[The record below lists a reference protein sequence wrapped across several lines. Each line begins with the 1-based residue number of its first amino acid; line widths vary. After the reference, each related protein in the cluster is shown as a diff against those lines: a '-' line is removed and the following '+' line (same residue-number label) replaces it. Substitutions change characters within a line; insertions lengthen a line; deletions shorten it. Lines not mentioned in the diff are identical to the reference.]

1 MMCIMRK
8 VRASNCSIIFT
19 HGVTSRMKN
28 KFVLVLVALC
38 IAFTTM
44 IAVACP
50 AEVVVPGPETGTYYY
65 GSENEESLLSLYDG
79 NKFTLVNEKGTEY
92 GTYVI
97 ESGTISF
104 TKANEK
110 EPSGTATYN
119 EANKTVTITDGG
131 VSKLYLLK
139 KYFDVTFNVY
149 EGKTEVQKVLNG
161 KTAIKPADPTREGY
175 DFYGWYADD
184 KFVTPYLFEGRTITG
199 DGVNVYA
206 KWELKSSQ
214 TEYVIDFDL
223 GYEGAEIAPVTT
235 RNAKLI
241 DMPADPTREGYEFK
255 GWWISDYETRE
266 KLTVEFSAKKEFDAN
281 TTLFAVW
288 TPSGENAL
296 TAGVN
301 NEGVHWTAS
310 TEVVTVKVKGP
321 QGFTSIEQQVSGK
334 AYTVNFGSAPAGD
347 YEISITSG
355 NKTVSVYYKNKAL
368 TRVSRFRADG
378 SMLFFNKVAN
388 ATDYYL
394 TIECGDERHSHTML
408 HNGNS
413 NVYNFANCKMIDG
426 GIKFVV
432 TASAEGYASSVS
444 EAFVCERK
452 LDKVSGFNYDAAT
465 GYLSWDE
472 VENARGYVIGIDG
485 KEVSQ
490 TANRYSLKSFGIGEI
505 NMEVYA
511 VAKGYA
517 SSSAVSYKVNKTVLA
532 SPTNVRILGT
542 QLSWNGVEGAAGY
555 TVRINGREYD
565 ESTTTFD
572 FAQISLTEG
581 DECSVSVRANAAQAA
596 NNSVW
601 SDELDARYLQ
611 LAASLKYGE
620 NKLSWNSVIGAQTYE
635 VRVNGETQARVTDSY
650 IKLVLNKSGINTV
663 SVRYFDNRGWSEFV
677 SMDVTAYMVMLDS
690 RIGDVSVIYAAV
702 GDKLELPVPEK
713 PGYEF
718 AGWYNVYGGA
728 ARNGAKYEDIVFSDN
743 CDITLYADW
752 TAKKYEVKL
761 FDANDNEV
769 GKANVIYGEDYR
781 IEPIESQSAD
791 EIFAGWY
798 TGKNGAGVQL
808 TDNEGNSVNPWVLT
822 DTYEAY
828 AYFATDV
835 LSFTLREDGTYSV
848 QKGAYFNKFAVVT
861 VPETYN
867 GAKVSVVSAS
877 AFAYASGI
885 KIINIPDTIEI
896 IEVGTAFTGTSK
908 LEEINIYETGNAVSP
923 RYSSHEGVLYSQ
935 DVAGLELAVFPRG
948 KSGEYVVFD
957 GTKLIG
963 SRAFNYASNVTSVTI
978 PGSVAIIMPSAF
990 MGCRN
995 IETLTIL
1002 DSNNPNE
1009 ESELKIADHAFY
1021 NLSSLTTVNLPAR
1034 LSSFS
1039 PAMFSS
1045 TGKLSTINIAKGSS
1059 MYASKNGM
1067 VTNAAGDTLIYC
1079 PSGRTGYVRIPAGI
1093 ATIAAGSFMQ
1103 HYSITE
1109 VYVSYS
1115 VATIENNAF
1124 KLCTNLQTLTFEGSP
1139 SAVGMTIGK
1148 QAFMRCYALKNVIF
1162 EKESAVTEIG
1172 EEAFSSCN
1180 VLGDLTLPAT
1190 LTKIGSLAFKD
1201 CLSIRKVVIAEGNKN
1216 IEVAMDAFEGCVR
1229 LLTIT
1234 IPSTMET
1241 LPIEAIAACP
1251 SVRSIDIAENNPY
1264 FSSDGLII
1272 YNANK
1277 TELLFYSKTN
1287 TPENGEY
1294 TPIDSVVKIRGGA
1307 FRNNDRIKVLNIGKN
1322 VEEIGDYA
1330 FAGMSAL
1337 TTVNFEDSTSALT
1350 LGKGVL
1356 QGTGSLGNIVLPSR
1370 IREIS
1375 EEMFRNSAIAVV
1387 TIGSSVTVIGKN
1399 AFTGCTGLREII
1411 FAEGCNIETIP
1422 ESAFENVAAGTIT
1435 IPKSVK
1441 VIESRAFANVSAS
1454 EIIFEEGSV
1463 LTTIGEGAFTGSGLV
1478 SISLPSSVTTLGK
1491 GVFKGAKKLTSVS
1504 IDGTALVNIPDETF
1518 SDCTKLKSFNV
1529 PNTINDIGYRAFYCC
1544 KGLASVTY
1552 EVGGEGALTIGENAF
1567 HLCSKLTT
1575 LALPSRTESIGVSA
1589 YYAVKVTEAT
1599 FTDSEIGGTDATSG
1613 LKHIGSRAFELSS
1626 LKTIELPEGLL
1637 TIGSYA
1643 FSQCKSLTSAVIP
1656 STVTNLDQKDSSG
1669 AQILGVG
1676 RFAFNST
1683 TLTDITFRPMSG
1695 EKPEGYLGVTLCDT
1709 FSSCKKLTNIVLP
1722 ANMVT
1727 ALDYKNNVIPA
1738 ISADAMDGCPLSQIT
1753 VNEGGNYV
1761 AENNILYLTENG
1773 VKKEII
1779 VAAKSVSGEVVIPYT
1794 VSNIWRGAFDSCELI
1809 TSIKFEATPEGQAT
1823 VPLKISAYPDTF
1835 PLGTFKATKFTS
1847 IELPSRT
1854 VGIGPYAFAYS
1865 GLTSIKIPGAVGD
1878 DGDEFGISRYAFEY
1892 CADLTV
1898 VEFEE
1903 GAENRVLTV
1912 DDYAFRETAITSL
1925 TLPVGTVSIGNSAFQ
1940 GCKNLVTVNI
1950 PDSIKEINKYA
1961 FQGCTSLSSVNF
1973 AEGTHLKMLD
1983 SSIFAGCTSLIEF
1996 KLPKS
2001 DIARDLFGSSSAV
2014 KKFTLAKDALLSD
2027 RVLIGLTSCEEFVVE
2042 EGNTSFVAENGVLYN
2057 KNKSTLIR
2065 YPQSKADT
2073 SFAVPEGVTQIG
2085 DSSTQSAFYGASNLT
2100 SVSIPASVRTIG
2112 FRAFYNCN
2120 ALTNIDFLAA
2130 KDGNNFDLSIG
2141 EDAFGYSGL
2150 TSIVIPARVAAV
2162 GGLSR
2167 GTFRNNTSL
2176 TSVTF
2181 EKGSKITSIPTDAF
2195 NFCSAL
2201 KSIHLPATVTEI
2213 ERNAFIY
2220 CKSLAAVTIEE
2231 GGEILKIGNTAF
2243 KGTKLSVTNINALI
2257 KNVTEIS
2264 EYAYQ
2269 ETTSTVDEDG
2279 TLVIPEGITTIG
2291 REAFKKANGIKKIQ
2305 FPMSLVSIETYA
2317 FSWCSNLTEVVIP
2330 DGVISIGGGAFG
2342 NCASL
2347 KKVVVPSSVVDLGAY
2362 AFAGCAALEEADVA
2376 CDIGY
2381 GMFSDCVILTN
2392 LTLGNTVTAIGE
2404 RAFNECNSL
2413 ERVVLP
2419 SSLTNVGEVPAI
2431 GKGAFYECKKLES
2444 VIFGENYNPI
2454 TIGESAFSGCINLSK
2469 VVFPSNLVN
2478 MDAVNKVNCAI
2489 GAYSFAGCTSLTELI
2504 GLEILEGIGDYAFS
2518 NTGLTSIY
2526 IPATLSVFGASPFLG
2541 CKLRSVEL
2549 MDGNNTLM
2557 QQDGAIYDAAMTT
2570 LMLFPLGYDGDVT
2583 IPESVIALND
2593 GVFAGSMIRSIT
2605 LSAGLREVSANAF
2618 DGCVNLK
2625 KVNCEGGLVSI
2636 GKFAFRGC
2644 TSLESIEFSIALDTI
2659 SSSAFQGSGLKSVT
2673 IGVNV
2678 TLIADRA
2685 FKDCV
2690 NLESVNFDKRGTKT
2704 LRVRDYAFE
2713 GCVSLTGLELPWRL
2727 RDIVEKTTYVKPT
2740 PPHFPI
2746 TADLCDPCIG
2756 VGVFKGCTK
2765 LETVTIE
2772 DEYADGL
2779 VKSFTYGN
2787 EAFMGCTSLKS
2798 IEISKYVKTSTI
2810 PFVAIHNGIGESLF
2824 EGCVALKEVIFPAGC
2839 ENEFRIGKNAFKGC
2853 AALQS
2858 INLPA
2863 TCTQLYESAFD
2874 GCIAIKTL
2882 NMPAVTNIGKNAF
2895 NGCIAIKTL
2904 NVPVTVIGIGTN
2916 AFNGWTAAQTIIMEG
2931 KAAAPTGY
2939 ASDWNAGCNANIVWE
2954 AAQ

>member
-1 MMCIMRK
+1 
-8 VRASNCSIIFT
+8 
-19 HGVTSRMKN
+19 MKN

-44 IAVACP
+44 IVVACP

-131 VSKLYLLK
+131 VSKLYLFK

-223 GYEGAEIAPVTT
+223 GYEGAAIAPVTT

-266 KLTVEFSAKKEFDAN
+266 KLTVEFSANKEFDAN

-310 TEVVTVKVKGP
+310 TEVVTVSVKGP

-388 ATDYYL
+388 ATDYYI

-472 VENARGYVIGIDG
+472 VENARGYVIGIGG
-485 KEVSQ
+485 KEVKT

-532 SPTNVRILGT
+532 SPTNVKILGT

-565 ESTTTFD
+565 ESTTMFD
-572 FAQISLTEG
+572 FAQISLTAG

-620 NKLSWNSVIGAQTYE
+620 NKLSWDSVIGAQMYE
-635 VRVNGETQARVTDSY
+635 VRVNGETQAKVTDSH

-690 RIGDVSVIYAAV
+690 RVGDVSVIYAAV
-702 GDKLELPVPEK
+702 GDKLELPDPEK

-752 TAKKYEVKL
+752 TAKKYEVTL

-769 GKANVIYGEDYR
+769 GTVNITYGEDYR
-781 IEPIESQSAD
+781 IEPIESQNAG
-791 EIFAGWY
+791 ETFAGWY

-808 TDNEGNSVNPWVLT
+808 TDNEGNSVNPWLLT
-822 DTYEAY
+822 DTYEVY

-867 GAKVSVVSAS
+867 GAKVSVISAS

-896 IEVGTAFTGTSK
+896 IEVGTAFTGASK
-908 LEEINIYETGNAVSP
+908 LEEINIYETGNAVSS

-935 DVAGLELAVFPRG
+935 DVAGLELAVFPSG
-948 KSGEYVVFD
+948 KSGEYVIYD

-963 SRAFNYASNVTSVTI
+963 SRAFYNASNVTSVTI

-1002 DSNNPNE
+1002 DSDNPNE
-1009 ESELKIADHAFY
+1009 ESGLKIADHAFY
-1021 NLSSLTTVNLPAR
+1021 NLRNLTTVNLPAR

-1045 TGKLSTINIAKGSS
+1045 TEKLSTINIAKGGS

-1139 SAVGMTIGK
+1139 SAVGMTVGK

-1277 TELLFYSKTN
+1277 TELLFYSKTI

-1399 AFTGCTGLREII
+1399 AFTGCTGLMEII

-1463 LTTIGEGAFTGSGLV
+1463 LTTIGDGAFTGSALV
-1478 SISLPSSVTTLGK
+1478 SISIPSSVTTLGK
-1491 GVFKGAKKLTSVS
+1491 GVFEGAKKLTSVS
-1504 IDGTALVNIPDETF
+1504 LDGTALVNIPERTF
-1518 SDCTKLKSFNV
+1518 TDCRKLKSFNV
-1529 PNTINDIGYRAFYCC
+1529 PNTINAIGYRAFYCC
-1544 KGLASVTY
+1544 YDLASVTY
-1552 EVGGEGALTIGENAF
+1552 EAGGEGALTIGDQAF

-1589 YYAVKVTEAT
+1589 YYNVKATEAT

-1613 LKHIGSRAFELSS
+1613 LKHIGSRAFEQSS

-1656 STVTNLDQKDSSG
+1656 STVTNLEKSGNG

-1676 RFAFNST
+1676 RFAFYST
-1683 TLTDITFRPMSG
+1683 PLTDITFRPMSG

-1709 FSSCKKLTNIVLP
+1709 FSICRKLTNIVLP

-1727 ALDYKNNVIPA
+1727 ALDASNKVIPA
-1738 ISADAMDGCPLSQIT
+1738 ISADAMDDCPLSQIA

-1794 VSNIWRGAFDSCELI
+1794 VSDIWRGAFASCELI
-1809 TSIKFEATPEGQAT
+1809 TSIKFEATPEGQAA

-1878 DGDEFGISRYAFEY
+1878 DGDEFGISRNAFEY

-1912 DDYAFRETAITSL
+1912 DEYAFRETAITSL
-1925 TLPVGTVSIGNSAFQ
+1925 TLPSGTVSIGDSAFYD
-1940 GCKNLVTVNI
+1940 CKKLVTVNI
-1950 PDSIKEINKYA
+1950 PNSIKEIAEYA
-1961 FQGCTSLSSVNF
+1961 FKGCTSLSSVNF

-2001 DIARDLFGSSSAV
+2001 DTAKDLFGSSSAV

-2027 RVLIGLTSCEEFVVE
+2027 GVLVGLTSCEEFVVE

-2085 DSSTQSAFYGASNLT
+2085 DSSKQSAFFGASNLT

-2112 FRAFYNCN
+2112 AAAFYNCN

-2181 EKGSKITSIPTDAF
+2181 EKGSRITSIPTEAF
-2195 NFCSAL
+2195 NFCTAL

-2291 REAFKKANGIKKIQ
+2291 REAFRKANGIKKIQ
-2305 FPMSLVSIETYA
+2305 FPSSLVSIESYA
-2317 FSWCSNLTEVVIP
+2317 FSECSNLTEVVIP
-2330 DGVISIGGGAFG
+2330 DGVISIGDSAFRG
-2342 NCASL
+2342 CASL
-2347 KKVVVPSSVVDLGAY
+2347 KKVVVPSSVVDLGNY
-2362 AFAGCAALEEADVA
+2362 AFISCFALEEADVA

-2381 GMFSDCVILTN
+2381 RMFDGCDKLKN
-2392 LTLGNTVTAIGE
+2392 LTLGNTVTAIGDY
-2404 RAFNECNSL
+2404 AFNGCDSL

-2431 GKGAFYECKKLES
+2431 GREAFRDCKKLES
-2444 VIFGENYNPI
+2444 VAFAENYNQI
-2454 TIGESAFSGCINLSK
+2454 TIGEWAFSGCINLSK

-2541 CKLRSVEL
+2541 CKLQSVEL

-2593 GVFAGSMIRSIT
+2593 GVFAGSMIRSVT

-2704 LRVRDYAFE
+2704 LMVLDYAFE

-2727 RDIVEKTTYVKPT
+2727 RDIVEKRTFVKPT

-2746 TADLCDPCIG
+2746 TADVCDPCIG
-2756 VGVFKGCTK
+2756 VAAFSGCTK

-2787 EAFMGCTSLKS
+2787 KAFMGCTSLKS
-2798 IEISKYVKTSTI
+2798 IEISKYVKTSSI
-2810 PFVAIHNGIGESLF
+2810 PFIAIFYGIGESLF
-2824 EGCVALKEVIFPAGC
+2824 EGCVALKEVIFPDGL
-2839 ENEFRIGKNAFKGC
+2839 ESTFYIGKNAFKGC

-2863 TCTQLYESAFD
+2863 TCTQLCESAFD

-2882 NMPAVTNIGKNAF
+2882 NVPVAVTNIGK
-2895 NGCIAIKTL
+2895 
-2904 NVPVTVIGIGTN
+2904 N

-2939 ASDWNAGCNANIVWE
+2939 VSTWNAGCNANIVWE

>member
-1 MMCIMRK
+1 MCIMRK
-8 VRASNCSIIFT
+8 IWATNLGIIFT
-19 HGVTSRMKN
+19 HGETSRMKN

-44 IAVACP
+44 IVVACP

-131 VSKLYLLK
+131 VSKLYLFK

-149 EGKTEVQKVLNG
+149 EGKTSVQKVLNG

-223 GYEGAEIAPVTT
+223 GYEGAAIAPVTT

-266 KLTVEFSAKKEFDAN
+266 KLTVEFDAKKEFDAN

-288 TPSGENAL
+288 NKAGENAL

-310 TEVVTVKVKGP
+310 TEVVTVSVKGP

-347 YEISITSG
+347 YEINITSG

-378 SMLFFNKVAN
+378 SMLFFNKVAK

-444 EAFVCERK
+444 EVFVCERK

-472 VENARGYVIGIDG
+472 VENARGYVIGIGG
-485 KEVSQ
+485 KEVKT

-532 SPTNVRILGT
+532 SPTNVKILGT

-565 ESTTTFD
+565 ESTTMFD
-572 FAQISLTEG
+572 FAQISLTAG

-620 NKLSWNSVIGAQTYE
+620 NKLSWNSVIGAQMYE
-635 VRVNGETQARVTDSY
+635 VRVNGETQAKVTDSH

-690 RIGDVSVIYAAV
+690 RVGDVSVIYAAV
-702 GDKLELPVPEK
+702 GDKLELPDPEK

-752 TAKKYEVKL
+752 TAKKYEVTL

-769 GKANVIYGEDYR
+769 GTANITYGEDYR
-781 IEPIESQSAD
+781 IEPIESQNAG
-791 EIFAGWY
+791 ETFAGWY

-808 TDNEGNSVNPWVLT
+808 TDNEGNSVNPWLLT

-828 AYFATDV
+828 AYFATNV

-867 GAKVSVVSAS
+867 GAKVSVISAS

-896 IEVGTAFTGTSK
+896 IEVGTAFTGASK
-908 LEEINIYETGNAVSP
+908 LEEINIYETGNAVSS

-935 DVAGLELAVFPRG
+935 DVAGLELAVFPSG
-948 KSGEYVVFD
+948 KSGEYVIYD

-963 SRAFNYASNVTSVTI
+963 SRAFYNAYNVTSVTI

-1002 DSNNPNE
+1002 DSDNPNE
-1009 ESELKIADHAFY
+1009 ESGLKIADHAFY
-1021 NLSSLTTVNLPAR
+1021 NLRNLTTVNLPAR

-1045 TGKLSTINIAKGSS
+1045 TTRLSTINIAKGGS

-1139 SAVGMTIGK
+1139 SAVGMTVGK

-1277 TELLFYSKTN
+1277 TELLFYSNTI

-1399 AFTGCTGLREII
+1399 AFTGCTGLMEII

-1463 LTTIGEGAFTGSGLV
+1463 LTTIGDGAFTGSALV
-1478 SISLPSSVTTLGK
+1478 SISIPSSVTTLGK
-1491 GVFKGAKKLTSVS
+1491 GVFEGAKKLTSVS
-1504 IDGTALVNIPDETF
+1504 LDGTALVNIPERTF
-1518 SDCTKLKSFNV
+1518 TDCKKLKSFNV

-1544 KGLASVTY
+1544 YSLASVTY
-1552 EVGGEGALTIGENAF
+1552 EAGGEGALTIGDQAF

-1575 LALPSRTESIGVSA
+1575 LALPSRTESIGERA
-1589 YYAVKVTEAT
+1589 YYAVKATEAT
-1599 FTDSEIGGTDATSG
+1599 FTDSEMGGTDATSG
-1613 LKHIGSRAFELSS
+1613 LKHIGSRAFEQSS

-1643 FSQCKSLTSAVIP
+1643 FLQSKSLTSAVIP
-1656 STVTNLDQKDSSG
+1656 STVTNLEKSDNG
-1669 AQILGVG
+1669 VQILGVG
-1676 RFAFNST
+1676 RFAFSSCT
-1683 TLTDITFRPMSG
+1683 ALIDITFRPMSG
-1695 EKPEGYLGVTLCDT
+1695 EKPEGYLGVTIYDT
-1709 FSSCKKLTNIVLP
+1709 FSKCEKLTSIVLP
-1722 ANMVT
+1722 ANMIT
-1727 ALDYKNNVIPA
+1727 ALDAGNKVIPA
-1738 ISADAMDGCPLSQIT
+1738 ISADAMDDCPLSQIA

-1794 VSNIWRGAFDSCELI
+1794 VSDIWRGAFASCELI
-1809 TSIKFEATPEGQAT
+1809 TSIKFEATPEGQAA

-1835 PLGTFKATKFTS
+1835 PLGTFNATKFTS

-1878 DGDEFGISRYAFEY
+1878 DGNEFGISRYAFEY
-1892 CADLTV
+1892 CADLAV

-1912 DDYAFRETAITSL
+1912 DDYAFRLTAITSL
-1925 TLPVGTVSIGNSAFQ
+1925 TLPSGTVSIGDSAFYD
-1940 GCKNLVTVNI
+1940 CKKLVTVNI
-1950 PDSIKEINKYA
+1950 PNSIKEIAEYA
-1961 FQGCTSLSSVNF
+1961 FKGCTLLNSVNF

-2001 DIARDLFGSSSAV
+2001 DTASSLFGSSSAV

-2027 RVLIGLTSCEEFVVE
+2027 GVLVGLTSCEEFVVE
-2042 EGNTSFVAENGVLYN
+2042 EGNTSFVAEGGVLYN

-2085 DSSTQSAFYGASNLT
+2085 DSSTQSAFFGASNLT

-2112 FRAFYNCN
+2112 AAAFYNCN

-2181 EKGSKITSIPTDAF
+2181 EKGSRITSIPTEAF
-2195 NFCSAL
+2195 NFCTAL

-2291 REAFKKANGIKKIQ
+2291 REAFRKANGIKKIQ
-2305 FPMSLVSIETYA
+2305 FPSSLVSIESYA
-2317 FSWCSNLTEVVIP
+2317 FSECSNLTEVVIP
-2330 DGVISIGGGAFG
+2330 DGVISIGDSAFRG
-2342 NCASL
+2342 CASL
-2347 KKVVVPSSVVDLGAY
+2347 KKVVVPSSVVDLGNY
-2362 AFAGCAALEEADVA
+2362 AFISCFALEEADVA

-2381 GMFSDCVILTN
+2381 RMFDGCDKLKN
-2392 LTLGNTVTAIGE
+2392 LTLGNTVTAIGDY
-2404 RAFNECNSL
+2404 AFNGCDSL

-2431 GKGAFYECKKLES
+2431 GREAFRDCKKLES
-2444 VIFGENYNPI
+2444 VAFAENYNQI
-2454 TIGESAFSGCINLSK
+2454 TIGQSAFSGCINLSE
-2469 VVFPSNLVN
+2469 VVFPSKLVN
-2478 MDAVNKVNCAI
+2478 MNAVDKVNCAI
-2489 GAYSFAGCTSLTELI
+2489 GAYSFTGCTSLTELI
-2504 GLEILEGIGDYAFS
+2504 GLEILEGIGDYAFR

-2541 CKLRSVEL
+2541 CKLQSVEL

-2557 QQDGAIYDAAMTT
+2557 QKDGAIYDAAMTT

-2593 GVFAGSMIRSIT
+2593 GVFAGSMIRSVT
-2605 LSAGLREVSANAF
+2605 LSPGLRDVSANAF

-2625 KVNCEGGLVSI
+2625 KVNCEGGLGSI

-2644 TSLESIEFSIALDTI
+2644 TSLESIEFSTALDTI

-2690 NLESVNFDKRGTKT
+2690 NLESVNFDKRGIKT
-2704 LRVRDYAFE
+2704 LRMLDYAFE
-2713 GCVSLTGLELPWRL
+2713 GCVSLTNVELPWRL
-2727 RDIVEKTTYVKPT
+2727 RDIVETRTYIKPT

-2746 TADLCDPCIG
+2746 TAEYCDPCIG
-2756 VGVFKGCTK
+2756 VGVFMGCTK

-2772 DEYADGL
+2772 DEYAVGL
-2779 VKSFTYGN
+2779 TKSFTYGN
-2787 EAFMGCTSLKS
+2787 QAFKGCTSLKS
-2798 IEISKYVKTSTI
+2798 IEISKYVKYSSITFI
-2810 PFVAIHNGIGESLF
+2810 ALFKGIGESLF
-2824 EGCVALKEVIFPAGC
+2824 EGCVALKEVIFPDGC
-2839 ENEFRIGKNAFKGC
+2839 ENTFYIGKNAFKGC

-2863 TCTQLYESAFD
+2863 TCINVEESAFD

-2882 NMPAVTNIGKNAF
+2882 KVPVAVVNIGK
-2895 NGCIAIKTL
+2895 
-2904 NVPVTVIGIGTN
+2904 N

-2939 ASDWNAGCNANIVWE
+2939 VSTWNAGCNANIVWE

>member
-1 MMCIMRK
+1 MCIMRK
-8 VRASNCSIIFT
+8 IWATNLGIIFT
-19 HGVTSRMKN
+19 HGETSRMKN

-44 IAVACP
+44 IVVACP

-131 VSKLYLLK
+131 VSKLYLFK

-223 GYEGAEIAPVTT
+223 GYEGAAIAPVTT

-266 KLTVEFSAKKEFDAN
+266 KLTVEFDAKKEFDAN

-288 TPSGENAL
+288 NKAGENAL

-310 TEVVTVKVKGP
+310 TEVVTVSVKGP

-444 EAFVCERK
+444 EVFVCERK

-472 VENARGYVIGIDG
+472 VENARGYVIGIGG
-485 KEVSQ
+485 KEVKA

-532 SPTNVRILGT
+532 SPTNVKILGT

-565 ESTTTFD
+565 ESTTMFD

-620 NKLSWNSVIGAQTYE
+620 NKLSWNSVIGAQMYE
-635 VRVNGETQARVTDSY
+635 VRVNGETQAKVTDSH

-702 GDKLELPVPEK
+702 GDKLELPDPEK

-752 TAKKYEVKL
+752 TAKKYEVTL

-769 GKANVIYGEDYR
+769 GTANITYGEDYR
-781 IEPIESQSAD
+781 IEPIESQNAG

-808 TDNEGNSVNPWVLT
+808 TDNEGNSVNPWLLT

-877 AFAYASGI
+877 AFAYATGI

-896 IEVGTAFTGTSK
+896 IEVGTAFTGASK

-935 DVAGLELAVFPRG
+935 DVVGLELAVFPRG
-948 KSGEYVVFD
+948 KSGEYVVLD
-957 GTKLIG
+957 GTRLIG
-963 SRAFNYASNVTSVTI
+963 SRAFYNANKVTSVTI
-978 PGSVAIIMPSAF
+978 PGSVVSIMPSAF

-1002 DSNNPNE
+1002 DSDNPNE
-1009 ESELKIADHAFY
+1009 ENGLKISDRAFY
-1021 NLSSLTTVNLPAR
+1021 SLTNLTTVNLPAR
-1034 LSSFS
+1034 ISSFS
-1039 PAMFSS
+1039 PAIFSS
-1045 TGKLSTINIAKGSS
+1045 TTRLSTINIAKGGS

-1124 KLCTNLQTLTFEGSP
+1124 ELCNSLQTLTFEGSP

-1172 EEAFSSCN
+1172 EEAFSGCN
-1180 VLGDLTLPAT
+1180 ALGDLTLPTT
-1190 LTKIGSLAFKD
+1190 LTKIGSLAFKN
-1201 CLSIRKVVIAEGNKN
+1201 CLSIRKIVIAEGNKN
-1216 IEVAMDAFEGCVR
+1216 IDVAMDAFEGCVR
-1229 LLTIT
+1229 LLKIT

-1251 SVRSIDIAENNPY
+1251 GVRSIDIAANNPY

-1277 TELLFYSKTN
+1277 TELFFYSKTI

-1307 FRNNDRIKVLNIGKN
+1307 FRNNDKIKVLNIGKN
-1322 VEEIGDYA
+1322 IEEIGDYA
-1330 FAGMSAL
+1330 FAGMSML

-1350 LGKGVL
+1350 FGKGVL

-1375 EEMFRNSAIAVV
+1375 EEMFRNSAITGV
-1387 TIGSSVTVIGKN
+1387 TIGSNVTVIGKN
-1399 AFTGCTGLREII
+1399 AFAGCTGLVEII

-1422 ESAFENVAAGTIT
+1422 ESVFENVAVGTIT

-1441 VIESRAFANVSAS
+1441 VIESRAFAKVSAS

-1463 LTTIGEGAFTGSGLV
+1463 LTTIGDGAFTGSGLV

-1491 GVFKGAKKLTSVS
+1491 GVFEGAKKLTSVS
-1504 IDGTALVNIPDETF
+1504 LDGTALVNIPERTF
-1518 SDCTKLKSFNV
+1518 TDCRKLKSFNV
-1529 PNTINDIGYRAFYCC
+1529 PNTINDIGHRAFYCC
-1544 KGLASVTY
+1544 YSLASVTY
-1552 EVGGEGALTIGENAF
+1552 EAGGEGALTIGDGAF

-1575 LALPSRTESIGVSA
+1575 LALPSRTESIGESA
-1589 YYAVKVTEAT
+1589 YYATAATEAT
-1599 FTDSEIGGTDATSG
+1599 FTDSEMGGTDATSG
-1613 LKHIGSRAFELSS
+1613 LKHIGSNAFEQSS

-1643 FSQCKSLTSAVIP
+1643 FSKSESLTSAVIP
-1656 STVTNLDQKDSSG
+1656 STVTNLEKSGNG
-1669 AQILGVG
+1669 AQILGLG
-1676 RFAFNST
+1676 RYAFHST

-1695 EKPEGYLGVTLCDT
+1695 EKPEGYLGVTFYDT
-1709 FSSCKKLTNIVLP
+1709 FSKCKKLTNIVLP

-1727 ALDYKNNVIPA
+1727 ALDARNKVIPA
-1738 ISADAMDGCPLSQIT
+1738 ISADAMDGCPLSQIA

-1794 VSNIWRGAFDSCELI
+1794 VSDIWRGAFASCQLI
-1809 TSIKFEATPEGQAT
+1809 TSIKFEATPEGQAA
-1823 VPLKISAYPDTF
+1823 VPLKISAYPDTSS
-1835 PLGTFKATKFTS
+1835 LSTFKATKFTS

-1878 DGDEFGISRYAFEY
+1878 DGNEFGISRYAFEY
-1892 CADLTV
+1892 CADLAV

-1912 DDYAFRETAITSL
+1912 DGCAFRETAITSL
-1925 TLPVGTVSIGNSAFQ
+1925 TLPSGTVSIGNNAFYDCQ
-1940 GCKNLVTVNI
+1940 KLVTVNI
-1950 PDSIKEINKYA
+1950 PNSIKEIAGYA
-1961 FQGCTSLSSVNF
+1961 FEGCTLLNSVNF

-2001 DIARDLFGSSSAV
+2001 DTASSLFGSSSAV
-2014 KKFTLAKDALLSD
+2014 KKFTLSKDALLSD
-2027 RVLIGLTSCEEFVVE
+2027 GVLVGLTSCEEFVVE
-2042 EGNTSFVAENGVLYN
+2042 EGNTSFVAEGGVLYN

-2085 DSSTQSAFYGASNLT
+2085 DSSKQSAFYGAKKLT

-2112 FRAFYNCN
+2112 AAAFYNCN
-2120 ALTNIDFLAA
+2120 ALTNIDFLVA
-2130 KDGNNFDLSIG
+2130 KDGSNFDLSIG

-2150 TSIVIPARVAAV
+2150 TSIVIPARVAAI

-2181 EKGSKITSIPTDAF
+2181 EKGSKIAVIPAELF
-2195 NFCSAL
+2195 NYCTAL

-2213 ERNAFIY
+2213 GLNAFIY
-2220 CKSLAAVTIEE
+2220 CESLVAVTIEE
-2231 GGEILKIGNTAF
+2231 GGVILKIGNTAF

-2269 ETTSTVDEDG
+2269 GTTSTVDEDG
-2279 TLVIPEGITTIG
+2279 TLVIPEGVTTIG
-2291 REAFKKANGIKKIQ
+2291 REAFRNANGIKKIQ
-2305 FPMSLVSIETYA
+2305 FPSSLVSIETYA
-2317 FSWCSNLTEVVIP
+2317 FKECSNLTEVVIP
-2330 DGVISIGGGAFG
+2330 DGVTIIESAAFA

-2347 KKVVVPSSVVDLGAY
+2347 KKVVVPSSVVGLGTD
-2362 AFAGCAALEEADVA
+2362 AFADCAALEEADVA
-2376 CDIGY
+2376 CDIGVR
-2381 GMFSDCVILTN
+2381 MFRDCVKLTN
-2392 LTLGNTVTAIGE
+2392 LTLGNTVTTIGLG
-2404 RAFNECNSL
+2404 AFSGCNSL

-2419 SSLTNVGEVPAI
+2419 SSITNVGEVPAI
-2431 GKGAFYECKKLES
+2431 GREVFKECKKLES
-2444 VIFGENYNPI
+2444 VIFAENYNPI
-2454 TIGESAFSGCINLSK
+2454 TIGEWAFNGCINLSK

-2478 MDAVNKVNCAI
+2478 MDAVNGVNCAI

-2504 GLEILEGIGDYAFS
+2504 GLEILEGIGDYAFH

-2526 IPATLSVFGASPFLG
+2526 IPATLSVFGTAPFLG
-2541 CKLRSVEL
+2541 CKLQSVEL

-2557 QQDGAIYDAAMTT
+2557 QKDGAIYDVAMTT

-2593 GVFAGSMIRSIT
+2593 GVFAGSMIRSVT
-2605 LSAGLREVSANAF
+2605 LPSGIREVSANAF

-2625 KVNCEGGLVSI
+2625 KVNCEGGLASI

-2644 TSLESIEFSIALDTI
+2644 TSLESIEFSTALDTI

-2690 NLESVNFDKRGTKT
+2690 NLESVNFDKRGVKT
-2704 LRVRDYAFE
+2704 LRMIDYAFE
-2713 GCVSLTGLELPWRL
+2713 GCISLTNVEFPWRL
-2727 RDIVEKTTYVKPT
+2727 RDVVEVRQYRIPR
-2740 PPHFPI
+2740 PPFI
-2746 TADLCDPCIG
+2746 QIKAEWCDPCIG
-2756 VGVFKGCTK
+2756 IGAFGGCTK

-2772 DEYADGL
+2772 DEYGDGL
-2779 VKSFTYGN
+2779 SKSFTYADK
-2787 EAFMGCTSLKS
+2787 AFMGCTSLKS
-2798 IEISKYVKTSTI
+2798 IEISKYVKYSSI
-2810 PFVAIHNGIGESLF
+2810 PFIAILNGIGESLF
-2824 EGCVALKEVIFPAGC
+2824 EGCVALKEVIFPDGC
-2839 ENEFRIGKNAFKGC
+2839 ENTFYIGKNAFKGC

-2863 TCTQLYESAFD
+2863 TCTQLDVSAFD

-2882 NMPAVTNIGKNAF
+2882 NVPVAVTKIGQ
-2895 NGCIAIKTL
+2895 
-2904 NVPVTVIGIGTN
+2904 N
-2916 AFNGWTAAQTIIMEG
+2916 AFNGWTAAQTIIMKG

-2939 ASDWNAGCNANIVWE
+2939 ASTWDTGCNANIVWE
-2954 AAQ
+2954 TAQ

>member
-1 MMCIMRK
+1 M
-8 VRASNCSIIFT
+8 NEQ
-19 HGVTSRMKN
+19 N
-28 KFVLVLVALC
+28 EDKFVLILVALC

-44 IAVACP
+44 IVVACP

-131 VSKLYLLK
+131 VSKLYLFK

-223 GYEGAEIAPVTT
+223 GYEGAAIAPVTT

-266 KLTVEFSAKKEFDAN
+266 KLTVEFDAKKEFDAN

-288 TPSGENAL
+288 NKAGENAL

-310 TEVVTVKVKGP
+310 TEVVTVSVKGP

-378 SMLFFNKVAN
+378 SMLFFNKVAK

-444 EAFVCERK
+444 EVFVCERK

-472 VENARGYVIGIDG
+472 VENARGYVIGIGG
-485 KEVSQ
+485 KEVKT

-517 SSSAVSYKVNKTVLA
+517 SSSAVSYKVNKTVLL
-532 SPTNVRILGT
+532 SPTNVKILGT

-565 ESTTTFD
+565 ESTTMFD

-581 DECSVSVRANAAQAA
+581 DIYSVSVRANAAQAA

-620 NKLSWNSVIGAQTYE
+620 NKLSWDSVIGAQMYE
-635 VRVNGETQARVTDSY
+635 VRVNGETQAKVTDSH

-690 RIGDVSVIYAAV
+690 RVGDVSVIYAAV
-702 GDKLELPVPEK
+702 GDKLELPDPEK

-752 TAKKYEVKL
+752 TAKKYEVTL

-769 GKANVIYGEDYR
+769 GTANITYGEDYR
-781 IEPIESQSAD
+781 IEPIESQNAG

-808 TDNEGNSVNPWVLT
+808 TDNEGNSVNPWLLT

-867 GAKVSVVSAS
+867 GAKVSVISAS

-896 IEVGTAFTGTSK
+896 IEVGTAFTGASK

-935 DVAGLELAVFPRG
+935 DVAGLELAVFPSG
-948 KSGEYVVFD
+948 KSGEYVIYD

-963 SRAFNYASNVTSVTI
+963 SRAFYNAYNVTSVTI

-1002 DSNNPNE
+1002 DSDNPNE
-1009 ESELKIADHAFY
+1009 ESGLKIADHAFY
-1021 NLSSLTTVNLPAR
+1021 NLTNLTTVNLPAR

-1045 TGKLSTINIAKGSS
+1045 TGKLSTINIAKGGS

-1139 SAVGMTIGK
+1139 SAVGMTVGK

-1399 AFTGCTGLREII
+1399 AFTGCTGLMEII

-1463 LTTIGEGAFTGSGLV
+1463 LTTIGDGAFTGSGLV

-1504 IDGTALVNIPDETF
+1504 LDGTALVNIPDETF
-1518 SDCTKLKSFNV
+1518 TDCKKLKSFNV

-1544 KGLASVTY
+1544 YSLASVTY
-1552 EVGGEGALTIGENAF
+1552 EAGGEGALTIGDQAF

-1575 LALPSRTESIGVSA
+1575 LALPSRTESIGERA
-1589 YYAVKVTEAT
+1589 YYAVKATEAT
-1599 FTDSEIGGTDATSG
+1599 FTDSEMGGTDATSG
-1613 LKHIGSRAFELSS
+1613 LKHIGSRAFEQSS

-1643 FSQCKSLTSAVIP
+1643 FLQSKSLTSAVIP
-1656 STVTNLDQKDSSG
+1656 STVTNLEKSDNG
-1669 AQILGVG
+1669 VQILGVG
-1676 RFAFNST
+1676 RFAFSSCT
-1683 TLTDITFRPMSG
+1683 ALIDITFRPMSG
-1695 EKPEGYLGVTLCDT
+1695 EKPEGYLGVTIYDT
-1709 FSSCKKLTNIVLP
+1709 FSKCEKLTSIVLP
-1722 ANMVT
+1722 ANMIT
-1727 ALDYKNNVIPA
+1727 ALDAGNKVIPA
-1738 ISADAMDGCPLSQIT
+1738 ISADAMDDCPLSQIA

-1794 VSNIWRGAFDSCELI
+1794 VSDIWRGAFASCELI
-1809 TSIKFEATPEGQAT
+1809 TSIKFEATPEGQAA

-1878 DGDEFGISRYAFEY
+1878 DGNEFGISRYAFEY
-1892 CADLTV
+1892 CADLAV

-1912 DDYAFRETAITSL
+1912 DDYAFRLTAITSL
-1925 TLPVGTVSIGNSAFQ
+1925 TLPSGTVSIGDSAFYD
-1940 GCKNLVTVNI
+1940 CKKLVTVNI
-1950 PDSIKEINKYA
+1950 PNSIKEIAEYA
-1961 FQGCTSLSSVNF
+1961 FKGCTLLNSVNF

-2001 DIARDLFGSSSAV
+2001 DTASSLFGSSSAV
-2014 KKFTLAKDALLSD
+2014 KKFTLSKDALLSD
-2027 RVLIGLTSCEEFVVE
+2027 GVLVGLTSCEEFVVE
-2042 EGNTSFVAENGVLYN
+2042 EGNTSFVAEGGVLYN

-2085 DSSTQSAFYGASNLT
+2085 DSSTQSAFFGASNLT

-2112 FRAFYNCN
+2112 AAAFYNCN

-2181 EKGSKITSIPTDAF
+2181 EKGSRITSIPTEAF
-2195 NFCSAL
+2195 NFCTAL

-2291 REAFKKANGIKKIQ
+2291 REAFRKANGIKKIQ
-2305 FPMSLVSIETYA
+2305 FPSSLVSIESYA
-2317 FSWCSNLTEVVIP
+2317 FSECSNLTEVVIP
-2330 DGVISIGGGAFG
+2330 DGVISIGDSAFRG
-2342 NCASL
+2342 CASL
-2347 KKVVVPSSVVDLGAY
+2347 KKVVVPSSVVDLGNY
-2362 AFAGCAALEEADVA
+2362 AFISCFALEEADVA

-2381 GMFSDCVILTN
+2381 RMFDGCDKLKN
-2392 LTLGNTVTAIGE
+2392 LTLGNTVTAIGDY
-2404 RAFNECNSL
+2404 AFNGCDSL

-2431 GKGAFYECKKLES
+2431 GREAFRDCKKLES
-2444 VIFGENYNPI
+2444 VAFAENYNQI

-2541 CKLRSVEL
+2541 CKLQSVEL

-2557 QQDGAIYDAAMTT
+2557 QQDGAIYDSAMTT

-2704 LRVRDYAFE
+2704 LRVLDYAFE

-2727 RDIVEKTTYVKPT
+2727 RDIVEKRTFVKPT

-2746 TADLCDPCIG
+2746 TADVCDPCIG
-2756 VGVFKGCTK
+2756 VAAFSGCTK

-2779 VKSFTYGN
+2779 VKSFTYGDK
-2787 EAFMGCTSLKS
+2787 AFMGCTSLKS
-2798 IEISKYVKTSTI
+2798 IEISKYVKTSSI
-2810 PFVAIHNGIGESLF
+2810 PFIAIFYGIGESLF

-2839 ENEFRIGKNAFKGC
+2839 ENEFRIGENAFKGC

-2882 NMPAVTNIGKNAF
+2882 NVPVAVTNIGK
-2895 NGCIAIKTL
+2895 
-2904 NVPVTVIGIGTN
+2904 N

-2939 ASDWNAGCNANIVWE
+2939 VSTWNAGCNANIVWE

>member
-1 MMCIMRK
+1 M
-8 VRASNCSIIFT
+8 
-19 HGVTSRMKN
+19 
-28 KFVLVLVALC
+28 
-38 IAFTTM
+38 
-44 IAVACP
+44 
-50 AEVVVPGPETGTYYY
+50 
-65 GSENEESLLSLYDG
+65 
-79 NKFTLVNEKGTEY
+79 
-92 GTYVI
+92 
-97 ESGTISF
+97 
-104 TKANEK
+104 
-110 EPSGTATYN
+110 
-119 EANKTVTITDGG
+119 
-131 VSKLYLLK
+131 
-139 KYFDVTFNVY
+139 
-149 EGKTEVQKVLNG
+149 
-161 KTAIKPADPTREGY
+161 
-175 DFYGWYADD
+175 
-184 KFVTPYLFEGRTITG
+184 
-199 DGVNVYA
+199 
-206 KWELKSSQ
+206 
-214 TEYVIDFDL
+214 
-223 GYEGAEIAPVTT
+223 
-235 RNAKLI
+235 
-241 DMPADPTREGYEFK
+241 
-255 GWWISDYETRE
+255 
-266 KLTVEFSAKKEFDAN
+266 
-281 TTLFAVW
+281 
-288 TPSGENAL
+288 
-296 TAGVN
+296 
-301 NEGVHWTAS
+301 
-310 TEVVTVKVKGP
+310 
-321 QGFTSIEQQVSGK
+321 
-334 AYTVNFGSAPAGD
+334 
-347 YEISITSG
+347 
-355 NKTVSVYYKNKAL
+355 
-368 TRVSRFRADG
+368 
-378 SMLFFNKVAN
+378 
-388 ATDYYL
+388 
-394 TIECGDERHSHTML
+394 
-408 HNGNS
+408 
-413 NVYNFANCKMIDG
+413 
-426 GIKFVV
+426 
-432 TASAEGYASSVS
+432 
-444 EAFVCERK
+444 FVCERK

-485 KEVSQ
+485 KEVKT

-532 SPTNVRILGT
+532 SPTNVKILGT

-565 ESTTTFD
+565 ESTTMFD

-581 DECSVSVRANAAQAA
+581 DIYSVSVRANAAQAA

-620 NKLSWNSVIGAQTYE
+620 NKLSWNSVIGAQMYE
-635 VRVNGETQARVTDSY
+635 VRVNGETQAKVTDSH

-690 RIGDVSVIYAAV
+690 RVGDVSVIYAAV
-702 GDKLELPVPEK
+702 GDKLELPDSEK

-752 TAKKYEVKL
+752 TAKKYEVTL

-769 GKANVIYGEDYR
+769 GTANITYGEDYR
-781 IEPIESQSAD
+781 IEPIESQNAG

-808 TDNEGNSVNPWVLT
+808 TDNEGNSVNPWLLT

-867 GAKVSVVSAS
+867 GAKVSVISAS

-935 DVAGLELAVFPRG
+935 DVAGLELAVFPSG
-948 KSGEYVVFD
+948 KSGEYVIYD

-963 SRAFNYASNVTSVTI
+963 SRAFYNAYNVTSVTI

-1002 DSNNPNE
+1002 DSDNPNE
-1009 ESELKIADHAFY
+1009 ESGLKIADHAFY
-1021 NLSSLTTVNLPAR
+1021 NLRNLTTVNLPAR

-1045 TGKLSTINIAKGSS
+1045 TGKLSTINIAKGGS

-1139 SAVGMTIGK
+1139 SAVGMTVGK

-1201 CLSIRKVVIAEGNKN
+1201 CLYIRKVVIAEGNKN

-1322 VEEIGDYA
+1322 IEEIGDYA

-1399 AFTGCTGLREII
+1399 AFTGCTGLMEII

-1463 LTTIGEGAFTGSGLV
+1463 LTTIGDGAFTGSGLV

-1504 IDGTALVNIPDETF
+1504 LDGTALVNIPDETF
-1518 SDCTKLKSFNV
+1518 TDCKKLKSFNV

-1544 KGLASVTY
+1544 YSLASVTY
-1552 EVGGEGALTIGENAF
+1552 EAGGEGALTIGDQAF

-1575 LALPSRTESIGVSA
+1575 LALPSRTESIGERA
-1589 YYAVKVTEAT
+1589 YYAVKATEAT
-1599 FTDSEIGGTDATSG
+1599 FTDSEMGGTDATSG
-1613 LKHIGSRAFELSS
+1613 LKHIGSRAFEQSS

-1643 FSQCKSLTSAVIP
+1643 FLQSKSLTSAVIP
-1656 STVTNLDQKDSSG
+1656 STVTNLEKSDNG
-1669 AQILGVG
+1669 VQILGVG
-1676 RFAFNST
+1676 RFAFSSCT
-1683 TLTDITFRPMSG
+1683 ALIDITFRPMSG
-1695 EKPEGYLGVTLCDT
+1695 EKPEGYLGVTIYDT
-1709 FSSCKKLTNIVLP
+1709 FSKCEKLTSIVLP
-1722 ANMVT
+1722 ANMIT
-1727 ALDYKNNVIPA
+1727 ALDAGNKVIPA
-1738 ISADAMDGCPLSQIT
+1738 ISADAMDDCPLSQIA

-1794 VSNIWRGAFDSCELI
+1794 VSDIWRGAFASCELI
-1809 TSIKFEATPEGQAT
+1809 TSIKFEATPEGQAA

-1878 DGDEFGISRYAFEY
+1878 DGNEFGISRYAFEY
-1892 CADLTV
+1892 CADLAV

-1912 DDYAFRETAITSL
+1912 DDYAFRLTAITSL
-1925 TLPVGTVSIGNSAFQ
+1925 TLPSGTVSIGDSAFYD
-1940 GCKNLVTVNI
+1940 CKKLVTVNI
-1950 PDSIKEINKYA
+1950 PNSIKEIAEYA
-1961 FQGCTSLSSVNF
+1961 FKGCTLLNSVNF

-2001 DIARDLFGSSSAV
+2001 DTASSLFGSSSAV

-2027 RVLIGLTSCEEFVVE
+2027 GVLVGLTSCEEFVVE
-2042 EGNTSFVAENGVLYN
+2042 EGNTSFVAEGGVLYN

-2085 DSSTQSAFYGASNLT
+2085 DSSTQSAFFGASNLT

-2112 FRAFYNCN
+2112 AAAFYNCN

-2181 EKGSKITSIPTDAF
+2181 EKGSRITSIPTEAF
-2195 NFCSAL
+2195 NFCTAL

-2291 REAFKKANGIKKIQ
+2291 REAFRKANGIKKIQ
-2305 FPMSLVSIETYA
+2305 FPSSLVSIESYA
-2317 FSWCSNLTEVVIP
+2317 FSECSNLTEVVIP
-2330 DGVISIGGGAFG
+2330 DGVISIGDSAFRG
-2342 NCASL
+2342 CASL
-2347 KKVVVPSSVVDLGAY
+2347 KKVVVPSSVVDLGNY
-2362 AFAGCAALEEADVA
+2362 AFISCFALEEADVA

-2381 GMFSDCVILTN
+2381 RMFDGCDKLKN
-2392 LTLGNTVTAIGE
+2392 LTLGNTVTAIGDY
-2404 RAFNECNSL
+2404 AFNGCDSL

-2431 GKGAFYECKKLES
+2431 GREAFRDCKKLES
-2444 VIFGENYNPI
+2444 VAFAENYNQI

-2541 CKLRSVEL
+2541 CKLQSVEL

-2557 QQDGAIYDAAMTT
+2557 QQDGAIYDSAMTT

-2704 LRVRDYAFE
+2704 LRVLDYAFE

-2727 RDIVEKTTYVKPT
+2727 RDIVEKRTFVKPT

-2746 TADLCDPCIG
+2746 TADVCDPCIG
-2756 VGVFKGCTK
+2756 VAAFSGCTK

-2779 VKSFTYGN
+2779 VKSFTYGDK
-2787 EAFMGCTSLKS
+2787 AFMGCTSLKS
-2798 IEISKYVKTSTI
+2798 IEISKYVKTSSI
-2810 PFVAIHNGIGESLF
+2810 PFIAIFYGIGESLF

-2839 ENEFRIGKNAFKGC
+2839 ENEFRIGENAFKGC

-2882 NMPAVTNIGKNAF
+2882 NVPVAVTNIGK
-2895 NGCIAIKTL
+2895 
-2904 NVPVTVIGIGTN
+2904 N

-2939 ASDWNAGCNANIVWE
+2939 VSTWNAGCNANIVWE

>member
-1 MMCIMRK
+1 
-8 VRASNCSIIFT
+8 
-19 HGVTSRMKN
+19 
-28 KFVLVLVALC
+28 
-38 IAFTTM
+38 
-44 IAVACP
+44 
-50 AEVVVPGPETGTYYY
+50 
-65 GSENEESLLSLYDG
+65 
-79 NKFTLVNEKGTEY
+79 
-92 GTYVI
+92 
-97 ESGTISF
+97 
-104 TKANEK
+104 
-110 EPSGTATYN
+110 
-119 EANKTVTITDGG
+119 
-131 VSKLYLLK
+131 
-139 KYFDVTFNVY
+139 
-149 EGKTEVQKVLNG
+149 
-161 KTAIKPADPTREGY
+161 
-175 DFYGWYADD
+175 
-184 KFVTPYLFEGRTITG
+184 
-199 DGVNVYA
+199 
-206 KWELKSSQ
+206 
-214 TEYVIDFDL
+214 
-223 GYEGAEIAPVTT
+223 
-235 RNAKLI
+235 
-241 DMPADPTREGYEFK
+241 
-255 GWWISDYETRE
+255 
-266 KLTVEFSAKKEFDAN
+266 
-281 TTLFAVW
+281 
-288 TPSGENAL
+288 
-296 TAGVN
+296 
-301 NEGVHWTAS
+301 
-310 TEVVTVKVKGP
+310 
-321 QGFTSIEQQVSGK
+321 
-334 AYTVNFGSAPAGD
+334 
-347 YEISITSG
+347 
-355 NKTVSVYYKNKAL
+355 
-368 TRVSRFRADG
+368 
-378 SMLFFNKVAN
+378 MLFFNKVAN

-677 SMDVTAYMVMLDS
+677 SIDVTAYMVMLDS
-690 RIGDVSVIYAAV
+690 RVGDVSVIYAAV

-769 GKANVIYGEDYR
+769 GTANITYGEDYR

-828 AYFATDV
+828 AYFATNV

-990 MGCRN
+990 MDCRN

-1002 DSNNPNE
+1002 DSDNPNE
-1009 ESELKIADHAFY
+1009 ESGLKIADHAFY

-1552 EVGGEGALTIGENAF
+1552 EVGGEGALTIGDQAF

-1575 LALPSRTESIGVSA
+1575 LALPSRTESIGESA

-1695 EKPEGYLGVTLCDT
+1695 EKPEGYLGVTLRDT

-1761 AENNILYLTENG
+1761 AENNILYLTENR

-1961 FQGCTSLSSVNF
+1961 FQGCTSLSGVNF

-2112 FRAFYNCN
+2112 AAAFYNCN

-2181 EKGSKITSIPTDAF
+2181 EKGSKITVIPAELF
-2195 NFCSAL
+2195 NYCTAL

-2305 FPMSLVSIETYA
+2305 FPSSLVSIETNA
-2317 FSWCSNLTEVVIP
+2317 FSECSNLTEVVIP
-2330 DGVISIGGGAFG
+2330 DGVISIGDSAFRG
-2342 NCASL
+2342 CASL
-2347 KKVVVPSSVVDLGAY
+2347 KKVVVPSSVVDLGNY
-2362 AFAGCAALEEADVA
+2362 AFISCFALEEADVA

-2381 GMFSDCVILTN
+2381 RMFDGCAKLKN
-2392 LTLGNTVTAIGE
+2392 LTLGNTVTAIGDY
-2404 RAFNECNSL
+2404 AFNGCDSL

-2431 GKGAFYECKKLES
+2431 GREAFRNCKKLES
-2444 VIFGENYNPI
+2444 VAFAENYNQI

-2713 GCVSLTGLELPWRL
+2713 GCVSLTNVELPWRL

>member
-1 MMCIMRK
+1 
-8 VRASNCSIIFT
+8 
-19 HGVTSRMKN
+19 MKN

-44 IAVACP
+44 IVVACP

-131 VSKLYLLK
+131 VSKLYLFK

-223 GYEGAEIAPVTT
+223 GYEGAAIAPVTT

-266 KLTVEFSAKKEFDAN
+266 KLTVEFDAKKEFDAN

-288 TPSGENAL
+288 NKAGENAL

-310 TEVVTVKVKGP
+310 TEVVTVSVKGP

-378 SMLFFNKVAN
+378 SMLFFNKVAK

-444 EAFVCERK
+444 EVFVCERK

-485 KEVSQ
+485 KEVKT

-532 SPTNVRILGT
+532 SPTNVKILGT

-565 ESTTTFD
+565 ESTTMFD

-581 DECSVSVRANAAQAA
+581 DIYSVSVRANAAQAA

-620 NKLSWNSVIGAQTYE
+620 NKLSWNSVIGAQMYE
-635 VRVNGETQARVTDSY
+635 VRVNGETQAKVTDSH

-690 RIGDVSVIYAAV
+690 RVGDVSVIYAAV
-702 GDKLELPVPEK
+702 GDKLELPDSEK

-752 TAKKYEVKL
+752 TAKKYEVTL

-769 GKANVIYGEDYR
+769 GTANITYGEDYR
-781 IEPIESQSAD
+781 IEPIESQNAG

-808 TDNEGNSVNPWVLT
+808 TDNEGNSVNPWLLT

-867 GAKVSVVSAS
+867 GAKVSVISAS

-935 DVAGLELAVFPRG
+935 DVAGLELAVFPSG
-948 KSGEYVVFD
+948 KSGEYVIYD

-963 SRAFNYASNVTSVTI
+963 SRAFYNAYNVTSVTI

-1002 DSNNPNE
+1002 DSDNPNE
-1009 ESELKIADHAFY
+1009 ESGLKIADHAFY
-1021 NLSSLTTVNLPAR
+1021 NLRNLTTVNLPAR

-1045 TGKLSTINIAKGSS
+1045 TGKLSTINIAKGGS

-1139 SAVGMTIGK
+1139 SAVGMTVGK

-1322 VEEIGDYA
+1322 IEEIGDYA

-1399 AFTGCTGLREII
+1399 AFTGCTGLMEII

-1463 LTTIGEGAFTGSGLV
+1463 LTTIGDGAFTGSGLV

-1504 IDGTALVNIPDETF
+1504 LDGTALVNIPDETF
-1518 SDCTKLKSFNV
+1518 TDCKKLKSFNV

-1544 KGLASVTY
+1544 YSLASVTY
-1552 EVGGEGALTIGENAF
+1552 EAGGEGALTIGDQAF

-1575 LALPSRTESIGVSA
+1575 LALPSRTESIGERA
-1589 YYAVKVTEAT
+1589 YYAVKATEAT
-1599 FTDSEIGGTDATSG
+1599 FTDSEMGGTDATSG
-1613 LKHIGSRAFELSS
+1613 LKHIGSRAFEQSS

-1643 FSQCKSLTSAVIP
+1643 FLQSKSLTSAVIP
-1656 STVTNLDQKDSSG
+1656 STVTNLEKSDNG
-1669 AQILGVG
+1669 VQILGVG
-1676 RFAFNST
+1676 RFAFSSCT
-1683 TLTDITFRPMSG
+1683 ALIDITFRPMSG
-1695 EKPEGYLGVTLCDT
+1695 EKPEGYLGVTIYDT
-1709 FSSCKKLTNIVLP
+1709 FSKCEKLTSIVLP
-1722 ANMVT
+1722 ANMIT
-1727 ALDYKNNVIPA
+1727 ALDAGNKVIPA
-1738 ISADAMDGCPLSQIT
+1738 ISADAMDDCPLSQIA

-1794 VSNIWRGAFDSCELI
+1794 VSDIWRGAFASCELI
-1809 TSIKFEATPEGQAT
+1809 TSIKFEATPEGQAA

-1878 DGDEFGISRYAFEY
+1878 DGNEFGISRYAFEY
-1892 CADLTV
+1892 CADLAV

-1912 DDYAFRETAITSL
+1912 DDYAFRLTAITSL
-1925 TLPVGTVSIGNSAFQ
+1925 TLPSGTVSIGDSAFYD
-1940 GCKNLVTVNI
+1940 CKKLVTVNI
-1950 PDSIKEINKYA
+1950 PNSIKEIAEYA
-1961 FQGCTSLSSVNF
+1961 FKGCTLLNSVNF

-2001 DIARDLFGSSSAV
+2001 DTASSLFGSSSAV

-2027 RVLIGLTSCEEFVVE
+2027 GVLVGLTSCEEFVVE
-2042 EGNTSFVAENGVLYN
+2042 EGNTSFVAEGGVLYN

-2085 DSSTQSAFYGASNLT
+2085 DSSTQSAFFGASNLT

-2112 FRAFYNCN
+2112 AAAFYNCN

-2181 EKGSKITSIPTDAF
+2181 EKGSRITSIPTEAF
-2195 NFCSAL
+2195 NFCTAL

-2291 REAFKKANGIKKIQ
+2291 REAFRKANGIKKIQ
-2305 FPMSLVSIETYA
+2305 FPSSLVSIESYA
-2317 FSWCSNLTEVVIP
+2317 FSECSNLTEVVIP
-2330 DGVISIGGGAFG
+2330 DGVISIGDSAFRG
-2342 NCASL
+2342 CASL
-2347 KKVVVPSSVVDLGAY
+2347 KKVVVPSSVVDLGNY
-2362 AFAGCAALEEADVA
+2362 AFISCFALEEADVA

-2381 GMFSDCVILTN
+2381 RMFDGCDKLKN
-2392 LTLGNTVTAIGE
+2392 LTLGNTVTAIGDY
-2404 RAFNECNSL
+2404 AFNGCDSL

-2431 GKGAFYECKKLES
+2431 GREAFRDCKKLES
-2444 VIFGENYNPI
+2444 VAFAENYNQI

-2541 CKLRSVEL
+2541 CKLQSVEL

-2557 QQDGAIYDAAMTT
+2557 QQDGAIYDSAMTT

-2704 LRVRDYAFE
+2704 LRVLDYAFE

-2727 RDIVEKTTYVKPT
+2727 RDIVEKRTFVKPT

-2746 TADLCDPCIG
+2746 TADVCDPCIG
-2756 VGVFKGCTK
+2756 VAAFSGCTK

-2779 VKSFTYGN
+2779 VKSFTYGDK
-2787 EAFMGCTSLKS
+2787 AFMGCTSLKS
-2798 IEISKYVKTSTI
+2798 IEISKYVKTSSI
-2810 PFVAIHNGIGESLF
+2810 PFIAIFYGIGESLF

-2839 ENEFRIGKNAFKGC
+2839 ENEFRIGENAFKGC

-2882 NMPAVTNIGKNAF
+2882 NVPVAVTNIGK
-2895 NGCIAIKTL
+2895 
-2904 NVPVTVIGIGTN
+2904 N

-2939 ASDWNAGCNANIVWE
+2939 VSTWNAGCNANIVWE

>member
-1 MMCIMRK
+1 M
-8 VRASNCSIIFT
+8 
-19 HGVTSRMKN
+19 
-28 KFVLVLVALC
+28 
-38 IAFTTM
+38 
-44 IAVACP
+44 
-50 AEVVVPGPETGTYYY
+50 
-65 GSENEESLLSLYDG
+65 LSLYDG

-131 VSKLYLLK
+131 VSKLYLFK

-223 GYEGAEIAPVTT
+223 GYEGAAIAPVTT

-266 KLTVEFSAKKEFDAN
+266 KLTVEFDAKKEFDAN

-288 TPSGENAL
+288 NKAGENAL

-310 TEVVTVKVKGP
+310 TEVVTVSVKGP

-378 SMLFFNKVAN
+378 SMLFFNKVAK

-444 EAFVCERK
+444 EVFVCERK

-472 VENARGYVIGIDG
+472 VENARGYVIGIGG
-485 KEVSQ
+485 KEVKT

-532 SPTNVRILGT
+532 SPTNVKIVGT

-565 ESTTTFD
+565 ESTTMFD
-572 FAQISLTEG
+572 FAQISLTAG

-650 IKLVLNKSGINTV
+650 IKLVLNKSGMNTV

-769 GKANVIYGEDYR
+769 GTANIIYGEDYR
-781 IEPIESQSAD
+781 IEPIESQNAG
-791 EIFAGWY
+791 ETFAGWY

-808 TDNEGNSVNPWVLT
+808 TDNEGNSVNPWLLT
-822 DTYEAY
+822 DTYEVY

-848 QKGAYFNKFAVVT
+848 QKGAYFNRFAVVT

-867 GAKVSVVSAS
+867 GAKVSVISAS
-877 AFAYASGI
+877 AFAYATGI

-896 IEVGTAFTGTSK
+896 IEVGTAFTGASK

-948 KSGEYVVFD
+948 KSGEYVVLD
-957 GTKLIG
+957 GTRLIG
-963 SRAFNYASNVTSVTI
+963 SRAFYNAYNVTSVTI
-978 PGSVAIIMPSAF
+978 PGSVVSIMPSAF

-1002 DSNNPNE
+1002 DSDNPNE
-1009 ESELKIADHAFY
+1009 ENGLKIADHAFY
-1021 NLSSLTTVNLPAR
+1021 NLTNLTTVNLPAR
-1034 LSSFS
+1034 ISSFS
-1039 PAMFSS
+1039 PVIFSS
-1045 TGKLSTINIAKGSS
+1045 TTRLSTINIAKGSS

-1093 ATIAAGSFMQ
+1093 ATIATGSFMK

-1124 KLCTNLQTLTFEGSP
+1124 ELCTDLQTLTFEGSP

-1148 QAFMRCYALKNVIF
+1148 QAFIGCYALKNVIF

-1172 EEAFSSCN
+1172 EEAFSGCN
-1180 VLGDLTLPAT
+1180 ALGDLTLPTT
-1190 LTKIGSLAFKD
+1190 LTKIGSLAFKN
-1201 CLSIRKVVIAEGNKN
+1201 CLSIRKIVIAEGNKN
-1216 IEVAMDAFEGCVR
+1216 IDVAMDAFEGCVR
-1229 LLTIT
+1229 LLKIT

-1251 SVRSIDIAENNPY
+1251 GVRSIDIAANNPY

-1277 TELLFYSKTN
+1277 TELFFYSKTI

-1307 FRNNDRIKVLNIGKN
+1307 FRNNDKIKVLNIGKN
-1322 VEEIGDYA
+1322 IEEIGDYA
-1330 FAGMSAL
+1330 FAGMSML

-1350 LGKGVL
+1350 FGKGVL
-1356 QGTGSLGNIVLPSR
+1356 HGNGSLCNIVLPSR
-1370 IREIS
+1370 IMEII
-1375 EEMFRNSAIAVV
+1375 EEMFRNSAITGV
-1387 TIGSSVTVIGKN
+1387 TIGSNVTVMGKN
-1399 AFTGCTGLREII
+1399 AFAGCTGLVEII

-1441 VIESRAFANVSAS
+1441 VIESRAFAKVSAS

-1463 LTTIGEGAFTGSGLV
+1463 LTTIGDGAFTGSALV

-1491 GVFKGAKKLTSVS
+1491 GVFNGAKKLTSVS
-1504 IDGTALVNIPDETF
+1504 LDGTALVNIPDNTF
-1518 SDCTKLKSFNV
+1518 TDCKKLKSFNV
-1529 PNTINDIGYRAFYCC
+1529 PNTINAIGYRAFYCC
-1544 KGLASVTY
+1544 YDLASVTY
-1552 EVGGEGALTIGENAF
+1552 EAGGDGALTIGDQAF

-1575 LALPSRTESIGVSA
+1575 LALPSRTESIGKSA
-1589 YYAVKVTEAT
+1589 YYATAATEAT
-1599 FTDSEIGGTDATSG
+1599 FTDSEMGGTDATSG
-1613 LKHIGSRAFELSS
+1613 LKHIGSRAFEQSS

-1643 FSQCKSLTSAVIP
+1643 FSQSKSLTSAVIP
-1656 STVTNLDQKDSSG
+1656 STVTNLEKSGNG

-1676 RFAFNST
+1676 SYAFYST

-1695 EKPEGYLGVTLCDT
+1695 EKPEGYLGVTFYDT
-1709 FSSCKKLTNIVLP
+1709 FVKCEKLTNIVLP
-1722 ANMVT
+1722 ANMIT
-1727 ALDYKNNVIPA
+1727 ALDVRNKVIPA
-1738 ISADAMDGCPLSQIT
+1738 ISADAMDDCPLSQIA

-1794 VSNIWRGAFDSCELI
+1794 VSDIWRGAFASCELI
-1809 TSIKFEATPEGQAT
+1809 TSIKFEATPEGQAA

-1878 DGDEFGISRYAFEY
+1878 DGNEFGISRYAFR
-1892 CADLTV
+1892 L
-1898 VEFEE
+1898 
-1903 GAENRVLTV
+1903 
-1912 DDYAFRETAITSL
+1912 TAITSL
-1925 TLPVGTVSIGNSAFQ
+1925 TLPSGTVSIGNSAFAN
-1940 GCKNLVTVNI
+1940 CEKLVTVNI
-1950 PDSIKEINKYA
+1950 PNSIKEIAGYA
-1961 FQGCTSLSSVNF
+1961 FNGCTLLNSVNF

-2001 DIARDLFGSSSAV
+2001 DTASSLFGSSSAV

-2027 RVLIGLTSCEEFVVE
+2027 GVLVGLTSCEEFVVE
-2042 EGNTSFVAENGVLYN
+2042 EGNTSFVAEGGVLYN

-2085 DSSTQSAFYGASNLT
+2085 DSSKQSAFYGASKLT

-2112 FRAFYNCN
+2112 AAAFYNCN
-2120 ALTNIDFLAA
+2120 ALTNIDFLVA
-2130 KDGNNFDLSIG
+2130 KDGSNFDLSIG

-2181 EKGSKITSIPTDAF
+2181 EKGSKIAVIPAELF
-2195 NFCSAL
+2195 NYCTAL

-2213 ERNAFIY
+2213 GLNAFIY
-2220 CKSLAAVTIEE
+2220 CESLVAVTIEE
-2231 GGEILKIGNTAF
+2231 GGVILKIGNTAF

-2269 ETTSTVDEDG
+2269 GTTSTVDEDG
-2279 TLVIPEGITTIG
+2279 TLIIPEGVTTIG
-2291 REAFKKANGIKKIQ
+2291 REAFRNANGIKKIQ
-2305 FPMSLVSIETYA
+2305 FPSSLVSIESYA
-2317 FSWCSNLTEVVIP
+2317 FRECNNLTEVVIP
-2330 DGVISIGGGAFG
+2330 DGVTIIKSAAFA

-2347 KKVVVPSSVVDLGAY
+2347 KKVVVPSSVVGLGTD
-2362 AFAGCAALEEADVA
+2362 AFADCAALEEVDVA
-2376 CDIGY
+2376 CDIGVR
-2381 GMFSDCVILTN
+2381 MFMDCVKLTN
-2392 LTLGNTVTAIGE
+2392 LTLGNTVTTIGE
-2404 RAFNECNSL
+2404 YAFNGCDSL

-2431 GKGAFYECKKLES
+2431 GREAFRDCKKLES
-2444 VIFGENYNPI
+2444 VIFAENYNPI
-2454 TIGESAFSGCINLSK
+2454 TIGEWAFNGCINLSK

-2478 MDAVNKVNCAI
+2478 MDAVNGVNCAI

-2504 GLEILEGIGDYAFS
+2504 GLEILEGIGDYAFH

-2526 IPATLSVFGASPFLG
+2526 IPATLSVFGTAPFLG
-2541 CKLRSVEL
+2541 CKLQSVEL

-2557 QQDGAIYDAAMTT
+2557 QKDGAIYDVAMTT

-2593 GVFAGSMIRSIT
+2593 GVFAGSMIRSVT
-2605 LSAGLREVSANAF
+2605 LPSGIREVSANAF

-2625 KVNCEGGLVSI
+2625 KVNCEGGLASI

-2644 TSLESIEFSIALDTI
+2644 TSLESIEFSTALDTI

-2690 NLESVNFDKRGTKT
+2690 NLESVNFDKRGVKA
-2704 LRVRDYAFE
+2704 LRMFDYAFE
-2713 GCVSLTGLELPWRL
+2713 GCISLTNVEFPWRL
-2727 RDIVEKTTYVKPT
+2727 RDVVEKRKYRIPR
-2740 PPHFPI
+2740 PPFIEI
-2746 TADLCDPCIG
+2746 TADWCDPCIG
-2756 VGVFKGCTK
+2756 IGAFRGCTK

-2772 DEYADGL
+2772 DEYGDGL
-2779 VKSFTYGN
+2779 SKSFTYADK
-2787 EAFMGCTSLKS
+2787 AFMGCTSLKS
-2798 IEISKYVKTSTI
+2798 IEISKYVKYSSI
-2810 PFVAIHNGIGESLF
+2810 PFIAILNGIGESLF
-2824 EGCVALKEVIFPAGC
+2824 EGCVALKEVIFPDGL
-2839 ENEFRIGKNAFKGC
+2839 ENTFYIGKNAFKGC

-2858 INLPA
+2858 IDLPA
-2863 TCTQLYESAFD
+2863 TCTQLHESAFD

-2882 NMPAVTNIGKNAF
+2882 NVPVAVTSIGM
-2895 NGCIAIKTL
+2895 
-2904 NVPVTVIGIGTN
+2904 N
-2916 AFNGWTAAQTIIMEG
+2916 AFNGWTAAQTIIMKG

-2939 ASDWNAGCNANIVWE
+2939 ASTWNAGCNANIVWE

>member
-1 MMCIMRK
+1 MRIMRK
-8 VRASNCSIIFT
+8 IWASNLGIIFT
-19 HGVTSRMKN
+19 HGETSRMKN

-44 IAVACP
+44 IVVACP

-131 VSKLYLLK
+131 VSKLYLFK

-223 GYEGAEIAPVTT
+223 GYEGAAIAPVTT

-266 KLTVEFSAKKEFDAN
+266 KLTVEFDAKKEFDAN

-288 TPSGENAL
+288 NKAGENAL

-310 TEVVTVKVKGP
+310 TEVVTVSVKGP

-444 EAFVCERK
+444 EVFVCERK

-472 VENARGYVIGIDG
+472 VENARGYVIGIGG
-485 KEVSQ
+485 KEVKT

-532 SPTNVRILGT
+532 SPTNVKILGT
-542 QLSWNGVEGAAGY
+542 QLSWNGVEGATGY

-565 ESTTTFD
+565 ESTTMFD

-620 NKLSWNSVIGAQTYE
+620 NKLSWNSVIGAQMYE
-635 VRVNGETQARVTDSY
+635 VRVNGETQERVTNSH

-702 GDKLELPVPEK
+702 GDKLELPDPEK

-752 TAKKYEVKL
+752 TAKKYEVTL

-769 GKANVIYGEDYR
+769 GTANITYGEDYR
-781 IEPIESQSAD
+781 IEPIESQNAG

-808 TDNEGNSVNPWVLT
+808 TDNEGNSVNPWLLT

-867 GAKVSVVSAS
+867 GAKVSVISAS

-923 RYSSHEGVLYSQ
+923 RYSSHEGVLYSR
-935 DVAGLELAVFPRG
+935 DVAGLELAVFPSG
-948 KSGEYVVFD
+948 KSGEYVIYD

-963 SRAFNYASNVTSVTI
+963 SRAFYNAYNVTSVTI

-1002 DSNNPNE
+1002 DSDNPNE
-1009 ESELKIADHAFY
+1009 ESGLKIADHAFY
-1021 NLSSLTTVNLPAR
+1021 NLRNLTTVNLPAR

-1045 TGKLSTINIAKGSS
+1045 TGKLSTINIAKGGS

-1139 SAVGMTIGK
+1139 SAVGMTVGK

-1322 VEEIGDYA
+1322 IEEIGDYA

-1399 AFTGCTGLREII
+1399 AFTGCTGLMEII

-1463 LTTIGEGAFTGSGLV
+1463 LTTIGDGAFTGSGLV

-1504 IDGTALVNIPDETF
+1504 LDGTALVNIPDETF
-1518 SDCTKLKSFNV
+1518 TDCKKLKSFNV

-1544 KGLASVTY
+1544 YSLASVTY
-1552 EVGGEGALTIGENAF
+1552 EAGGEGALTIGDEAF

-1575 LALPSRTESIGVSA
+1575 LALPSRTESIGERA
-1589 YYAVKVTEAT
+1589 YYAVKATEAT
-1599 FTDSEIGGTDATSG
+1599 FTDSEMGGTDATSG
-1613 LKHIGSRAFELSS
+1613 LKHIGSRAFEQSS

-1643 FSQCKSLTSAVIP
+1643 FLQSKSLTSAVIP

-1669 AQILGVG
+1669 AQMLGVG
-1676 RFAFNST
+1676 RFAFSSCT
-1683 TLTDITFRPMSG
+1683 ALIDITFRPMSG
-1695 EKPEGYLGVTLCDT
+1695 EKPEGYLGVTIYDT
-1709 FSSCKKLTNIVLP
+1709 FSKCEKLTSIVLP
-1722 ANMVT
+1722 ANMIT
-1727 ALDYKNNVIPA
+1727 ALDAGNKVIPA
-1738 ISADAMDGCPLSQIT
+1738 ISADAMDDCPLSQIA

-1794 VSNIWRGAFDSCELI
+1794 VSDIWRGAFASCELI
-1809 TSIKFEATPEGQAT
+1809 TSIKFEATPEGQAA

-1878 DGDEFGISRYAFEY
+1878 DGNEFGISRYAFEY
-1892 CADLTV
+1892 CADLAV

-1912 DDYAFRETAITSL
+1912 DDYAFRLTAITSL
-1925 TLPVGTVSIGNSAFQ
+1925 TLPSGTVSIGNSAFYD
-1940 GCKNLVTVNI
+1940 CKKLVTVNI
-1950 PDSIKEINKYA
+1950 PNSIKEIAEYA
-1961 FQGCTSLSSVNF
+1961 FKGCTLLNSVNF

-2001 DIARDLFGSSSAV
+2001 DTASSLFGSSSAV

-2027 RVLIGLTSCEEFVVE
+2027 GVLVGLTSCEEFVVE
-2042 EGNTSFVAENGVLYN
+2042 EGNTSFVAEGGVLYN

-2085 DSSTQSAFYGASNLT
+2085 DSSTQSAFFGASNLT

-2112 FRAFYNCN
+2112 AAAFYNCN

-2181 EKGSKITSIPTDAF
+2181 EKGSRITSIPTEAF
-2195 NFCSAL
+2195 NFCTAL

-2291 REAFKKANGIKKIQ
+2291 REAFRKANGIKKIQ
-2305 FPMSLVSIETYA
+2305 FPSSLVSIESYA
-2317 FSWCSNLTEVVIP
+2317 FSECSNLTEVVIP
-2330 DGVISIGGGAFG
+2330 DGVISIGDSAFRG
-2342 NCASL
+2342 CASL
-2347 KKVVVPSSVVDLGAY
+2347 KKVVVPSSVVDLGNY
-2362 AFAGCAALEEADVA
+2362 AFISCFALEEADVA

-2381 GMFSDCVILTN
+2381 RMFDGCDKLTN
-2392 LTLGNTVTAIGE
+2392 LTLGNTVTAIGDY
-2404 RAFNECNSL
+2404 AFNGCDSL

-2431 GKGAFYECKKLES
+2431 GREAFRDCKKLES
-2444 VIFGENYNPI
+2444 VAFAENYNQI

-2541 CKLRSVEL
+2541 CKLQSVEL

-2557 QQDGAIYDAAMTT
+2557 QKDGAIYDSAMTT

-2704 LRVRDYAFE
+2704 LRVLDYAFE

-2727 RDIVEKTTYVKPT
+2727 RDIVEKRTFVKPT

-2746 TADLCDPCIG
+2746 TADVCDPCISIG
-2756 VGVFKGCTK
+2756 AFRGCTK

-2772 DEYADGL
+2772 DEYGDGL
-2779 VKSFTYGN
+2779 SRSFTYADK
-2787 EAFMGCTSLKS
+2787 AFMGCTSLKS
-2798 IEISKYVKTSTI
+2798 IEISKYVKYSSI
-2810 PFVAIHNGIGESLF
+2810 PFVAILNGIGESLF

-2839 ENEFRIGKNAFKGC
+2839 ENEFRIGENAFKGC

-2882 NMPAVTNIGKNAF
+2882 KVPVAVTNIGK
-2895 NGCIAIKTL
+2895 
-2904 NVPVTVIGIGTN
+2904 N

-2939 ASDWNAGCNANIVWE
+2939 ASTWDTGCNANIVWE
-2954 AAQ
+2954 TAQ

>member
-1 MMCIMRK
+1 
-8 VRASNCSIIFT
+8 
-19 HGVTSRMKN
+19 MKN
-28 KFVLVLVALC
+28 KFVLILVALC

-44 IAVACP
+44 IVVACP

-131 VSKLYLLK
+131 VSKLYLFK

-223 GYEGAEIAPVTT
+223 GYEGAAIAPVTT

-266 KLTVEFSAKKEFDAN
+266 KLTVEFDAKKEFDAN

-288 TPSGENAL
+288 NKAGENAL

-310 TEVVTVKVKGP
+310 TEVVTVSVKGP

-378 SMLFFNKVAN
+378 SMLFFNKVAK

-394 TIECGDERHSHTML
+394 TIECGDERHNHTML

-444 EAFVCERK
+444 EVFVCERK
-452 LDKVSGFNYDAAT
+452 LDKVSGFNYDVAT

-472 VENARGYVIGIDG
+472 VENARGYVIGIGG
-485 KEVSQ
+485 KEVKT

-532 SPTNVRILGT
+532 SPTNVKILGT
-542 QLSWNGVEGAAGY
+542 QLSWDGVEGATGY

-581 DECSVSVRANAAQAA
+581 DICSVSVRANAAQAA

-601 SDELDARYLQ
+601 SGLDARYLQ

-620 NKLSWNSVIGAQTYE
+620 NKLSWNSVIGAQMYE
-635 VRVNGETQARVTDSY
+635 VRVNGETQERVTDSY

-702 GDKLELPVPEK
+702 GDKLELPDPEK

-752 TAKKYEVKL
+752 TAKKYEVTL

-769 GKANVIYGEDYR
+769 GTANITYGEDYR
-781 IEPIESQSAD
+781 IEPIESQNAG

-808 TDNEGNSVNPWVLT
+808 TDNEGNSVNPWLLT
-822 DTYEAY
+822 DTYEVY

-848 QKGAYFNKFAVVT
+848 KKGAYFGRFAVVT

-877 AFAYASGI
+877 AFAYATGI

-896 IEVGTAFTGTSK
+896 IEVGTAFTGASK
-908 LEEINIYETGNAVSP
+908 LEEINIYETGNAVSS

-935 DVAGLELAVFPRG
+935 DVAGLELAVFPSG
-948 KSGEYVVFD
+948 KSGEYVIYD

-963 SRAFNYASNVTSVTI
+963 SRAFYNAYNVTSVTI

-1002 DSNNPNE
+1002 DSDNPNE
-1009 ESELKIADHAFY
+1009 ESGLKISDHAFY
-1021 NLSSLTTVNLPAR
+1021 DLSSLTTVNLPAR
-1034 LSSFS
+1034 ISSFS
-1039 PAMFSS
+1039 PAIFSS
-1045 TGKLSTINIAKGSS
+1045 TTRLSTINIAKGGS

-1139 SAVGMTIGK
+1139 SAVGMTVGK

-1277 TELLFYSKTN
+1277 TELLFYSKTI

-1399 AFTGCTGLREII
+1399 AFTGCTGLMEII

-1463 LTTIGEGAFTGSGLV
+1463 LTTIGDGAFTGSALV
-1478 SISLPSSVTTLGK
+1478 SISIPSSVTTLGK
-1491 GVFKGAKKLTSVS
+1491 GVFEGAKKLTSVS
-1504 IDGTALVNIPDETF
+1504 LDGTALVNIPERTF
-1518 SDCTKLKSFNV
+1518 TDCKKLKSFNV

-1544 KGLASVTY
+1544 YSLASVTY
-1552 EVGGEGALTIGENAF
+1552 EAGGEGALTIGDQAF

-1575 LALPSRTESIGVSA
+1575 LALPSRTESIGERA
-1589 YYAVKVTEAT
+1589 YYAVKATEAT
-1599 FTDSEIGGTDATSG
+1599 FTDSEMGGTDATSG
-1613 LKHIGSRAFELSS
+1613 LKHIGSRAFEQSS

-1643 FSQCKSLTSAVIP
+1643 FSQSESLTSAVIP
-1656 STVTNLDQKDSSG
+1656 STVTNLEKSDNG
-1669 AQILGVG
+1669 VQILGVG
-1676 RFAFNST
+1676 RFAFSSCT
-1683 TLTDITFRPMSG
+1683 ALIDITFRPMSG
-1695 EKPEGYLGVTLCDT
+1695 EKPEGYLGVTIYDT
-1709 FSSCKKLTNIVLP
+1709 FSKCEKLTSIVLP
-1722 ANMVT
+1722 ANMIT
-1727 ALDYKNNVIPA
+1727 ALDAGNKVIPA
-1738 ISADAMDGCPLSQIT
+1738 ISADAMDDCPLSQIA

-1794 VSNIWRGAFDSCELI
+1794 VSDIWRGAFASCELI
-1809 TSIKFEATPEGQAT
+1809 TSIKFEATPEGQAA

-1878 DGDEFGISRYAFEY
+1878 DGNEFGISRYAFEY
-1892 CADLTV
+1892 CADLAV

-1912 DDYAFRETAITSL
+1912 DDYAFRLTAITSL
-1925 TLPVGTVSIGNSAFQ
+1925 TLPSGTVSIGNSAFYD
-1940 GCKNLVTVNI
+1940 CKKLVTVNI
-1950 PDSIKEINKYA
+1950 PNSIKEIAEYA
-1961 FQGCTSLSSVNF
+1961 FKGCTLLNSVNF

-2001 DIARDLFGSSSAV
+2001 DTASSLFGSSSAV

-2027 RVLIGLTSCEEFVVE
+2027 GVLVGLTSCEEFVVE
-2042 EGNTSFVAENGVLYN
+2042 EGNTSFVAEGGVLYN

-2085 DSSTQSAFYGASNLT
+2085 DSSTQSAFFGASNLT

-2112 FRAFYNCN
+2112 AAAFYNCN

-2181 EKGSKITSIPTDAF
+2181 EKGSRITSIPTEAF
-2195 NFCSAL
+2195 NFCTAL

-2213 ERNAFIY
+2213 ELSAFIY

-2291 REAFKKANGIKKIQ
+2291 REAFRKANGIKKIQ
-2305 FPMSLVSIETYA
+2305 FPSSLVSIESYA
-2317 FSWCSNLTEVVIP
+2317 FSECSNLTEVVIP
-2330 DGVISIGGGAFG
+2330 DGVISIGDSAFRG
-2342 NCASL
+2342 CASL
-2347 KKVVVPSSVVDLGAY
+2347 KKVVVPSSVVDLGNY
-2362 AFAGCAALEEADVA
+2362 AFISCFALEEADVA

-2381 GMFSDCVILTN
+2381 RMFDGCDKLKN
-2392 LTLGNTVTAIGE
+2392 LTLGNTVTAIGDY
-2404 RAFNECNSL
+2404 AFNGCDSL

-2431 GKGAFYECKKLES
+2431 GREAFRDCKKLES
-2444 VIFGENYNPI
+2444 VAFAENYNQI
-2454 TIGESAFSGCINLSK
+2454 TIGEWAFSGCINLSK

-2541 CKLRSVEL
+2541 CKLQSVEL

-2557 QQDGAIYDAAMTT
+2557 QQDGAIYDSDMTT

-2618 DGCVNLK
+2618 NGCVNLK

-2704 LRVRDYAFE
+2704 LRVLDYAFE

-2727 RDIVEKTTYVKPT
+2727 RDIVEKRTFVKPT

-2746 TADLCDPCIG
+2746 TADVCDPCIG
-2756 VGVFKGCTK
+2756 VAAFSGCTK

-2779 VKSFTYGN
+2779 VKSFTYDN
-2787 EAFMGCTSLKS
+2787 KAFMGCTSLKS
-2798 IEISKYVKTSTI
+2798 IEISKYVKTSSI
-2810 PFVAIHNGIGESLF
+2810 PFIAILYGIGESLF

-2839 ENEFRIGKNAFKGC
+2839 ENEFRIGENAFKGC

-2882 NMPAVTNIGKNAF
+2882 NVPVAVTNIGK
-2895 NGCIAIKTL
+2895 
-2904 NVPVTVIGIGTN
+2904 N

-2939 ASDWNAGCNANIVWE
+2939 VSTWNAGCNANIVWE

>member
-1 MMCIMRK
+1 M
-8 VRASNCSIIFT
+8 
-19 HGVTSRMKN
+19 
-28 KFVLVLVALC
+28 
-38 IAFTTM
+38 
-44 IAVACP
+44 
-50 AEVVVPGPETGTYYY
+50 
-65 GSENEESLLSLYDG
+65 
-79 NKFTLVNEKGTEY
+79 
-92 GTYVI
+92 
-97 ESGTISF
+97 
-104 TKANEK
+104 
-110 EPSGTATYN
+110 
-119 EANKTVTITDGG
+119 
-131 VSKLYLLK
+131 
-139 KYFDVTFNVY
+139 Y

-223 GYEGAEIAPVTT
+223 GYEGAAIAPVTT

-266 KLTVEFSAKKEFDAN
+266 KLTVEFDAKKEFDAN

-288 TPSGENAL
+288 NKAGENAL

-310 TEVVTVKVKGP
+310 TEVVTVSVKGP

-378 SMLFFNKVAN
+378 SMLFFNKVAK

-444 EAFVCERK
+444 EVFVCERK

-485 KEVSQ
+485 KEVKT

-532 SPTNVRILGT
+532 SPTNVKILGT

-565 ESTTTFD
+565 ESTTMFD

-581 DECSVSVRANAAQAA
+581 DIYSVSVRANAAQAA

-620 NKLSWNSVIGAQTYE
+620 NKLSWNSVIGAQMYE
-635 VRVNGETQARVTDSY
+635 VRVNGETQAKVTDSH

-690 RIGDVSVIYAAV
+690 RVGDVSVIYAAV
-702 GDKLELPVPEK
+702 GDKLELPDSEK

-752 TAKKYEVKL
+752 TAKKYEVTL

-769 GKANVIYGEDYR
+769 GTANITYGEDYR
-781 IEPIESQSAD
+781 IEPIESQNAG

-808 TDNEGNSVNPWVLT
+808 TDNEGNSVNPWLLT

-867 GAKVSVVSAS
+867 GAKVSVISAS

-935 DVAGLELAVFPRG
+935 DVAGLELAVFPSG
-948 KSGEYVVFD
+948 KSGEYVIYD

-963 SRAFNYASNVTSVTI
+963 SRAFYNAYNVTSVTI

-1002 DSNNPNE
+1002 DSDNPNE
-1009 ESELKIADHAFY
+1009 ESGLKIADHAFY
-1021 NLSSLTTVNLPAR
+1021 NLRNLTTVNLPAR

-1045 TGKLSTINIAKGSS
+1045 TGKLSTINIAKGGS

-1139 SAVGMTIGK
+1139 SAVGMTVGK

-1322 VEEIGDYA
+1322 IEEIGDYA

-1399 AFTGCTGLREII
+1399 AFTGCTGLMEII

-1463 LTTIGEGAFTGSGLV
+1463 LTTIGDGAFTGSGLV

-1504 IDGTALVNIPDETF
+1504 LDGTALVNIPDETF
-1518 SDCTKLKSFNV
+1518 TDCKKLKSFNV

-1544 KGLASVTY
+1544 YSLASVTY
-1552 EVGGEGALTIGENAF
+1552 EAGGEGALTIGDQAF

-1575 LALPSRTESIGVSA
+1575 LALPSRTESIGERA
-1589 YYAVKVTEAT
+1589 YYAVKATEAT
-1599 FTDSEIGGTDATSG
+1599 FTDSEMGGTDATSG
-1613 LKHIGSRAFELSS
+1613 LKHIGSRAFEQSS

-1643 FSQCKSLTSAVIP
+1643 FLQSKSLTSAVIP
-1656 STVTNLDQKDSSG
+1656 STVTNLEKSDNG
-1669 AQILGVG
+1669 VQILGVG
-1676 RFAFNST
+1676 RFAFSSCT
-1683 TLTDITFRPMSG
+1683 ALIDITFRPMSG
-1695 EKPEGYLGVTLCDT
+1695 EKPEGYLGVTIYDT
-1709 FSSCKKLTNIVLP
+1709 FSKCEKLTSIVLP
-1722 ANMVT
+1722 ANMIT
-1727 ALDYKNNVIPA
+1727 ALDAGNKVIPA
-1738 ISADAMDGCPLSQIT
+1738 ISADAMDDCPLSQIA

-1794 VSNIWRGAFDSCELI
+1794 VSDIWRGAFASCELI
-1809 TSIKFEATPEGQAT
+1809 TSIKFEATPEGQAA

-1878 DGDEFGISRYAFEY
+1878 DGDEFGISRNAFEY

-1912 DDYAFRETAITSL
+1912 DEYAFRETAITSL
-1925 TLPVGTVSIGNSAFQ
+1925 TLPSGTVSIGDSAFYD
-1940 GCKNLVTVNI
+1940 CANLVTVNI

-2001 DIARDLFGSSSAV
+2001 DTAKDLFGSSSAV

-2027 RVLIGLTSCEEFVVE
+2027 GVLVGLTSCEEFVVE

-2085 DSSTQSAFYGASNLT
+2085 DSSKQSAFYGAKKLT

-2112 FRAFYNCN
+2112 AAAFYNCN

-2181 EKGSKITSIPTDAF
+2181 EKGSRITSIPTEAF
-2195 NFCSAL
+2195 NFCTAL

-2291 REAFKKANGIKKIQ
+2291 REAFRKANGIKKIQ
-2305 FPMSLVSIETYA
+2305 FPSSLVSIESYA
-2317 FSWCSNLTEVVIP
+2317 FSECSNLTEVVIP
-2330 DGVISIGGGAFG
+2330 DGVISIGDSAFRG
-2342 NCASL
+2342 CASL
-2347 KKVVVPSSVVDLGAY
+2347 KKVVVPSSVVDLGNY
-2362 AFAGCAALEEADVA
+2362 AFISCFALEEADVA

-2381 GMFSDCVILTN
+2381 RMFDGCDKLKN
-2392 LTLGNTVTAIGE
+2392 LTLGNTVTAIGDY
-2404 RAFNECNSL
+2404 AFNGCDSL

-2431 GKGAFYECKKLES
+2431 GREAFRDCKKLES
-2444 VIFGENYNPI
+2444 VAFAENYNQI

-2541 CKLRSVEL
+2541 CKLQSVEL

-2704 LRVRDYAFE
+2704 LRVLDYAFE

-2727 RDIVEKTTYVKPT
+2727 RDIVEKRTFVKPT

-2746 TADLCDPCIG
+2746 TADVCDPCIG
-2756 VGVFKGCTK
+2756 VAAFSGCTK

-2779 VKSFTYGN
+2779 VKSFTYGDK
-2787 EAFMGCTSLKS
+2787 AFMGCTSLKS
-2798 IEISKYVKTSTI
+2798 IEISKYVKTSSI
-2810 PFVAIHNGIGESLF
+2810 PFIAIFYGIGESLF

-2839 ENEFRIGKNAFKGC
+2839 ENEFRIGENAFKGC

-2882 NMPAVTNIGKNAF
+2882 NVPVAVTNIGK
-2895 NGCIAIKTL
+2895 
-2904 NVPVTVIGIGTN
+2904 N

-2939 ASDWNAGCNANIVWE
+2939 ASTWNAGCNANIVWE

>member
-1 MMCIMRK
+1 
-8 VRASNCSIIFT
+8 
-19 HGVTSRMKN
+19 MKN
-28 KFVLVLVALC
+28 KFVLILVALC

-44 IAVACP
+44 IVVACP

-131 VSKLYLLK
+131 VSKLYLFK

-266 KLTVEFSAKKEFDAN
+266 KLTVEFSANKEFDAN

-310 TEVVTVKVKGP
+310 TEVVTVSVKGP

-378 SMLFFNKVAN
+378 SMLFFNKVAK

-444 EAFVCERK
+444 EVFVCERK

-485 KEVSQ
+485 KEVKT

-532 SPTNVRILGT
+532 SPTNVKILGT

-565 ESTTTFD
+565 ESTTMFD
-572 FAQISLTEG
+572 FAQISLTAG

-620 NKLSWNSVIGAQTYE
+620 NKLSWNSVIGAQMYE
-635 VRVNGETQARVTDSY
+635 VRVNGETQAKVTDSH

-690 RIGDVSVIYAAV
+690 RVGDVSVIYAAV
-702 GDKLELPVPEK
+702 GDKLELPDPEK

-752 TAKKYEVKL
+752 TAKKYEVTL

-769 GKANVIYGEDYR
+769 GTANITYGEDYR
-781 IEPIESQSAD
+781 IEPIESQNAG
-791 EIFAGWY
+791 ETFAGWY

-808 TDNEGNSVNPWVLT
+808 TDNEGNSVNPWLLT

-828 AYFATDV
+828 AYFATNV

-867 GAKVSVVSAS
+867 GAKVSVISAS

-896 IEVGTAFTGTSK
+896 IEVGTAFTGASK
-908 LEEINIYETGNAVSP
+908 LEEINIYETGNAVSS

-935 DVAGLELAVFPRG
+935 DVAGLELAVFPSG
-948 KSGEYVVFD
+948 KSGEYVIYD

-963 SRAFNYASNVTSVTI
+963 SRAFYNAYNVTSVTI

-1002 DSNNPNE
+1002 DSDNPNE
-1009 ESELKIADHAFY
+1009 ESGLKIADHAFY
-1021 NLSSLTTVNLPAR
+1021 NLRNLTTVNLPAR

-1045 TGKLSTINIAKGSS
+1045 TGKLSTINIAKGGS

-1139 SAVGMTIGK
+1139 SAVGMTVGK

-1277 TELLFYSKTN
+1277 TELLFYSKTI

-1399 AFTGCTGLREII
+1399 AFTGCTGLMEII

-1463 LTTIGEGAFTGSGLV
+1463 LTTIGDGAFTGSALV
-1478 SISLPSSVTTLGK
+1478 SISIPSSVTTLGK
-1491 GVFKGAKKLTSVS
+1491 GVFEGAKKLTSVS
-1504 IDGTALVNIPDETF
+1504 LDGTALVNIPERTF
-1518 SDCTKLKSFNV
+1518 TDCKKLKSFNV
-1529 PNTINDIGYRAFYCC
+1529 PNTINDIGCRAFYCC
-1544 KGLASVTY
+1544 YSLASVTY
-1552 EVGGEGALTIGENAF
+1552 EAGGEGALTIGDQAF

-1575 LALPSRTESIGVSA
+1575 LALPSRTESIGERA
-1589 YYAVKVTEAT
+1589 YYAVKATEAT
-1599 FTDSEIGGTDATSG
+1599 FTDSEMGGTDATSG
-1613 LKHIGSRAFELSS
+1613 LKHIGSRAFEQSS

-1643 FSQCKSLTSAVIP
+1643 FLQSKSLTSAVIP
-1656 STVTNLDQKDSSG
+1656 STVTNLEKSDNG
-1669 AQILGVG
+1669 VQILGVG
-1676 RFAFNST
+1676 RFAFSSCT
-1683 TLTDITFRPMSG
+1683 ALIDITFRPMSG
-1695 EKPEGYLGVTLCDT
+1695 EKPEGYLGVTIYDT
-1709 FSSCKKLTNIVLP
+1709 FSKCEKLTSIVLP
-1722 ANMVT
+1722 ANMIT
-1727 ALDYKNNVIPA
+1727 ALDAGNKVIPA
-1738 ISADAMDGCPLSQIT
+1738 ISADAMDDCPLSQIA

-1794 VSNIWRGAFDSCELI
+1794 VSDIWRGAFASCELI
-1809 TSIKFEATPEGQAT
+1809 TSIKFEATPEGQAA

-1878 DGDEFGISRYAFEY
+1878 DGNEFGISRYAFEY
-1892 CADLTV
+1892 CADLAV

-1912 DDYAFRETAITSL
+1912 DDYAFRLTAITSL
-1925 TLPVGTVSIGNSAFQ
+1925 TLPSGTVSIGDSAFYD
-1940 GCKNLVTVNI
+1940 CKKLVTVNI
-1950 PDSIKEINKYA
+1950 PNSIKEIAEYA
-1961 FQGCTSLSSVNF
+1961 FKGCTLLNSVNF

-2001 DIARDLFGSSSAV
+2001 DTASSLFGSSSAV

-2027 RVLIGLTSCEEFVVE
+2027 GVLVGLTSCEEFVVE
-2042 EGNTSFVAENGVLYN
+2042 EGNTSFVAEGGVLYN

-2085 DSSTQSAFYGASNLT
+2085 DSSTQSAFFGASNLT

-2112 FRAFYNCN
+2112 AAAFYNCN

-2181 EKGSKITSIPTDAF
+2181 EKGSRITSIPTEAF
-2195 NFCSAL
+2195 NFCTAL

-2291 REAFKKANGIKKIQ
+2291 REAFRKANGIKKIQ
-2305 FPMSLVSIETYA
+2305 FPSSLVSIESYA
-2317 FSWCSNLTEVVIP
+2317 FSECSNLTEVVIP
-2330 DGVISIGGGAFG
+2330 DGVISIGDSAFRG
-2342 NCASL
+2342 CASL
-2347 KKVVVPSSVVDLGAY
+2347 KKVVVPSSVVDLGNY
-2362 AFAGCAALEEADVA
+2362 AFISCFALEEADVA

-2381 GMFSDCVILTN
+2381 RMFGGCDKLKN
-2392 LTLGNTVTAIGE
+2392 LTLGNTVTAIGDY
-2404 RAFNECNSL
+2404 AFNGCDSL

-2431 GKGAFYECKKLES
+2431 GREAFRDCKKLES
-2444 VIFGENYNPI
+2444 VAFAENYNQI

-2541 CKLRSVEL
+2541 CKLQSVEL

-2557 QQDGAIYDAAMTT
+2557 QQDGAIYDSAMTT

-2704 LRVRDYAFE
+2704 LRVLDYAFE

-2727 RDIVEKTTYVKPT
+2727 RDIVEKRTFVKPT
-2740 PPHFPI
+2740 PPHFSI
-2746 TADLCDPCIG
+2746 TADVCDPCIG
-2756 VGVFKGCTK
+2756 VAAFSGCTK

-2779 VKSFTYGN
+2779 VKSFMYGN
-2787 EAFMGCTSLKS
+2787 KAFMGCTSLKS
-2798 IEISKYVKTSTI
+2798 IEISKYVKTSSI
-2810 PFVAIHNGIGESLF
+2810 PFIAIFYGIGESLF

-2839 ENEFRIGKNAFKGC
+2839 ENEFRIGENAFKGC

-2882 NMPAVTNIGKNAF
+2882 NVPVAVTNIGK
-2895 NGCIAIKTL
+2895 
-2904 NVPVTVIGIGTN
+2904 N

-2939 ASDWNAGCNANIVWE
+2939 ASTWNAGCNANIVWE

>member
-1 MMCIMRK
+1 MRK
-8 VRASNCSIIFT
+8 IWASNLGIIFT
-19 HGVTSRMKN
+19 HGETSRMN
-28 KFVLVLVALC
+28 EQNEDKFVLILVALC

-44 IAVACP
+44 IVVACP

-131 VSKLYLLK
+131 VSKLYLFK

-223 GYEGAEIAPVTT
+223 GYEGAAIAPVTT

-266 KLTVEFSAKKEFDAN
+266 KLTVEFDAKKEFDAN

-288 TPSGENAL
+288 NKAGENAL
-296 TAGVN
+296 TARVN

-310 TEVVTVKVKGP
+310 TEVVTVSVKGP

-378 SMLFFNKVAN
+378 SMLFFNKVAK

-444 EAFVCERK
+444 EVFVCERK

-472 VENARGYVIGIDG
+472 VENARGYVIGIGG
-485 KEVSQ
+485 KEVKT

-517 SSSAVSYKVNKTVLA
+517 SSSAVSYKVNKTVLL
-532 SPTNVRILGT
+532 SPTNVKILGT

-565 ESTTTFD
+565 ESTTMFD

-581 DECSVSVRANAAQAA
+581 DIYSVSVRANAAQAA

-620 NKLSWNSVIGAQTYE
+620 NKLSWDSVIGAQMYE
-635 VRVNGETQARVTDSY
+635 VRVNGETQAKVTDSH

-690 RIGDVSVIYAAV
+690 RVGDVSVIYAAV
-702 GDKLELPVPEK
+702 GDKLELPDPEK

-752 TAKKYEVKL
+752 TAKKYEVTL

-769 GKANVIYGEDYR
+769 GTANITYGEDYR
-781 IEPIESQSAD
+781 IEPIESQNAG

-808 TDNEGNSVNPWVLT
+808 TDNEGNSVNPWLLT

-867 GAKVSVVSAS
+867 GAKVSVISAS

-896 IEVGTAFTGTSK
+896 IEVGTAFTGASK

-935 DVAGLELAVFPRG
+935 DVAGLELAVFPSG
-948 KSGEYVVFD
+948 KSGEYVIYD

-963 SRAFNYASNVTSVTI
+963 SRAFYNAYNVTSVTI

-1002 DSNNPNE
+1002 DSDNPNE
-1009 ESELKIADHAFY
+1009 ESGLKIADHAFY
-1021 NLSSLTTVNLPAR
+1021 NLTNLTTVNLPAR

-1045 TGKLSTINIAKGSS
+1045 TGKLSTINIAKGGS

-1139 SAVGMTIGK
+1139 SAVGMTVGK

-1399 AFTGCTGLREII
+1399 AFTGCTGLMEII

-1463 LTTIGEGAFTGSGLV
+1463 LTTIGDGAFTGSGLV

-1504 IDGTALVNIPDETF
+1504 LDGTALVNIPDETF
-1518 SDCTKLKSFNV
+1518 TDCKKLKSFNV

-1544 KGLASVTY
+1544 YSLASVTY
-1552 EVGGEGALTIGENAF
+1552 EAGGEGALTIGDQAF

-1575 LALPSRTESIGVSA
+1575 LALPSRTESIGERA
-1589 YYAVKVTEAT
+1589 YYAVKATEAT
-1599 FTDSEIGGTDATSG
+1599 FTDSEMGGTDATSG
-1613 LKHIGSRAFELSS
+1613 LKHIGSRAFEQSS

-1643 FSQCKSLTSAVIP
+1643 FLQSKSLTSAVIP
-1656 STVTNLDQKDSSG
+1656 STVTNLEKSDNG
-1669 AQILGVG
+1669 VQILGVG
-1676 RFAFNST
+1676 RFAFSSCT
-1683 TLTDITFRPMSG
+1683 ALIDITFRPMSG
-1695 EKPEGYLGVTLCDT
+1695 EKPEGYLGVTIYDT
-1709 FSSCKKLTNIVLP
+1709 FSKCEKLTSIVLP
-1722 ANMVT
+1722 ANMIT
-1727 ALDYKNNVIPA
+1727 ALDAGNKVIPA
-1738 ISADAMDGCPLSQIT
+1738 ISADAMDDCPLSQIA

-1794 VSNIWRGAFDSCELI
+1794 VSDIWRGAFASCELI
-1809 TSIKFEATPEGQAT
+1809 TSIKFEATPEGQAA

-1878 DGDEFGISRYAFEY
+1878 DGNEFGISRYAFEY
-1892 CADLTV
+1892 CADLAV

-1912 DDYAFRETAITSL
+1912 DDYAFRLTAITSL
-1925 TLPVGTVSIGNSAFQ
+1925 TLPSGTVSIGDSAFYD
-1940 GCKNLVTVNI
+1940 CKKLVTVNI
-1950 PDSIKEINKYA
+1950 PNSIKEIAEYA
-1961 FQGCTSLSSVNF
+1961 FKGCTLLNSVNF

-2001 DIARDLFGSSSAV
+2001 DTASSLFGSSSAV
-2014 KKFTLAKDALLSD
+2014 KKFTLSKDALLSD
-2027 RVLIGLTSCEEFVVE
+2027 GVLVGLTSCEEFVVE
-2042 EGNTSFVAENGVLYN
+2042 EGNTSFVAEGGVLYN

-2085 DSSTQSAFYGASNLT
+2085 DSSTQSAFFGASNLT

-2112 FRAFYNCN
+2112 AAAFYNCN

-2181 EKGSKITSIPTDAF
+2181 EKGSRITSIPTEAF
-2195 NFCSAL
+2195 NFCTAL

-2291 REAFKKANGIKKIQ
+2291 REAFRKANGIKKIQ
-2305 FPMSLVSIETYA
+2305 FPSSLVSIESYA
-2317 FSWCSNLTEVVIP
+2317 FSECSNLTEVVIP
-2330 DGVISIGGGAFG
+2330 DGVISIGDSAFRG
-2342 NCASL
+2342 CASL
-2347 KKVVVPSSVVDLGAY
+2347 KKVVVPSSVVDLGNY
-2362 AFAGCAALEEADVA
+2362 AFISCFALEEADVA

-2381 GMFSDCVILTN
+2381 RMFDGCDKLKN
-2392 LTLGNTVTAIGE
+2392 LTLGNTVTAIGDY
-2404 RAFNECNSL
+2404 AFNGCDSL

-2431 GKGAFYECKKLES
+2431 GREAFRDCKKLES
-2444 VIFGENYNPI
+2444 VAFAENYNQI

-2541 CKLRSVEL
+2541 CKLQSVEL

-2557 QQDGAIYDAAMTT
+2557 QQDGAIYDSAMTT

-2704 LRVRDYAFE
+2704 LRVLDYAFE

-2727 RDIVEKTTYVKPT
+2727 RDIVEKRTFVKPT

-2746 TADLCDPCIG
+2746 TADVCDPCIG
-2756 VGVFKGCTK
+2756 VAAFSGCTK

-2779 VKSFTYGN
+2779 VKSFTYGDK
-2787 EAFMGCTSLKS
+2787 AFMGCTSLKS
-2798 IEISKYVKTSTI
+2798 IEISKYVKTSSI
-2810 PFVAIHNGIGESLF
+2810 PFIAIFYGIGESLF

-2839 ENEFRIGKNAFKGC
+2839 ENEFRIGENAFKGC

-2882 NMPAVTNIGKNAF
+2882 NVPVAVTNIGK
-2895 NGCIAIKTL
+2895 
-2904 NVPVTVIGIGTN
+2904 N

-2939 ASDWNAGCNANIVWE
+2939 VSTWNAGCNANIVWE

>member
-1 MMCIMRK
+1 M
-8 VRASNCSIIFT
+8 
-19 HGVTSRMKN
+19 
-28 KFVLVLVALC
+28 
-38 IAFTTM
+38 
-44 IAVACP
+44 
-50 AEVVVPGPETGTYYY
+50 
-65 GSENEESLLSLYDG
+65 
-79 NKFTLVNEKGTEY
+79 
-92 GTYVI
+92 
-97 ESGTISF
+97 
-104 TKANEK
+104 
-110 EPSGTATYN
+110 
-119 EANKTVTITDGG
+119 
-131 VSKLYLLK
+131 
-139 KYFDVTFNVY
+139 Y

-223 GYEGAEIAPVTT
+223 GYEGAAIAPVTT

-266 KLTVEFSAKKEFDAN
+266 KLTVEFDAKKEFDAN

-288 TPSGENAL
+288 NKAGENAL

-310 TEVVTVKVKGP
+310 TEVVTVSVKGP

-378 SMLFFNKVAN
+378 SMLFFNKVAK

-444 EAFVCERK
+444 EVFVCERK

-472 VENARGYVIGIDG
+472 VENARGYVIGIGG
-485 KEVSQ
+485 KEVKT

-532 SPTNVRILGT
+532 SPTNVKILGM

-565 ESTTTFD
+565 ESTTMFD

-620 NKLSWNSVIGAQTYE
+620 NKLSWNSVIGAQMYE
-635 VRVNGETQARVTDSY
+635 VRVNGETQAKVTDSH

-690 RIGDVSVIYAAV
+690 RVGDVSVIYAAV
-702 GDKLELPVPEK
+702 GDKLELPDPEK

-752 TAKKYEVKL
+752 TAKKYEVTL

-769 GKANVIYGEDYR
+769 GTANITYGEDYR
-781 IEPIESQSAD
+781 IEPIESQNAG

-808 TDNEGNSVNPWVLT
+808 TDNEGNSVNPWLLT

-848 QKGAYFNKFAVVT
+848 QKGAYFNRFAVVT

-896 IEVGTAFTGTSK
+896 IEVGTAFTGASK
-908 LEEINIYETGNAVSP
+908 LEEINIYETGNAVSS

-935 DVAGLELAVFPRG
+935 DVAGLELAVFPSG
-948 KSGEYVVFD
+948 KSGEYVIYD

-963 SRAFNYASNVTSVTI
+963 SRAFYNAYNVTSVTI

-1002 DSNNPNE
+1002 DSDNPNE
-1009 ESELKIADHAFY
+1009 ENGLKIADHAFY
-1021 NLSSLTTVNLPAR
+1021 NLRNLTTVNLPAR

-1045 TGKLSTINIAKGSS
+1045 TTKLSTINIAKGGS

-1139 SAVGMTIGK
+1139 SAVGMTVGK

-1277 TELLFYSKTN
+1277 TELLFYSKTI

-1399 AFTGCTGLREII
+1399 AFTGCTGLMEII

-1463 LTTIGEGAFTGSGLV
+1463 LTTIGDGAFTGSGLV

-1491 GVFKGAKKLTSVS
+1491 GVFEGAKKLTSVS
-1504 IDGTALVNIPDETF
+1504 LDGTALVNIPDETF
-1518 SDCTKLKSFNV
+1518 TYCKKLKSFNV

-1544 KGLASVTY
+1544 YSLASVTY
-1552 EVGGEGALTIGENAF
+1552 EAGGEGALTIGDQAF

-1575 LALPSRTESIGVSA
+1575 LALPSRTESIGERA
-1589 YYAVKVTEAT
+1589 YYAVKATEAT
-1599 FTDSEIGGTDATSG
+1599 FTDSEMGGTDATSG
-1613 LKHIGSRAFELSS
+1613 LKHIGSRAFEQSS

-1643 FSQCKSLTSAVIP
+1643 FLQSKSLTSAVIP
-1656 STVTNLDQKDSSG
+1656 STVTNLEKSDNG
-1669 AQILGVG
+1669 VQILGVG
-1676 RFAFNST
+1676 RFAFSSCT
-1683 TLTDITFRPMSG
+1683 ALIDITFRPMSG
-1695 EKPEGYLGVTLCDT
+1695 EKPEGYLGVTIYDT
-1709 FSSCKKLTNIVLP
+1709 FSKCEKLTSIVLP
-1722 ANMVT
+1722 ANMIT
-1727 ALDYKNNVIPA
+1727 ALDAGNKVIPA
-1738 ISADAMDGCPLSQIT
+1738 ISADAMDGCPLSQIA

-1794 VSNIWRGAFDSCELI
+1794 VSNIWRGAFASCELI
-1809 TSIKFEATPEGQAT
+1809 TSIKFEATPEGQAA

-1878 DGDEFGISRYAFEY
+1878 DGNEFGISRYAFEY
-1892 CADLTV
+1892 CADLAV

-1912 DDYAFRETAITSL
+1912 DDYAFRLTAITSL
-1925 TLPVGTVSIGNSAFQ
+1925 TLPSGTVSIGNSAFVN
-1940 GCKNLVTVNI
+1940 CEKLVTVNI
-1950 PDSIKEINKYA
+1950 PNSIKEIARHA
-1961 FQGCTSLSSVNF
+1961 FEGCTLLNSVNF

-2001 DIARDLFGSSSAV
+2001 DTASSLFGSSSAV
-2014 KKFTLAKDALLSD
+2014 KKFTLSKDALLSD
-2027 RVLIGLTSCEEFVVE
+2027 GVLVGLTSCEEFVVE
-2042 EGNTSFVAENGVLYN
+2042 EGNTSFVAEGGVLYN

-2085 DSSTQSAFYGASNLT
+2085 DSSKQSAFYGASNLT

-2112 FRAFYNCN
+2112 AAAFYNCN

-2181 EKGSKITSIPTDAF
+2181 EKGSRITSIPTEAF
-2195 NFCSAL
+2195 NFCTAL

-2291 REAFKKANGIKKIQ
+2291 REAFRKANGIKKIQ
-2305 FPMSLVSIETYA
+2305 FPSSLVSIESYA
-2317 FSWCSNLTEVVIP
+2317 FSECSNLTEVVIP
-2330 DGVISIGGGAFG
+2330 DGVISIGDSAFRG
-2342 NCASL
+2342 CASL
-2347 KKVVVPSSVVDLGAY
+2347 KKVVVPSSVVDLGNY
-2362 AFAGCAALEEADVA
+2362 AFISCFALEEADVA

-2381 GMFSDCVILTN
+2381 RMFDGCDKLKN
-2392 LTLGNTVTAIGE
+2392 LTLGNTVTAIGDY
-2404 RAFNECNSL
+2404 AFNGCDSL

-2431 GKGAFYECKKLES
+2431 GREAFRDCKKLES
-2444 VIFGENYNPI
+2444 VAFAENYNQI
-2454 TIGESAFSGCINLSK
+2454 TIGEWAFNGCINLSK

-2478 MDAVNKVNCAI
+2478 MDAVNKVNRAI

-2541 CKLRSVEL
+2541 CKLQSVEL

-2557 QQDGAIYDAAMTT
+2557 QQDGAIYDSAMTT

-2704 LRVRDYAFE
+2704 LRVLDYAFE

-2727 RDIVEKTTYVKPT
+2727 RDIVEKRTFVKPT

-2746 TADLCDPCIG
+2746 TADVCDPCIG
-2756 VGVFKGCTK
+2756 VAAFSGCTK

-2787 EAFMGCTSLKS
+2787 KAFMGCTSLKS
-2798 IEISKYVKTSTI
+2798 IEISKYVKTSSI
-2810 PFVAIHNGIGESLF
+2810 PFIAIFYGIGESLF

-2839 ENEFRIGKNAFKGC
+2839 ENEFRIGENAFKGC

-2882 NMPAVTNIGKNAF
+2882 NVPVAVTNIGK
-2895 NGCIAIKTL
+2895 
-2904 NVPVTVIGIGTN
+2904 N

-2939 ASDWNAGCNANIVWE
+2939 VSTWNAGCNANIVWE

>member
-1 MMCIMRK
+1 M
-8 VRASNCSIIFT
+8 
-19 HGVTSRMKN
+19 
-28 KFVLVLVALC
+28 
-38 IAFTTM
+38 
-44 IAVACP
+44 
-50 AEVVVPGPETGTYYY
+50 
-65 GSENEESLLSLYDG
+65 
-79 NKFTLVNEKGTEY
+79 
-92 GTYVI
+92 
-97 ESGTISF
+97 
-104 TKANEK
+104 
-110 EPSGTATYN
+110 
-119 EANKTVTITDGG
+119 
-131 VSKLYLLK
+131 
-139 KYFDVTFNVY
+139 Y

-266 KLTVEFSAKKEFDAN
+266 KLTVEFSANKEFDAN

-310 TEVVTVKVKGP
+310 TEVVTVSVKGP

-378 SMLFFNKVAN
+378 SMLFFNKVAK

-444 EAFVCERK
+444 EVFVCERK

-485 KEVSQ
+485 KEVKT

-532 SPTNVRILGT
+532 SPTNVKILGT

-565 ESTTTFD
+565 ESTTMFD
-572 FAQISLTEG
+572 FAQISLTAG

-620 NKLSWNSVIGAQTYE
+620 NKLSWNSVIGAQMYE
-635 VRVNGETQARVTDSY
+635 VRVNGETQAKVTDSH

-690 RIGDVSVIYAAV
+690 RVGDVSVIYAAV
-702 GDKLELPVPEK
+702 GDKLELPDPEK

-752 TAKKYEVKL
+752 TAKKYEVTL

-769 GKANVIYGEDYR
+769 GTANITYGEDYR
-781 IEPIESQSAD
+781 IEPIESQNAG
-791 EIFAGWY
+791 ETFAGWY

-808 TDNEGNSVNPWVLT
+808 TDNEGNSVNPWLLT

-828 AYFATDV
+828 AYFATNV

-867 GAKVSVVSAS
+867 GAKVSVISAS

-896 IEVGTAFTGTSK
+896 IEVGTAFTGASK
-908 LEEINIYETGNAVSP
+908 LEEINIYETGNAVSS

-935 DVAGLELAVFPRG
+935 DVAGLELAVFPSG
-948 KSGEYVVFD
+948 KSGEYVIYD

-963 SRAFNYASNVTSVTI
+963 SRAFYNAYNVTSVTI

-1002 DSNNPNE
+1002 DSDNPNE
-1009 ESELKIADHAFY
+1009 ESGLKIADHAFY
-1021 NLSSLTTVNLPAR
+1021 NLRNLTTVNLPAR

-1045 TGKLSTINIAKGSS
+1045 TGKLSTINIAKGGS

-1139 SAVGMTIGK
+1139 SAVGMTVGK

-1277 TELLFYSKTN
+1277 TELLFYSKTI

-1399 AFTGCTGLREII
+1399 AFTGCTGLMEII

-1463 LTTIGEGAFTGSGLV
+1463 LTTIGDGAFTGSALV
-1478 SISLPSSVTTLGK
+1478 SISIPSSVTTLGK
-1491 GVFKGAKKLTSVS
+1491 GVFEGAKKLTSVS
-1504 IDGTALVNIPDETF
+1504 LDGTALVNIPERTF
-1518 SDCTKLKSFNV
+1518 TDCKKLKSFNV
-1529 PNTINDIGYRAFYCC
+1529 PNTINDIGCRAFYCC
-1544 KGLASVTY
+1544 YSLASVTY
-1552 EVGGEGALTIGENAF
+1552 EAGGEGALTIGDQAF

-1575 LALPSRTESIGVSA
+1575 LALPSRTESIGERA
-1589 YYAVKVTEAT
+1589 YYAVKATEAT
-1599 FTDSEIGGTDATSG
+1599 FTDSEMGGTDATSG
-1613 LKHIGSRAFELSS
+1613 LKHIGSRAFEQSS

-1643 FSQCKSLTSAVIP
+1643 FLQSKSLTSAVIP
-1656 STVTNLDQKDSSG
+1656 STVTNLEKSDNG
-1669 AQILGVG
+1669 VQILGVG
-1676 RFAFNST
+1676 RFAFSSCT
-1683 TLTDITFRPMSG
+1683 ALIDITFRPMSG
-1695 EKPEGYLGVTLCDT
+1695 EKPEGYLGVTIYDT
-1709 FSSCKKLTNIVLP
+1709 FSKCEKLTSIVLP
-1722 ANMVT
+1722 ANMIT
-1727 ALDYKNNVIPA
+1727 ALDAGNKVIPA
-1738 ISADAMDGCPLSQIT
+1738 ISADAMDDCPLSQIA

-1794 VSNIWRGAFDSCELI
+1794 VSDIWRGAFASCELI
-1809 TSIKFEATPEGQAT
+1809 TSIKFEATPEGQAA

-1878 DGDEFGISRYAFEY
+1878 DGNEFGISRYAFEY
-1892 CADLTV
+1892 CADLAV

-1912 DDYAFRETAITSL
+1912 DDYAFRLTAITSL
-1925 TLPVGTVSIGNSAFQ
+1925 TLPSGTVSIGDSAFYD
-1940 GCKNLVTVNI
+1940 CKKLVTVNI
-1950 PDSIKEINKYA
+1950 PNSIKEIAEYA
-1961 FQGCTSLSSVNF
+1961 FKGCTLLNSVNF

-2001 DIARDLFGSSSAV
+2001 DTASSLFGSSSAV

-2027 RVLIGLTSCEEFVVE
+2027 GVLVGLTSCEEFVVE
-2042 EGNTSFVAENGVLYN
+2042 EGNTSFVAEGGVLYN

-2085 DSSTQSAFYGASNLT
+2085 DSSTQSAFFGASNLT

-2112 FRAFYNCN
+2112 AAAFYNCN

-2181 EKGSKITSIPTDAF
+2181 EKGSRITSIPTEAF
-2195 NFCSAL
+2195 NFCTAL

-2291 REAFKKANGIKKIQ
+2291 REAFRKANGIKKIQ
-2305 FPMSLVSIETYA
+2305 FPSSLVSIESYA
-2317 FSWCSNLTEVVIP
+2317 FSECSNLTEVVIP
-2330 DGVISIGGGAFG
+2330 DGVISIGDSAFRG
-2342 NCASL
+2342 CASL
-2347 KKVVVPSSVVDLGAY
+2347 KKVVVPSSVVDLGNY
-2362 AFAGCAALEEADVA
+2362 AFISCFALEEADVA

-2381 GMFSDCVILTN
+2381 RMFDGCDKLKN
-2392 LTLGNTVTAIGE
+2392 LTLGNTVTAIGDY
-2404 RAFNECNSL
+2404 AFNGCDSL

-2431 GKGAFYECKKLES
+2431 GREAFRDCKKLES
-2444 VIFGENYNPI
+2444 VAFAENYNQI

-2541 CKLRSVEL
+2541 CKLQSVEL

-2557 QQDGAIYDAAMTT
+2557 QQDGAIYDSAMTT

-2704 LRVRDYAFE
+2704 LRVLDYAFE

-2727 RDIVEKTTYVKPT
+2727 RDIVEKRTFVKPT
-2740 PPHFPI
+2740 PPHFSI
-2746 TADLCDPCIG
+2746 TADVCDPCIG
-2756 VGVFKGCTK
+2756 VAAFSGCTK

-2779 VKSFTYGN
+2779 VKSFMYGN
-2787 EAFMGCTSLKS
+2787 KAFMGCTSLKS
-2798 IEISKYVKTSTI
+2798 IEISKYVKTSSI
-2810 PFVAIHNGIGESLF
+2810 PFIAIFYGIGESLF

-2839 ENEFRIGKNAFKGC
+2839 ENEFRIGENAFKGC

-2882 NMPAVTNIGKNAF
+2882 NVPVAVTNIGK
-2895 NGCIAIKTL
+2895 
-2904 NVPVTVIGIGTN
+2904 N

-2939 ASDWNAGCNANIVWE
+2939 ASTWNAGCNANIVWE

>member
-1 MMCIMRK
+1 MCIMRK
-8 VRASNCSIIFT
+8 IWATNLGIIFT
-19 HGVTSRMKN
+19 HGETSRIMN

-44 IAVACP
+44 IVVACP

-131 VSKLYLLK
+131 VSKLYLFK

-223 GYEGAEIAPVTT
+223 GYEGAAIAPVTT

-266 KLTVEFSAKKEFDAN
+266 KLTVEFDAKKEFDAN

-288 TPSGENAL
+288 NKAGENAL

-310 TEVVTVKVKGP
+310 TEVVTVSVKGP

-378 SMLFFNKVAN
+378 SMLFFNKVAK

-444 EAFVCERK
+444 EVFVCERK

-472 VENARGYVIGIDG
+472 VENARGYVIGIGG
-485 KEVSQ
+485 KEVKT

-532 SPTNVRILGT
+532 SPTNVKILGT

-572 FAQISLTEG
+572 FAQISLTAG

-620 NKLSWNSVIGAQTYE
+620 NKLSWDSVIGAQMYE
-635 VRVNGETQARVTDSY
+635 VRVNGETQARVTDSH

-663 SVRYFDNRGWSEFV
+663 SVRYFDNRGCSEFV

-690 RIGDVSVIYAAV
+690 RVGDVSVIYAAV
-702 GDKLELPVPEK
+702 GDKLELPDPEK

-769 GKANVIYGEDYR
+769 GTANIIYGEDYR
-781 IEPIESQSAD
+781 IEPIESQNAG
-791 EIFAGWY
+791 ETFAGWY

-808 TDNEGNSVNPWVLT
+808 TDNEGNSVNPWLLT

-848 QKGAYFNKFAVVT
+848 KKGAYFNRFAVVT

-877 AFAYASGI
+877 AFAYATGI

-896 IEVGTAFTGTSK
+896 IEVGTAFTGASK

-935 DVAGLELAVFPRG
+935 DVAGLELAVFPSG
-948 KSGEYVVFD
+948 KSGEYVIYD

-963 SRAFNYASNVTSVTI
+963 SRAFYNASNVTSVTI

-1021 NLSSLTTVNLPAR
+1021 NLRNLTTVNLPAR
-1034 LSSFS
+1034 LGSFS

-1045 TGKLSTINIAKGSS
+1045 TEKLSTINIAKGGS

-1139 SAVGMTIGK
+1139 SAVGMTVGK

-1399 AFTGCTGLREII
+1399 AFTGCTGLMEII

-1463 LTTIGEGAFTGSGLV
+1463 LTTIGDGAFTGSGLV

-1491 GVFKGAKKLTSVS
+1491 GVFEGAKKLTSVS
-1504 IDGTALVNIPDETF
+1504 LDGTALVNIPDETF
-1518 SDCTKLKSFNV
+1518 TDCKKLKSFNV

-1544 KGLASVTY
+1544 YSLASVTY
-1552 EVGGEGALTIGENAF
+1552 EAGGEGALTIGDQAF

-1575 LALPSRTESIGVSA
+1575 LALPSRTESIGERA
-1589 YYAVKVTEAT
+1589 YYAVKATEAT
-1599 FTDSEIGGTDATSG
+1599 FTDSEMGGTDATSG
-1613 LKHIGSRAFELSS
+1613 LKHIGSRAFEQSS

-1643 FSQCKSLTSAVIP
+1643 FLQSKSLTSAVIP
-1656 STVTNLDQKDSSG
+1656 STVTNLEKSDNG
-1669 AQILGVG
+1669 VQILGVG
-1676 RFAFNST
+1676 RFAFSSCT
-1683 TLTDITFRPMSG
+1683 ALIDITFRPMSG
-1695 EKPEGYLGVTLCDT
+1695 EKPEGYLGVTIYDT
-1709 FSSCKKLTNIVLP
+1709 FSKCEKLTSIVLP
-1722 ANMVT
+1722 ANMIT
-1727 ALDYKNNVIPA
+1727 ALDAGNKVIPA
-1738 ISADAMDGCPLSQIT
+1738 ISADAMDDCPLSQIA

-1794 VSNIWRGAFDSCELI
+1794 VSDIWRGAFASCELI
-1809 TSIKFEATPEGQAT
+1809 TSIKFEATPEGQAA

-1835 PLGTFKATKFTS
+1835 PLGTFKAAKFTS

-1878 DGDEFGISRYAFEY
+1878 DGNEFGISRYAFEY
-1892 CADLTV
+1892 CADLAV

-1912 DDYAFRETAITSL
+1912 DDYAFRLTAITSL
-1925 TLPVGTVSIGNSAFQ
+1925 TLPSGTVSIGNSAFYD
-1940 GCKNLVTVNI
+1940 CKKLVTVNI
-1950 PDSIKEINKYA
+1950 PNSIKEIAEYA
-1961 FQGCTSLSSVNF
+1961 FKGCTLLNSVNF

-1983 SSIFAGCTSLIEF
+1983 SSIFAECTSLIEF

-2001 DIARDLFGSSSAV
+2001 DTASSLFGSSSAV

-2027 RVLIGLTSCEEFVVE
+2027 GVLVGLTSCEEFVVE
-2042 EGNTSFVAENGVLYN
+2042 EGNTSFVAEGGVLYN

-2085 DSSTQSAFYGASNLT
+2085 DSSKQSAFYGASKLT

-2112 FRAFYNCN
+2112 AAAFYNCN
-2120 ALTNIDFLAA
+2120 ALTNIDFLVA
-2130 KDGNNFDLSIG
+2130 KDGSNFDLSIG

-2181 EKGSKITSIPTDAF
+2181 EKGSKIAVIPAELF
-2195 NFCSAL
+2195 NYCTAL

-2213 ERNAFIY
+2213 GLNAFIY
-2220 CKSLAAVTIEE
+2220 CESLVAVTIEE
-2231 GGEILKIGNTAF
+2231 GGVILKIGNTAF

-2264 EYAYQ
+2264 EYAYRD
-2269 ETTSTVDEDG
+2269 TTSTVDEDG
-2279 TLVIPEGITTIG
+2279 TLVIPEGVTTIG
-2291 REAFKKANGIKKIQ
+2291 REAFRNANGIKKIQ
-2305 FPMSLVSIETYA
+2305 FPSSLVSIETYA
-2317 FSWCSNLTEVVIP
+2317 FKECSNLTEVVIP
-2330 DGVISIGGGAFG
+2330 DGVTIIESAAFA

-2347 KKVVVPSSVVDLGAY
+2347 KKVVVPSSVVGLGTD
-2362 AFAGCAALEEADVA
+2362 AFADCAALEEADVA

-2381 GMFSDCVILTN
+2381 RMFDGCDKLKN
-2392 LTLGNTVTAIGE
+2392 LTLGNTVTAIGDY
-2404 RAFNECNSL
+2404 AFNGCDSL

-2431 GKGAFYECKKLES
+2431 GREAFRDCKKLES
-2444 VIFGENYNPI
+2444 VAFAENYNQI
-2454 TIGESAFSGCINLSK
+2454 TIGEWAFSGCINLSK

-2518 NTGLTSIY
+2518 NNGLTSIY

-2541 CKLRSVEL
+2541 CKLQSVEL

-2704 LRVRDYAFE
+2704 LRVLDYAFE

-2727 RDIVEKTTYVKPT
+2727 RDIVEKRTFVKPT

-2746 TADLCDPCIG
+2746 TADVCDPCIG
-2756 VGVFKGCTK
+2756 VAAFSGCTK

-2787 EAFMGCTSLKS
+2787 KAFMGCTSLKS
-2798 IEISKYVKTSTI
+2798 IEISKYVKTSSI
-2810 PFVAIHNGIGESLF
+2810 PFIAIFYGIGESLF

-2839 ENEFRIGKNAFKGC
+2839 ENEFRIGENAFKGC

-2863 TCTQLYESAFD
+2863 TCTQLCESAFD

-2882 NMPAVTNIGKNAF
+2882 NVPVAVTNIGK
-2895 NGCIAIKTL
+2895 
-2904 NVPVTVIGIGTN
+2904 N

-2939 ASDWNAGCNANIVWE
+2939 VSTWNAGCNANIVWE

>member
-1 MMCIMRK
+1 
-8 VRASNCSIIFT
+8 
-19 HGVTSRMKN
+19 
-28 KFVLVLVALC
+28 
-38 IAFTTM
+38 
-44 IAVACP
+44 
-50 AEVVVPGPETGTYYY
+50 
-65 GSENEESLLSLYDG
+65 
-79 NKFTLVNEKGTEY
+79 
-92 GTYVI
+92 
-97 ESGTISF
+97 
-104 TKANEK
+104 
-110 EPSGTATYN
+110 
-119 EANKTVTITDGG
+119 
-131 VSKLYLLK
+131 
-139 KYFDVTFNVY
+139 
-149 EGKTEVQKVLNG
+149 
-161 KTAIKPADPTREGY
+161 
-175 DFYGWYADD
+175 
-184 KFVTPYLFEGRTITG
+184 
-199 DGVNVYA
+199 
-206 KWELKSSQ
+206 
-214 TEYVIDFDL
+214 
-223 GYEGAEIAPVTT
+223 
-235 RNAKLI
+235 
-241 DMPADPTREGYEFK
+241 MPADPTREGYEFK

-266 KLTVEFSAKKEFDAN
+266 KLTVEFDAKKEFDAN

-288 TPSGENAL
+288 NKAGENAL

-310 TEVVTVKVKGP
+310 TEVVTVSVKGP

-378 SMLFFNKVAN
+378 SMLFFNKVAK

-444 EAFVCERK
+444 EVFVCERK

-472 VENARGYVIGIDG
+472 VENARGYVIGIGG
-485 KEVSQ
+485 KEVKT

-532 SPTNVRILGT
+532 SPTNVKILGT

-565 ESTTTFD
+565 ESTTMFD

-620 NKLSWNSVIGAQTYE
+620 NKLSWNSVIGAQMYE
-635 VRVNGETQARVTDSY
+635 VRVNGETQAKVTDSH

-690 RIGDVSVIYAAV
+690 RVGDVSVIYAAV
-702 GDKLELPVPEK
+702 GDKLELPDPEK

-752 TAKKYEVKL
+752 TAKKYEVTL

-769 GKANVIYGEDYR
+769 GTANITYGEDYR
-781 IEPIESQSAD
+781 IEPIESQNAG

-808 TDNEGNSVNPWVLT
+808 TDNEGNSVNPWLLT

-867 GAKVSVVSAS
+867 GAKVSVISAS

-896 IEVGTAFTGTSK
+896 IEVGTAFTGASK
-908 LEEINIYETGNAVSP
+908 LEEINIYETGNAVSS

-935 DVAGLELAVFPRG
+935 DVAGLELAVFPSG
-948 KSGEYVVFD
+948 KSGEYVVLD

-963 SRAFNYASNVTSVTI
+963 SRAFYNAYNVTSVTI

-1002 DSNNPNE
+1002 DSDNPNE
-1009 ESELKIADHAFY
+1009 ESGLKIADHAFY
-1021 NLSSLTTVNLPAR
+1021 NLRNLTTVNLPAR

-1045 TGKLSTINIAKGSS
+1045 TGKLSTINIAKGGS

-1124 KLCTNLQTLTFEGSP
+1124 ELCTNLQTLTFEGSP
-1139 SAVGMTIGK
+1139 SAVGMTVGK

-1399 AFTGCTGLREII
+1399 AFTGCTGLMEII

-1463 LTTIGEGAFTGSGLV
+1463 LTTIGDGAFTGSGLV

-1504 IDGTALVNIPDETF
+1504 LDGTALVNIPDETF
-1518 SDCTKLKSFNV
+1518 TDCKKLKSFNV

-1544 KGLASVTY
+1544 YSLASVTY
-1552 EVGGEGALTIGENAF
+1552 EAGGEGALTIGDQAF

-1575 LALPSRTESIGVSA
+1575 LALPSRTESIGERA
-1589 YYAVKVTEAT
+1589 YYAVKATEAT
-1599 FTDSEIGGTDATSG
+1599 FTDSEMGGTDATSG
-1613 LKHIGSRAFELSS
+1613 LKHIGSRAFEQSS

-1643 FSQCKSLTSAVIP
+1643 FLQSKSLTSAVIP
-1656 STVTNLDQKDSSG
+1656 STVTNLEKSDNG
-1669 AQILGVG
+1669 VQILGVG
-1676 RFAFNST
+1676 RFAFSSCT
-1683 TLTDITFRPMSG
+1683 ALIDITFRPMSG
-1695 EKPEGYLGVTLCDT
+1695 EKPEGYLGVTIYDT
-1709 FSSCKKLTNIVLP
+1709 FSKCEKLTSIVLP
-1722 ANMVT
+1722 ANMIT
-1727 ALDYKNNVIPA
+1727 ALDAGNKVIPA
-1738 ISADAMDGCPLSQIT
+1738 ISADAMDDCPLSQIA

-1794 VSNIWRGAFDSCELI
+1794 VSDIWRGAFASCELI
-1809 TSIKFEATPEGQAT
+1809 TSIKFEATPEGQAA

-1835 PLGTFKATKFTS
+1835 PLGTFEATKFTS

-1878 DGDEFGISRYAFEY
+1878 DGNEFGISRYAFEY
-1892 CADLTV
+1892 CADLAV

-1912 DDYAFRETAITSL
+1912 DDYAFRLTAITSL
-1925 TLPVGTVSIGNSAFQ
+1925 TLPSGTVSIGDSAFYD
-1940 GCKNLVTVNI
+1940 CKKLVTVNI
-1950 PDSIKEINKYA
+1950 PNSIKEIAEYA
-1961 FQGCTSLSSVNF
+1961 FKGCTLLNSVNF

-2001 DIARDLFGSSSAV
+2001 DTASSLFGSSSAV

-2027 RVLIGLTSCEEFVVE
+2027 GVLVGLTSCEEFVVE
-2042 EGNTSFVAENGVLYN
+2042 EGNTSFVAEGGVLYN

-2085 DSSTQSAFYGASNLT
+2085 DSSTQSAFFGASNLT

-2112 FRAFYNCN
+2112 AAAFYNCN

-2181 EKGSKITSIPTDAF
+2181 EKGSKIAVIPAELF
-2195 NFCSAL
+2195 NYCTAL

-2213 ERNAFIY
+2213 GLNAFIY

-2291 REAFKKANGIKKIQ
+2291 REAFRKANGIKKIQ
-2305 FPMSLVSIETYA
+2305 FPSSLVSIESYA
-2317 FSWCSNLTEVVIP
+2317 FSECSNLTEVVIP
-2330 DGVISIGGGAFG
+2330 DGVISIGDSAFRG
-2342 NCASL
+2342 CASL
-2347 KKVVVPSSVVDLGAY
+2347 KKVVVPSSVVDLGNY
-2362 AFAGCAALEEADVA
+2362 AFISCFALEEADVA

-2381 GMFSDCVILTN
+2381 RMFDGCDKLKN
-2392 LTLGNTVTAIGE
+2392 LTLGNTVTAIGDY
-2404 RAFNECNSL
+2404 AFNGCDSL

-2431 GKGAFYECKKLES
+2431 GREAFRDCKKLES
-2444 VIFGENYNPI
+2444 VAFAENYNQI

-2541 CKLRSVEL
+2541 CKLQSVEL

-2557 QQDGAIYDAAMTT
+2557 QQDGAIYDSAMTT

-2593 GVFAGSMIRSIT
+2593 GVFAGSMIRSVT

-2704 LRVRDYAFE
+2704 LRVLDYAFE

-2727 RDIVEKTTYVKPT
+2727 RDIVEKRTFVKPT

-2746 TADLCDPCIG
+2746 TADVCDPCIG
-2756 VGVFKGCTK
+2756 VAAFSGCTK

-2779 VKSFTYGN
+2779 VKSFTYGDK
-2787 EAFMGCTSLKS
+2787 AFMGCTSLKS
-2798 IEISKYVKTSTI
+2798 IEISKYVKTSSI
-2810 PFVAIHNGIGESLF
+2810 PFIAIFYGIGESLF

-2839 ENEFRIGKNAFKGC
+2839 ENEFRIGENAFKGC

-2882 NMPAVTNIGKNAF
+2882 NVPVAVTNIGK
-2895 NGCIAIKTL
+2895 
-2904 NVPVTVIGIGTN
+2904 N

-2939 ASDWNAGCNANIVWE
+2939 ASTWNAGCNANIVWE

>member
-1 MMCIMRK
+1 MRIMRK
-8 VRASNCSIIFT
+8 IWASNLGIIFT
-19 HGVTSRMKN
+19 HGETSRMKN
-28 KFVLVLVALC
+28 KFVLILVALC

-44 IAVACP
+44 IVVACP

-131 VSKLYLLK
+131 VSKLYLFK

-223 GYEGAEIAPVTT
+223 GYEGAAIAPVTT

-266 KLTVEFSAKKEFDAN
+266 KLTVEFDAKKEFDAN

-288 TPSGENAL
+288 NKAGENAL

-310 TEVVTVKVKGP
+310 TEVVTVSVKGP

-378 SMLFFNKVAN
+378 SMLFFNKVAK

-444 EAFVCERK
+444 EVFVCERK

-472 VENARGYVIGIDG
+472 VENARGYVIGIGG
-485 KEVSQ
+485 KEVKT

-532 SPTNVRILGT
+532 SPTNVKILGT

-565 ESTTTFD
+565 ESTTMFD

-620 NKLSWNSVIGAQTYE
+620 NKLSWNSVIGAQMYE
-635 VRVNGETQARVTDSY
+635 VRVNGETQAKVTDSH

-663 SVRYFDNRGWSEFV
+663 SVRYFDNCGWSEFV

-690 RIGDVSVIYAAV
+690 RVGDVSVIYAAV
-702 GDKLELPVPEK
+702 GDKLELPDPEK

-752 TAKKYEVKL
+752 TAKKYEVTL

-769 GKANVIYGEDYR
+769 GTANITYGEDYR
-781 IEPIESQSAD
+781 IEPIESQNAG

-808 TDNEGNSVNPWVLT
+808 TDNEGNSVNPWLLT

-867 GAKVSVVSAS
+867 GAKVSVISAS

-923 RYSSHEGVLYSQ
+923 RYSSHEGVLYSR
-935 DVAGLELAVFPRG
+935 DVAGLELAVFPSG
-948 KSGEYVVFD
+948 KSGEYVIYD

-963 SRAFNYASNVTSVTI
+963 SRAFYNAYNVTSVTI

-1002 DSNNPNE
+1002 DSDNPNE
-1009 ESELKIADHAFY
+1009 ESGLKIADHAFY
-1021 NLSSLTTVNLPAR
+1021 NLRNLTTVNLPAR

-1045 TGKLSTINIAKGSS
+1045 TGKLSTINIAKGCS

-1139 SAVGMTIGK
+1139 SAVGMTVGK

-1201 CLSIRKVVIAEGNKN
+1201 CLPIRKVVIAEGNKN

-1322 VEEIGDYA
+1322 IEEIGDYA

-1399 AFTGCTGLREII
+1399 AFTGCTGLMEII

-1463 LTTIGEGAFTGSGLV
+1463 LTTIGDGAFTGSGLV

-1504 IDGTALVNIPDETF
+1504 LDGTALVNIPDETF
-1518 SDCTKLKSFNV
+1518 TDCKKLKSFNV

-1544 KGLASVTY
+1544 YSLASVTY
-1552 EVGGEGALTIGENAF
+1552 EAGGEGALTIGDQAF

-1575 LALPSRTESIGVSA
+1575 LALPSRTESIGERA
-1589 YYAVKVTEAT
+1589 YYAVEATEAT
-1599 FTDSEIGGTDATSG
+1599 FTDSEMGGTDATSG
-1613 LKHIGSRAFELSS
+1613 LKHIGSRAFEQSS

-1643 FSQCKSLTSAVIP
+1643 FLQSKSLTSAVIP
-1656 STVTNLDQKDSSG
+1656 STVTNLEKSDNG
-1669 AQILGVG
+1669 VQILGVG
-1676 RFAFNST
+1676 RFAFSSCT
-1683 TLTDITFRPMSG
+1683 ALIDITFRPMSG
-1695 EKPEGYLGVTLCDT
+1695 EKPEGYLGVTIYDT
-1709 FSSCKKLTNIVLP
+1709 FSKCEKLTSIVLP
-1722 ANMVT
+1722 ANMIT
-1727 ALDYKNNVIPA
+1727 ALDAGNKVIPA
-1738 ISADAMDGCPLSQIT
+1738 ISADAMDDCPLSQIA

-1794 VSNIWRGAFDSCELI
+1794 VSDIWRGAFASCELI
-1809 TSIKFEATPEGQAT
+1809 TSIKFEATPEGQAA

-1878 DGDEFGISRYAFEY
+1878 DGNEFGISRYAFEY
-1892 CADLTV
+1892 CADLAV

-1912 DDYAFRETAITSL
+1912 DDYAFRLTAITSL
-1925 TLPVGTVSIGNSAFQ
+1925 TLPSGTVSIGDSAFYD
-1940 GCKNLVTVNI
+1940 CKKLVTVNI
-1950 PDSIKEINKYA
+1950 PNSIKEIAEYA
-1961 FQGCTSLSSVNF
+1961 FKGCTLLNSVNF

-2001 DIARDLFGSSSAV
+2001 DTASSLFGSSSAV

-2027 RVLIGLTSCEEFVVE
+2027 GVLVGLTSCEEFVVE
-2042 EGNTSFVAENGVLYN
+2042 EGNTSFVAEGGVLYN

-2085 DSSTQSAFYGASNLT
+2085 DSSTQSAFFGASNLT

-2112 FRAFYNCN
+2112 AAAFYNCN

-2181 EKGSKITSIPTDAF
+2181 EKGSRITSIPTEAF
-2195 NFCSAL
+2195 NFCTAL

-2291 REAFKKANGIKKIQ
+2291 REAFRKANGIKKIQ
-2305 FPMSLVSIETYA
+2305 FPSSLVSIESYA
-2317 FSWCSNLTEVVIP
+2317 FSECSNLTEVVIP
-2330 DGVISIGGGAFG
+2330 DGVISIGDSAFRG
-2342 NCASL
+2342 CASL
-2347 KKVVVPSSVVDLGAY
+2347 KKVVVPSSVVDLGNY
-2362 AFAGCAALEEADVA
+2362 AFISCFALEEADVA

-2381 GMFSDCVILTN
+2381 RMFDGCDKLKN
-2392 LTLGNTVTAIGE
+2392 LTLGNTVTAIGDY
-2404 RAFNECNSL
+2404 AFNGCDSL

-2431 GKGAFYECKKLES
+2431 GREAFRDCKKLES
-2444 VIFGENYNPI
+2444 VAFAENYNQI

-2541 CKLRSVEL
+2541 CKLQSVEL

-2557 QQDGAIYDAAMTT
+2557 QQDGAIYDSAMTT

-2704 LRVRDYAFE
+2704 LRVLDYAFE

-2727 RDIVEKTTYVKPT
+2727 RDIVEKRTFVKPT

-2746 TADLCDPCIG
+2746 TADVCDPCIG
-2756 VGVFKGCTK
+2756 VAAFSGCTK

-2772 DEYADGL
+2772 DEYTDGL
-2779 VKSFTYGN
+2779 VKSFTYGDK
-2787 EAFMGCTSLKS
+2787 AFMGCTSLKS
-2798 IEISKYVKTSTI
+2798 IEISKYVKTSSI
-2810 PFVAIHNGIGESLF
+2810 PFIAIFYGIGESLF

-2839 ENEFRIGKNAFKGC
+2839 ENEFRIGENAFKGC

-2882 NMPAVTNIGKNAF
+2882 KVPVAVTNIGK
-2895 NGCIAIKTL
+2895 
-2904 NVPVTVIGIGTN
+2904 N

-2939 ASDWNAGCNANIVWE
+2939 ASTWDTGCNANIVWE
-2954 AAQ
+2954 TAQ

>member
-1 MMCIMRK
+1 MCIMRK
-8 VRASNCSIIFT
+8 IWATNLGIIFT
-19 HGVTSRMKN
+19 HGETSRMKN

-44 IAVACP
+44 IVVACP

-131 VSKLYLLK
+131 VSKLYLFK

-223 GYEGAEIAPVTT
+223 GYEGAAIAPVTT

-288 TPSGENAL
+288 NKAGENAL

-310 TEVVTVKVKGP
+310 TEVVTVSVKGP

-378 SMLFFNKVAN
+378 SMLFFNKVAK

-444 EAFVCERK
+444 EVFVCERK

-472 VENARGYVIGIDG
+472 VENARGYVIGIGG
-485 KEVSQ
+485 KEVKT

-517 SSSAVSYKVNKTVLA
+517 SSAAVSYKVNKTVLA
-532 SPTNVRILGT
+532 SPTNVKILGT
-542 QLSWNGVEGAAGY
+542 QLSWNGVEGATGY
-555 TVRINGREYD
+555 TVRMNGREYD

-581 DECSVSVRANAAQAA
+581 DIYSVSVRANAAQAA

-620 NKLSWNSVIGAQTYE
+620 NKLSWNSVIGAQMYE
-635 VRVNGETQARVTDSY
+635 VRVNGETQAKVTDSH

-752 TAKKYEVKL
+752 TAKKYEVTL

-769 GKANVIYGEDYR
+769 GTVNITYGEDYR
-781 IEPIESQSAD
+781 IEPIESQNAG
-791 EIFAGWY
+791 ETFAGWY

-808 TDNEGNSVNPWVLT
+808 TDNEGNSVNPWLLT

-848 QKGAYFNKFAVVT
+848 QKGAYFNKFAAVT

-867 GAKVSVVSAS
+867 GAKVSVISAS

-923 RYSSHEGVLYSQ
+923 RYSSHEGVLYSR
-935 DVAGLELAVFPRG
+935 DVAGLELAVFPSG
-948 KSGEYVVFD
+948 KSGEYVIYD

-963 SRAFNYASNVTSVTI
+963 SRAFYNAYNVTSVTI

-1021 NLSSLTTVNLPAR
+1021 NLRNLTTVNLPAR

-1045 TGKLSTINIAKGSS
+1045 TGKLSTINIAKGGS

-1124 KLCTNLQTLTFEGSP
+1124 ELCTNLQTLTFEGSP

-1399 AFTGCTGLREII
+1399 AFTGCTGLMEII

-1463 LTTIGEGAFTGSGLV
+1463 LTTIGDGAFTGSALV
-1478 SISLPSSVTTLGK
+1478 SISIPSSVTTLGK
-1491 GVFKGAKKLTSVS
+1491 GVFEGAKKLTSVS
-1504 IDGTALVNIPDETF
+1504 LDGTALVNIPERTF
-1518 SDCTKLKSFNV
+1518 TDCRKLKSFNV

-1544 KGLASVTY
+1544 YDLASVTY
-1552 EVGGEGALTIGENAF
+1552 EAGGEGALTIGDQAF

-1575 LALPSRTESIGVSA
+1575 LALPSRTESIGERA
-1589 YYAVKVTEAT
+1589 YYAVKATEAT
-1599 FTDSEIGGTDATSG
+1599 FTDSEMGGTDATSG
-1613 LKHIGSRAFELSS
+1613 LKHIGSRVFEQSS

-1643 FSQCKSLTSAVIP
+1643 FSQSKSLTSAVIP
-1656 STVTNLDQKDSSG
+1656 STVTNLEKSGNG

-1676 RFAFNST
+1676 RFAFYST
-1683 TLTDITFRPMSG
+1683 PLTDITFRPMSG
-1695 EKPEGYLGVTLCDT
+1695 EKPEGYLGVTFYDT
-1709 FSSCKKLTNIVLP
+1709 FVKCEKLTNIVLP

-1727 ALDYKNNVIPA
+1727 ALDVRNKVIPA
-1738 ISADAMDGCPLSQIT
+1738 ISADAMDGCPLSQIA

-1809 TSIKFEATPEGQAT
+1809 TSIKFEATPEGQAA

-1835 PLGTFKATKFTS
+1835 PLGTFNATKFTS

-1865 GLTSIKIPGAVGD
+1865 GLTSIKIPGAVVD

-1925 TLPVGTVSIGNSAFQ
+1925 TLPVGTVSIGNSAFYK
-1940 GCKNLVTVNI
+1940 CANLVTVNI

-1983 SSIFAGCTSLIEF
+1983 SSIFSGCTSLIEF

-2001 DIARDLFGSSSAV
+2001 DTASSLFGSSSAV

-2027 RVLIGLTSCEEFVVE
+2027 GVLVGLTSCEEFVVE
-2042 EGNTSFVAENGVLYN
+2042 EGNTSFVAEGGVLYN

-2085 DSSTQSAFYGASNLT
+2085 DSSTQSAFFGASNLT

-2112 FRAFYNCN
+2112 AAAFYNCN

-2181 EKGSKITSIPTDAF
+2181 EKGSRITSIPTEAF
-2195 NFCSAL
+2195 NFCTAL

-2291 REAFKKANGIKKIQ
+2291 REAFRKANGIKKIQ
-2305 FPMSLVSIETYA
+2305 FPSSLVSIESYA
-2317 FSWCSNLTEVVIP
+2317 FSECSNLTEVVIP
-2330 DGVISIGGGAFG
+2330 DGVISIGDSAFRG
-2342 NCASL
+2342 CASL
-2347 KKVVVPSSVVDLGAY
+2347 KKVVVPSSVVDLGNY
-2362 AFAGCAALEEADVA
+2362 AFISCFALEEADVA

-2381 GMFSDCVILTN
+2381 RMFDGCDKLKN
-2392 LTLGNTVTAIGE
+2392 LTLGNTVTAIGDY
-2404 RAFNECNSL
+2404 AFNGCDSL

-2431 GKGAFYECKKLES
+2431 GREAFRDCKKLES
-2444 VIFGENYNPI
+2444 VAFAENYNQI
-2454 TIGESAFSGCINLSK
+2454 TIGEWAFSGCINLSK

-2541 CKLRSVEL
+2541 CKLQSVEL

-2704 LRVRDYAFE
+2704 LRVLDYAFE

-2727 RDIVEKTTYVKPT
+2727 RDIVEKRTFVKPT

-2746 TADLCDPCIG
+2746 TADVCDPCIG
-2756 VGVFKGCTK
+2756 VAAFSGCTK

-2787 EAFMGCTSLKS
+2787 KAFMGCTSLKS
-2798 IEISKYVKTSTI
+2798 IEISKYVKTSSI
-2810 PFVAIHNGIGESLF
+2810 PFIAIFYGIGESLF

-2839 ENEFRIGKNAFKGC
+2839 ENEFRIGENAFKGC

-2863 TCTQLYESAFD
+2863 TCTQLCESAFD

-2882 NMPAVTNIGKNAF
+2882 NVPVAVTNIGK
-2895 NGCIAIKTL
+2895 
-2904 NVPVTVIGIGTN
+2904 N

-2939 ASDWNAGCNANIVWE
+2939 VSTWNAGCNANIVWE

>member
-1 MMCIMRK
+1 MCIMRK
-8 VRASNCSIIFT
+8 IWATNLGIIFT
-19 HGVTSRMKN
+19 HGETSRMKN

-44 IAVACP
+44 IVVACP
-50 AEVVVPGPETGTYYY
+50 AEVVVPAPETGTYYY

-131 VSKLYLLK
+131 VSKLYLFK

-223 GYEGAEIAPVTT
+223 GYEGAAIAPVTT

-266 KLTVEFSAKKEFDAN
+266 KLTVEFDAKKEFDAN

-288 TPSGENAL
+288 NKAGENAL

-310 TEVVTVKVKGP
+310 TEVVTVSVKGP

-378 SMLFFNKVAN
+378 SMLFFNKVAK

-444 EAFVCERK
+444 EVFVCERK

-485 KEVSQ
+485 KEVKT

-532 SPTNVRILGT
+532 SPTNVKILGT
-542 QLSWNGVEGAAGY
+542 QLSWNGVEGATGY

-581 DECSVSVRANAAQAA
+581 DIYSVSVRANAAQAA

-620 NKLSWNSVIGAQTYE
+620 NKLSWDSVIGAQMYE
-635 VRVNGETQARVTDSY
+635 VRVNGETQERVTNSH

-690 RIGDVSVIYAAV
+690 RVGDVSVIYAAV
-702 GDKLELPVPEK
+702 GDKLELPDPEK

-752 TAKKYEVKL
+752 TAKKYEVTL

-769 GKANVIYGEDYR
+769 GTANITYGEDYR
-781 IEPIESQSAD
+781 IEPIESQNAG
-791 EIFAGWY
+791 ETFAGWY

-808 TDNEGNSVNPWVLT
+808 TDNEGNSVNPWLLT

-848 QKGAYFNKFAVVT
+848 QKGAYFNRFAVVT

-877 AFAYASGI
+877 AFAYATGI

-896 IEVGTAFTGTSK
+896 IEVGTAFTGASK
-908 LEEINIYETGNAVSP
+908 LEEINIYETGNAVSS

-935 DVAGLELAVFPRG
+935 DVAGLELAVFPSG
-948 KSGEYVVFD
+948 KSGEYVIYD

-963 SRAFNYASNVTSVTI
+963 SRAFYNAYNVTSVTI

-1002 DSNNPNE
+1002 DSDNPNE
-1009 ESELKIADHAFY
+1009 ESGLKIADHAFY
-1021 NLSSLTTVNLPAR
+1021 NLRNLTTVNLPAR

-1045 TGKLSTINIAKGSS
+1045 TGKLSTINIAKGGS

-1139 SAVGMTIGK
+1139 SAVGMTVGK

-1277 TELLFYSKTN
+1277 TELLFYSKTI

-1399 AFTGCTGLREII
+1399 AFTGCTGLMEII

-1463 LTTIGEGAFTGSGLV
+1463 LTTIGDGAFTGSRLV

-1491 GVFKGAKKLTSVS
+1491 GVFEGAKKLTSVS
-1504 IDGTALVNIPDETF
+1504 LDGTALVNIPERTF
-1518 SDCTKLKSFNV
+1518 TDCRKLKSFNV
-1529 PNTINDIGYRAFYCC
+1529 PNTINAIGDRAFYCC
-1544 KGLASVTY
+1544 YSLASVTY
-1552 EVGGEGALTIGENAF
+1552 EAGGEGALTIGDQAF

-1589 YYAVKVTEAT
+1589 YYNVKATEAT

-1613 LKHIGSRAFELSS
+1613 LKHIGSRAFEQSS

-1656 STVTNLDQKDSSG
+1656 STVTNLEKSGNG

-1676 RFAFNST
+1676 RFAFYST
-1683 TLTDITFRPMSG
+1683 PLTDITFRPMSG

-1709 FSSCKKLTNIVLP
+1709 FSICRKLTNIVLP

-1727 ALDYKNNVIPA
+1727 ALDASNKVIPA
-1738 ISADAMDGCPLSQIT
+1738 ISADAMDDCPLSQIA

-1794 VSNIWRGAFDSCELI
+1794 VSDIWRGAFASCELI
-1809 TSIKFEATPEGQAT
+1809 TSIKFEATPEGQAA

-1878 DGDEFGISRYAFEY
+1878 DGDEFGISRNAFEY

-1912 DDYAFRETAITSL
+1912 DEYAFRETAITSL
-1925 TLPVGTVSIGNSAFQ
+1925 TLPSGTVSIGDSAFYD
-1940 GCKNLVTVNI
+1940 CANLVTVNI

-2001 DIARDLFGSSSAV
+2001 DTAKDLFGSSSAV

-2027 RVLIGLTSCEEFVVE
+2027 GVLVGLTSCEEFVVE

-2085 DSSTQSAFYGASNLT
+2085 DSSKQSAFYGAKKLT

-2112 FRAFYNCN
+2112 AAAFYNCN

-2181 EKGSKITSIPTDAF
+2181 EKGSRITSIPTEAF
-2195 NFCSAL
+2195 NFCTAL

-2291 REAFKKANGIKKIQ
+2291 REAFRKANGIKKIQ
-2305 FPMSLVSIETYA
+2305 FPSSLVSIESYA
-2317 FSWCSNLTEVVIP
+2317 FSECSNLTEVVIP
-2330 DGVISIGGGAFG
+2330 DGVISIGDSAFRG
-2342 NCASL
+2342 CASL
-2347 KKVVVPSSVVDLGAY
+2347 KKVVVPSSVVDLGNY
-2362 AFAGCAALEEADVA
+2362 AFISCFALEEADVA

-2381 GMFSDCVILTN
+2381 RMFGGCDKLKN
-2392 LTLGNTVTAIGE
+2392 LTLGNTVTAIGDY
-2404 RAFNECNSL
+2404 AFNGCDSL

-2431 GKGAFYECKKLES
+2431 GREAFRDCKKLES
-2444 VIFGENYNPI
+2444 VAFAENYNQI

-2541 CKLRSVEL
+2541 CKLQSVEL

-2704 LRVRDYAFE
+2704 LRVLDYAFE

-2727 RDIVEKTTYVKPT
+2727 RDIVEERTFVKPT

-2746 TADLCDPCIG
+2746 TADVCDPCIG
-2756 VGVFKGCTK
+2756 VAAFSGCTK

-2779 VKSFTYGN
+2779 VKSFTYGDK
-2787 EAFMGCTSLKS
+2787 AFMGCTSLKS
-2798 IEISKYVKTSTI
+2798 IEISKYVKTSSI
-2810 PFVAIHNGIGESLF
+2810 PFIAIFYGIGESLF

-2839 ENEFRIGKNAFKGC
+2839 ENEFRIGENAFKGC

-2882 NMPAVTNIGKNAF
+2882 NVPVAVTNIGK
-2895 NGCIAIKTL
+2895 
-2904 NVPVTVIGIGTN
+2904 N

-2939 ASDWNAGCNANIVWE
+2939 ASTWNAGCNANIVWE

>member
-1 MMCIMRK
+1 
-8 VRASNCSIIFT
+8 
-19 HGVTSRMKN
+19 
-28 KFVLVLVALC
+28 
-38 IAFTTM
+38 
-44 IAVACP
+44 
-50 AEVVVPGPETGTYYY
+50 
-65 GSENEESLLSLYDG
+65 
-79 NKFTLVNEKGTEY
+79 
-92 GTYVI
+92 
-97 ESGTISF
+97 
-104 TKANEK
+104 
-110 EPSGTATYN
+110 
-119 EANKTVTITDGG
+119 
-131 VSKLYLLK
+131 
-139 KYFDVTFNVY
+139 
-149 EGKTEVQKVLNG
+149 
-161 KTAIKPADPTREGY
+161 
-175 DFYGWYADD
+175 
-184 KFVTPYLFEGRTITG
+184 
-199 DGVNVYA
+199 
-206 KWELKSSQ
+206 
-214 TEYVIDFDL
+214 
-223 GYEGAEIAPVTT
+223 
-235 RNAKLI
+235 
-241 DMPADPTREGYEFK
+241 
-255 GWWISDYETRE
+255 
-266 KLTVEFSAKKEFDAN
+266 
-281 TTLFAVW
+281 
-288 TPSGENAL
+288 
-296 TAGVN
+296 
-301 NEGVHWTAS
+301 
-310 TEVVTVKVKGP
+310 
-321 QGFTSIEQQVSGK
+321 
-334 AYTVNFGSAPAGD
+334 
-347 YEISITSG
+347 
-355 NKTVSVYYKNKAL
+355 
-368 TRVSRFRADG
+368 
-378 SMLFFNKVAN
+378 
-388 ATDYYL
+388 
-394 TIECGDERHSHTML
+394 
-408 HNGNS
+408 
-413 NVYNFANCKMIDG
+413 MIDG

-444 EAFVCERK
+444 EVFVCERK

-472 VENARGYVIGIDG
+472 VENARGYVIGIGG
-485 KEVSQ
+485 KEVKT

-532 SPTNVRILGT
+532 SPTNVKILGT
-542 QLSWNGVEGAAGY
+542 QLSWNGVEGATGY

-620 NKLSWNSVIGAQTYE
+620 NKLSWNSVIGAQMYE
-635 VRVNGETQARVTDSY
+635 VRVNGETQERVTDSH

-663 SVRYFDNRGWSEFV
+663 SVRYFDNRRWSEFV

-690 RIGDVSVIYAAV
+690 RVGDVSVIYAAV
-702 GDKLELPVPEK
+702 GDKLELPDPEK

-752 TAKKYEVKL
+752 TAKKYEVTL

-769 GKANVIYGEDYR
+769 GTANITYGEDYR
-781 IEPIESQSAD
+781 IEPIESQNAG

-808 TDNEGNSVNPWVLT
+808 TDNEGNSVNPWLLT
-822 DTYEAY
+822 DTYEVY

-848 QKGAYFNKFAVVT
+848 QKGAYFNRFAVVT

-877 AFAYASGI
+877 AFAYATGI

-896 IEVGTAFTGTSK
+896 IEVGTAFTGASK

-935 DVAGLELAVFPRG
+935 DVVGLELAVFPRG
-948 KSGEYVVFD
+948 KSGEYVVLD
-957 GTKLIG
+957 GTRLIG
-963 SRAFNYASNVTSVTI
+963 SRAFYNAYNVTSVTI
-978 PGSVAIIMPSAF
+978 PGSVVSIMPSAF

-1002 DSNNPNE
+1002 DSDNPNE
-1009 ESELKIADHAFY
+1009 ENGLKISDHAFY
-1021 NLSSLTTVNLPAR
+1021 NLTNLTTVNLPAR
-1034 LSSFS
+1034 ISSFS
-1039 PAMFSS
+1039 PAIFSS
-1045 TGKLSTINIAKGSS
+1045 TTRLSTINIAKGSS

-1093 ATIAAGSFMQ
+1093 ATIAAGSFMK

-1124 KLCTNLQTLTFEGSP
+1124 ELCTDLQTLTFEGSP

-1148 QAFMRCYALKNVIF
+1148 QAFIGCYALKNVIF

-1172 EEAFSSCN
+1172 EEAFSGCN
-1180 VLGDLTLPAT
+1180 ALGDLTLPTT
-1190 LTKIGSLAFKD
+1190 LTKIGSLAFKN
-1201 CLSIRKVVIAEGNKN
+1201 CLSIRKIVIAEGNKN
-1216 IEVAMDAFEGCVR
+1216 IDVAMDAFEGCVR

-1251 SVRSIDIAENNPY
+1251 SVRSIDIAANNPY

-1277 TELLFYSKTN
+1277 TELLFYSKTI

-1322 VEEIGDYA
+1322 IEEIGDYA
-1330 FAGMSAL
+1330 FAGMSML

-1375 EEMFRNSAIAVV
+1375 EEMFRNSAIAGV
-1387 TIGSSVTVIGKN
+1387 TISSSVTVIGKN
-1399 AFTGCTGLREII
+1399 AFTGCTGLVEII

-1463 LTTIGEGAFTGSGLV
+1463 LTTIGDGAFTGSGLV

-1504 IDGTALVNIPDETF
+1504 LDGTALVNIPDETF
-1518 SDCTKLKSFNV
+1518 TDCKKLKSFNV
-1529 PNTINDIGYRAFYCC
+1529 PNTINDIGYSAFYCC
-1544 KGLASVTY
+1544 YSLASVTY
-1552 EVGGEGALTIGENAF
+1552 EAGGDGALTIGDQAF

-1575 LALPSRTESIGVSA
+1575 LALPSRTESIGKRA
-1589 YYAVKVTEAT
+1589 YYATAATEAT
-1599 FTDSEIGGTDATSG
+1599 FTDSEMGGTDATSG
-1613 LKHIGSRAFELSS
+1613 LKHIGSNAFEQSS

-1643 FSQCKSLTSAVIP
+1643 FSQSKSLTSAVIP
-1656 STVTNLDQKDSSG
+1656 STVTNLEKSGNG

-1676 RFAFNST
+1676 RFAFRSCT
-1683 TLTDITFRPMSG
+1683 ALIDITFRPMSG
-1695 EKPEGYLGVTLCDT
+1695 EKPEGYLGVTIYDT
-1709 FSSCKKLTNIVLP
+1709 FSKCEKLTSIVLP
-1722 ANMVT
+1722 ANMIT
-1727 ALDYKNNVIPA
+1727 ALDAGNKVIPA
-1738 ISADAMDGCPLSQIT
+1738 ISADAMDGCPLSKIT

-1794 VSNIWRGAFDSCELI
+1794 VSDIWRGAFASCELI
-1809 TSIKFEATPEGQAT
+1809 TSIKFEATPEGQAA

-1835 PLGTFKATKFTS
+1835 PLGTFEATKFTS

-1892 CADLTV
+1892 CADLAV

-1912 DDYAFRETAITSL
+1912 DDYAFRLTAITSL
-1925 TLPVGTVSIGNSAFQ
+1925 TLPSGTVSIGNSAFYD
-1940 GCKNLVTVNI
+1940 CKKLVTVNI
-1950 PDSIKEINKYA
+1950 PNSIKEIAGYA
-1961 FQGCTSLSSVNF
+1961 FNGCTLLNSVNF

-2001 DIARDLFGSSSAV
+2001 DTASSLFGSSSAV
-2014 KKFTLAKDALLSD
+2014 KKFTLAKDVLLSD
-2027 RVLIGLTSCEEFVVE
+2027 RVLVGLTSCEEFVVE
-2042 EGNTSFVAENGVLYN
+2042 EGNTSFVAEGGVLYN

-2073 SFAVPEGVTQIG
+2073 SFAVPDGVTQIG
-2085 DSSTQSAFYGASNLT
+2085 DSSKQSAFYGASNLT

-2112 FRAFYNCN
+2112 ARAFYNCKV
-2120 ALTNIDFLAA
+2120 LTNIDFLAA

-2141 EDAFGYSGL
+2141 EYAFGYSGL

-2181 EKGSKITSIPTDAF
+2181 EKGSKIAVIPAELF
-2195 NFCSAL
+2195 NYCTAL

-2213 ERNAFIY
+2213 GLNAFIY
-2220 CKSLAAVTIEE
+2220 CESLVAVTIEE
-2231 GGEILKIGNTAF
+2231 GGVILKIGNTAF

-2269 ETTSTVDEDG
+2269 GTTSTVDEDG
-2279 TLVIPEGITTIG
+2279 TLVIPEGVTTIG
-2291 REAFKKANGIKKIQ
+2291 REAFRNANGIKKIQ
-2305 FPMSLVSIETYA
+2305 FPSSLVSIETYA
-2317 FSWCSNLTEVVIP
+2317 FKECSNLTEVVIP
-2330 DGVISIGGGAFG
+2330 DGVTIIESAAFA

-2347 KKVVVPSSVVDLGAY
+2347 KKVVVPSSVVGLGTD
-2362 AFAGCAALEEADVA
+2362 AFADCAALEEADVA
-2376 CDIGY
+2376 CDIGVR
-2381 GMFSDCVILTN
+2381 MFRDCVKLTN
-2392 LTLGNTVTAIGE
+2392 LTLGNTVTTIGE
-2404 RAFNECNSL
+2404 YAFMGCNSL

-2431 GKGAFYECKKLES
+2431 GREVFRECEKLES
-2444 VIFGENYNPI
+2444 VIFAENYNPI
-2454 TIGESAFSGCINLSK
+2454 TIGGSAFNGCINLSK

-2478 MDAVNKVNCAI
+2478 MDAVNGVNCAI

-2504 GLEILEGIGDYAFS
+2504 GLEILEGIGDYAFH

-2526 IPATLSVFGASPFLG
+2526 IPATLSVFGTAPFLG
-2541 CKLRSVEL
+2541 CKLQSVEL

-2557 QQDGAIYDAAMTT
+2557 QKDGAIYDVAMTT

-2593 GVFAGSMIRSIT
+2593 GVFAGSMIRSVT
-2605 LSAGLREVSANAF
+2605 LSPGLRDVSANAF

-2625 KVNCEGGLVSI
+2625 KVNCEGGLGSI

-2644 TSLESIEFSIALDTI
+2644 TSLESIEFSTALDTI

-2690 NLESVNFDKRGTKT
+2690 NLESVNFDKRGIKT
-2704 LRVRDYAFE
+2704 LRMLDYAFE
-2713 GCVSLTGLELPWRL
+2713 GCVSLTNVELPWRL
-2727 RDIVEKTTYVKPT
+2727 RDIVETRTYIKPT

-2746 TADLCDPCIG
+2746 TAEYCDPCIG
-2756 VGVFKGCTK
+2756 VGVFMGCTK

-2772 DEYADGL
+2772 DEYAVGL
-2779 VKSFTYGN
+2779 TKSFTYGN
-2787 EAFMGCTSLKS
+2787 QAFKGCTSLKS
-2798 IEISKYVKTSTI
+2798 IEISKYVKYSSI
-2810 PFVAIHNGIGESLF
+2810 PFIALFKGIGESLF
-2824 EGCVALKEVIFPAGC
+2824 EGCVALKEVIFPDGC
-2839 ENEFRIGKNAFKGC
+2839 ENTFYIGKNAFKGC

-2863 TCTQLYESAFD
+2863 TCINVEESAFD

-2882 NMPAVTNIGKNAF
+2882 NVPVAVTSIGQ
-2895 NGCIAIKTL
+2895 
-2904 NVPVTVIGIGTN
+2904 N
-2916 AFNGWTAAQTIIMEG
+2916 AFNGWTAAQTIIMKG

-2939 ASDWNAGCNANIVWE
+2939 VSTWNAGCNANIVWE

>member
-1 MMCIMRK
+1 M
-8 VRASNCSIIFT
+8 
-19 HGVTSRMKN
+19 
-28 KFVLVLVALC
+28 
-38 IAFTTM
+38 
-44 IAVACP
+44 
-50 AEVVVPGPETGTYYY
+50 
-65 GSENEESLLSLYDG
+65 
-79 NKFTLVNEKGTEY
+79 
-92 GTYVI
+92 
-97 ESGTISF
+97 
-104 TKANEK
+104 
-110 EPSGTATYN
+110 
-119 EANKTVTITDGG
+119 
-131 VSKLYLLK
+131 
-139 KYFDVTFNVY
+139 
-149 EGKTEVQKVLNG
+149 
-161 KTAIKPADPTREGY
+161 
-175 DFYGWYADD
+175 
-184 KFVTPYLFEGRTITG
+184 
-199 DGVNVYA
+199 
-206 KWELKSSQ
+206 
-214 TEYVIDFDL
+214 
-223 GYEGAEIAPVTT
+223 
-235 RNAKLI
+235 
-241 DMPADPTREGYEFK
+241 
-255 GWWISDYETRE
+255 
-266 KLTVEFSAKKEFDAN
+266 
-281 TTLFAVW
+281 
-288 TPSGENAL
+288 
-296 TAGVN
+296 
-301 NEGVHWTAS
+301 
-310 TEVVTVKVKGP
+310 
-321 QGFTSIEQQVSGK
+321 
-334 AYTVNFGSAPAGD
+334 
-347 YEISITSG
+347 
-355 NKTVSVYYKNKAL
+355 
-368 TRVSRFRADG
+368 
-378 SMLFFNKVAN
+378 
-388 ATDYYL
+388 
-394 TIECGDERHSHTML
+394 
-408 HNGNS
+408 
-413 NVYNFANCKMIDG
+413 
-426 GIKFVV
+426 
-432 TASAEGYASSVS
+432 
-444 EAFVCERK
+444 
-452 LDKVSGFNYDAAT
+452 
-465 GYLSWDE
+465 
-472 VENARGYVIGIDG
+472 
-485 KEVSQ
+485 
-490 TANRYSLKSFGIGEI
+490 
-505 NMEVYA
+505 
-511 VAKGYA
+511 
-517 SSSAVSYKVNKTVLA
+517 
-532 SPTNVRILGT
+532 
-542 QLSWNGVEGAAGY
+542 
-555 TVRINGREYD
+555 
-565 ESTTTFD
+565 
-572 FAQISLTEG
+572 
-581 DECSVSVRANAAQAA
+581 
-596 NNSVW
+596 
-601 SDELDARYLQ
+601 
-611 LAASLKYGE
+611 
-620 NKLSWNSVIGAQTYE
+620 
-635 VRVNGETQARVTDSY
+635 
-650 IKLVLNKSGINTV
+650 
-663 SVRYFDNRGWSEFV
+663 
-677 SMDVTAYMVMLDS
+677 
-690 RIGDVSVIYAAV
+690 
-702 GDKLELPVPEK
+702 
-713 PGYEF
+713 
-718 AGWYNVYGGA
+718 
-728 ARNGAKYEDIVFSDN
+728 
-743 CDITLYADW
+743 
-752 TAKKYEVKL
+752 
-761 FDANDNEV
+761 
-769 GKANVIYGEDYR
+769 
-781 IEPIESQSAD
+781 
-791 EIFAGWY
+791 
-798 TGKNGAGVQL
+798 
-808 TDNEGNSVNPWVLT
+808 
-822 DTYEAY
+822 
-828 AYFATDV
+828 
-835 LSFTLREDGTYSV
+835 
-848 QKGAYFNKFAVVT
+848 
-861 VPETYN
+861 
-867 GAKVSVVSAS
+867 
-877 AFAYASGI
+877 
-885 KIINIPDTIEI
+885 
-896 IEVGTAFTGTSK
+896 
-908 LEEINIYETGNAVSP
+908 
-923 RYSSHEGVLYSQ
+923 
-935 DVAGLELAVFPRG
+935 AGLELAVFPSG
-948 KSGEYVVFD
+948 KSGEYVIYD

-963 SRAFNYASNVTSVTI
+963 SRAFYNASNVTSVTI

-1021 NLSSLTTVNLPAR
+1021 NLRNLTTVNLPAR
-1034 LSSFS
+1034 LGSFS

-1045 TGKLSTINIAKGSS
+1045 TEKLSTINIAKGGS

-1139 SAVGMTIGK
+1139 SAVGMTVGK

-1201 CLSIRKVVIAEGNKN
+1201 CLSIGKVVIAEGNKN

-1264 FSSDGLII
+1264 FSSDGPII

-1322 VEEIGDYA
+1322 IEEIGDYA

-1399 AFTGCTGLREII
+1399 AFTGCTGLMEII

-1463 LTTIGEGAFTGSGLV
+1463 LTTIGDGAFTGSGLV

-1504 IDGTALVNIPDETF
+1504 LDGTALVNIPDETF
-1518 SDCTKLKSFNV
+1518 TDCKKLKSFNV

-1544 KGLASVTY
+1544 YSLASVTY
-1552 EVGGEGALTIGENAF
+1552 EAGGEGALTIGDQAF

-1575 LALPSRTESIGVSA
+1575 LALPSRTESIGERA
-1589 YYAVKVTEAT
+1589 YYAVKATEAT
-1599 FTDSEIGGTDATSG
+1599 FTDSEMGGTDATSG
-1613 LKHIGSRAFELSS
+1613 LKHIGSRAFEQSS

-1643 FSQCKSLTSAVIP
+1643 FLQSKSLTSAVIP
-1656 STVTNLDQKDSSG
+1656 STVTNLEKSDNG
-1669 AQILGVG
+1669 VQILGVG
-1676 RFAFNST
+1676 RFAFSSCT
-1683 TLTDITFRPMSG
+1683 ALIDITFRPMSG
-1695 EKPEGYLGVTLCDT
+1695 EKPEGYLGVTIYDT
-1709 FSSCKKLTNIVLP
+1709 FSKCEKLTSIVLP
-1722 ANMVT
+1722 ANMIT
-1727 ALDYKNNVIPA
+1727 ALDAGNKVIPA
-1738 ISADAMDGCPLSQIT
+1738 ISADAMDDCPLSQIA

-1794 VSNIWRGAFDSCELI
+1794 VSDIWRGAFASCELI
-1809 TSIKFEATPEGQAT
+1809 TSIKFEATPEGQAA

-1878 DGDEFGISRYAFEY
+1878 DGNEFGISRYAFEY
-1892 CADLTV
+1892 CADLAV

-1912 DDYAFRETAITSL
+1912 DDYAFRLTAITSL
-1925 TLPVGTVSIGNSAFQ
+1925 TLPSGTVSIGNSAFYD
-1940 GCKNLVTVNI
+1940 CKKLVTVNI
-1950 PDSIKEINKYA
+1950 PNSIKEIAEYA
-1961 FQGCTSLSSVNF
+1961 FKGCTLLNSVNF

-2001 DIARDLFGSSSAV
+2001 DTASSLFGSSSAV

-2027 RVLIGLTSCEEFVVE
+2027 GVLVGLTSCEEFVVE
-2042 EGNTSFVAENGVLYN
+2042 EGNTSFVAEGGVLYN

-2085 DSSTQSAFYGASNLT
+2085 DSSTQSAFFGASNLT

-2112 FRAFYNCN
+2112 AAAFYNCN

-2181 EKGSKITSIPTDAF
+2181 EKGSRITSIPTEAF
-2195 NFCSAL
+2195 NFCTAL

-2291 REAFKKANGIKKIQ
+2291 REAFRKANGIKKIQ
-2305 FPMSLVSIETYA
+2305 FPSSLVSIESYA
-2317 FSWCSNLTEVVIP
+2317 FSECSNLTEVVIP
-2330 DGVISIGGGAFG
+2330 DGVISIGDSAFRG
-2342 NCASL
+2342 CASL
-2347 KKVVVPSSVVDLGAY
+2347 KKVVVPSSVVDLGNY
-2362 AFAGCAALEEADVA
+2362 AFISCFALEEADVA

-2381 GMFSDCVILTN
+2381 RMFDGCDKLKN
-2392 LTLGNTVTAIGE
+2392 LTLGNTVTAIGDY
-2404 RAFNECNSL
+2404 AFNGCDSL

-2431 GKGAFYECKKLES
+2431 GREAFRDCKKLES
-2444 VIFGENYNPI
+2444 VAFAENYNQI
-2454 TIGESAFSGCINLSK
+2454 TIGEWAFSGCINLSK

-2541 CKLRSVEL
+2541 CKLQSVEL

-2704 LRVRDYAFE
+2704 LRVLDYAFE

-2727 RDIVEKTTYVKPT
+2727 RDIVEKRTFVKPT

-2746 TADLCDPCIG
+2746 TADVCDPCIG
-2756 VGVFKGCTK
+2756 VAAFSGCTK

-2779 VKSFTYGN
+2779 VKSFTYGDK
-2787 EAFMGCTSLKS
+2787 AFMGCTSLKS
-2798 IEISKYVKTSTI
+2798 IEISKYVKTSSI
-2810 PFVAIHNGIGESLF
+2810 PFIAIFYGIGGSLF

-2839 ENEFRIGKNAFKGC
+2839 ENEFRIGENAFKGC

-2882 NMPAVTNIGKNAF
+2882 NVPVAVTSIGK
-2895 NGCIAIKTL
+2895 
-2904 NVPVTVIGIGTN
+2904 N
-2916 AFNGWTAAQTIIMEG
+2916 AFNGWTAAQTIIMKG

-2939 ASDWNAGCNANIVWE
+2939 ASTWNAGCNANIVWE

>member
-1 MMCIMRK
+1 M
-8 VRASNCSIIFT
+8 
-19 HGVTSRMKN
+19 
-28 KFVLVLVALC
+28 
-38 IAFTTM
+38 
-44 IAVACP
+44 
-50 AEVVVPGPETGTYYY
+50 
-65 GSENEESLLSLYDG
+65 LSLYDG

-131 VSKLYLLK
+131 VSKLYLFK

-288 TPSGENAL
+288 NKAGENAL

-310 TEVVTVKVKGP
+310 TEVVTVSVKGP

-355 NKTVSVYYKNKAL
+355 NKTVGVYYKNKAL

-444 EAFVCERK
+444 EVFVCERK

-485 KEVSQ
+485 KEVKT

-532 SPTNVRILGT
+532 SPTNVKILGT

-572 FAQISLTEG
+572 FAQISLTAG
-581 DECSVSVRANAAQAA
+581 DIYSVSVRANAAQAA

-620 NKLSWNSVIGAQTYE
+620 NKLSWDSVIGAQMYE
-635 VRVNGETQARVTDSY
+635 VRVNGETQAKVTDSH

-663 SVRYFDNRGWSEFV
+663 SVRYFANRGWSEFV

-690 RIGDVSVIYAAV
+690 RVGDVSVIYAAV

-769 GKANVIYGEDYR
+769 GTANIIYGEDYR

-848 QKGAYFNKFAVVT
+848 KKGAYFNKFAAVT

-877 AFAYASGI
+877 AFAYAIGV

-923 RYSSHEGVLYSQ
+923 RYSSHEGVLYSR
-935 DVAGLELAVFPRG
+935 DVAGLELAVFPSG
-948 KSGEYVVFD
+948 KSGEYVIYD

-963 SRAFNYASNVTSVTI
+963 SRAFYNAYNVTSVTI

-1002 DSNNPNE
+1002 DSDNPNE
-1009 ESELKIADHAFY
+1009 ESGLKIADHAFY
-1021 NLSSLTTVNLPAR
+1021 NLRNLTTVNLPAR

-1045 TGKLSTINIAKGSS
+1045 TGKLSTINIAKGGS

-1124 KLCTNLQTLTFEGSP
+1124 ELCTNLQTLTFEGSP
-1139 SAVGMTIGK
+1139 SAVGMTVGK

-1180 VLGDLTLPAT
+1180 VLGDLTLPVT
-1190 LTKIGSLAFKD
+1190 LTKIGSLAFKN
-1201 CLSIRKVVIAEGNKN
+1201 CLSIRKIVIAEGNKN
-1216 IEVAMDAFEGCVR
+1216 IDVAMDAFEGCVR

-1264 FSSDGLII
+1264 FSSDGL
-1272 YNANK
+1272 
-1277 TELLFYSKTN
+1277 
-1287 TPENGEY
+1287 
-1294 TPIDSVVKIRGGA
+1294 
-1307 FRNNDRIKVLNIGKN
+1307 
-1322 VEEIGDYA
+1322 
-1330 FAGMSAL
+1330 
-1337 TTVNFEDSTSALT
+1337 
-1350 LGKGVL
+1350 
-1356 QGTGSLGNIVLPSR
+1356 
-1370 IREIS
+1370 
-1375 EEMFRNSAIAVV
+1375 
-1387 TIGSSVTVIGKN
+1387 TI
-1399 AFTGCTGLREII
+1399 
-1411 FAEGCNIETIP
+1411 
-1422 ESAFENVAAGTIT
+1422 
-1435 IPKSVK
+1435 
-1441 VIESRAFANVSAS
+1441 
-1454 EIIFEEGSV
+1454 
-1463 LTTIGEGAFTGSGLV
+1463 
-1478 SISLPSSVTTLGK
+1478 
-1491 GVFKGAKKLTSVS
+1491 
-1504 IDGTALVNIPDETF
+1504 
-1518 SDCTKLKSFNV
+1518 
-1529 PNTINDIGYRAFYCC
+1529 
-1544 KGLASVTY
+1544 
-1552 EVGGEGALTIGENAF
+1552 
-1567 HLCSKLTT
+1567 
-1575 LALPSRTESIGVSA
+1575 
-1589 YYAVKVTEAT
+1589 
-1599 FTDSEIGGTDATSG
+1599 
-1613 LKHIGSRAFELSS
+1613 
-1626 LKTIELPEGLL
+1626 
-1637 TIGSYA
+1637 
-1643 FSQCKSLTSAVIP
+1643 
-1656 STVTNLDQKDSSG
+1656 
-1669 AQILGVG
+1669 
-1676 RFAFNST
+1676 
-1683 TLTDITFRPMSG
+1683 
-1695 EKPEGYLGVTLCDT
+1695 
-1709 FSSCKKLTNIVLP
+1709 
-1722 ANMVT
+1722 
-1727 ALDYKNNVIPA
+1727 
-1738 ISADAMDGCPLSQIT
+1738 
-1753 VNEGGNYV
+1753 
-1761 AENNILYLTENG
+1761 
-1773 VKKEII
+1773 
-1779 VAAKSVSGEVVIPYT
+1779 
-1794 VSNIWRGAFDSCELI
+1794 
-1809 TSIKFEATPEGQAT
+1809 
-1823 VPLKISAYPDTF
+1823 
-1835 PLGTFKATKFTS
+1835 
-1847 IELPSRT
+1847 
-1854 VGIGPYAFAYS
+1854 
-1865 GLTSIKIPGAVGD
+1865 
-1878 DGDEFGISRYAFEY
+1878 
-1892 CADLTV
+1892 
-1898 VEFEE
+1898 
-1903 GAENRVLTV
+1903 
-1912 DDYAFRETAITSL
+1912 
-1925 TLPVGTVSIGNSAFQ
+1925 
-1940 GCKNLVTVNI
+1940 
-1950 PDSIKEINKYA
+1950 
-1961 FQGCTSLSSVNF
+1961 
-1973 AEGTHLKMLD
+1973 
-1983 SSIFAGCTSLIEF
+1983 
-1996 KLPKS
+1996 
-2001 DIARDLFGSSSAV
+2001 
-2014 KKFTLAKDALLSD
+2014 
-2027 RVLIGLTSCEEFVVE
+2027 
-2042 EGNTSFVAENGVLYN
+2042 
-2057 KNKSTLIR
+2057 
-2065 YPQSKADT
+2065 
-2073 SFAVPEGVTQIG
+2073 
-2085 DSSTQSAFYGASNLT
+2085 
-2100 SVSIPASVRTIG
+2100 
-2112 FRAFYNCN
+2112 
-2120 ALTNIDFLAA
+2120 
-2130 KDGNNFDLSIG
+2130 
-2141 EDAFGYSGL
+2141 
-2150 TSIVIPARVAAV
+2150 
-2162 GGLSR
+2162 
-2167 GTFRNNTSL
+2167 
-2176 TSVTF
+2176 
-2181 EKGSKITSIPTDAF
+2181 
-2195 NFCSAL
+2195 
-2201 KSIHLPATVTEI
+2201 
-2213 ERNAFIY
+2213 
-2220 CKSLAAVTIEE
+2220 
-2231 GGEILKIGNTAF
+2231 
-2243 KGTKLSVTNINALI
+2243 
-2257 KNVTEIS
+2257 
-2264 EYAYQ
+2264 
-2269 ETTSTVDEDG
+2269 
-2279 TLVIPEGITTIG
+2279 
-2291 REAFKKANGIKKIQ
+2291 
-2305 FPMSLVSIETYA
+2305 
-2317 FSWCSNLTEVVIP
+2317 
-2330 DGVISIGGGAFG
+2330 
-2342 NCASL
+2342 
-2347 KKVVVPSSVVDLGAY
+2347 
-2362 AFAGCAALEEADVA
+2362 
-2376 CDIGY
+2376 
-2381 GMFSDCVILTN
+2381 
-2392 LTLGNTVTAIGE
+2392 
-2404 RAFNECNSL
+2404 
-2413 ERVVLP
+2413 
-2419 SSLTNVGEVPAI
+2419 
-2431 GKGAFYECKKLES
+2431 
-2444 VIFGENYNPI
+2444 
-2454 TIGESAFSGCINLSK
+2454 
-2469 VVFPSNLVN
+2469 
-2478 MDAVNKVNCAI
+2478 
-2489 GAYSFAGCTSLTELI
+2489 
-2504 GLEILEGIGDYAFS
+2504 
-2518 NTGLTSIY
+2518 
-2526 IPATLSVFGASPFLG
+2526 
-2541 CKLRSVEL
+2541 
-2549 MDGNNTLM
+2549 
-2557 QQDGAIYDAAMTT
+2557 
-2570 LMLFPLGYDGDVT
+2570 
-2583 IPESVIALND
+2583 
-2593 GVFAGSMIRSIT
+2593 
-2605 LSAGLREVSANAF
+2605 
-2618 DGCVNLK
+2618 
-2625 KVNCEGGLVSI
+2625 
-2636 GKFAFRGC
+2636 
-2644 TSLESIEFSIALDTI
+2644 
-2659 SSSAFQGSGLKSVT
+2659 
-2673 IGVNV
+2673 
-2678 TLIADRA
+2678 
-2685 FKDCV
+2685 
-2690 NLESVNFDKRGTKT
+2690 
-2704 LRVRDYAFE
+2704 
-2713 GCVSLTGLELPWRL
+2713 
-2727 RDIVEKTTYVKPT
+2727 
-2740 PPHFPI
+2740 
-2746 TADLCDPCIG
+2746 
-2756 VGVFKGCTK
+2756 
-2765 LETVTIE
+2765 
-2772 DEYADGL
+2772 
-2779 VKSFTYGN
+2779 
-2787 EAFMGCTSLKS
+2787 
-2798 IEISKYVKTSTI
+2798 
-2810 PFVAIHNGIGESLF
+2810 
-2824 EGCVALKEVIFPAGC
+2824 
-2839 ENEFRIGKNAFKGC
+2839 
-2853 AALQS
+2853 
-2858 INLPA
+2858 
-2863 TCTQLYESAFD
+2863 
-2874 GCIAIKTL
+2874 
-2882 NMPAVTNIGKNAF
+2882 
-2895 NGCIAIKTL
+2895 
-2904 NVPVTVIGIGTN
+2904 
-2916 AFNGWTAAQTIIMEG
+2916 
-2931 KAAAPTGY
+2931 
-2939 ASDWNAGCNANIVWE
+2939 
-2954 AAQ
+2954 

>member
-1 MMCIMRK
+1 M
-8 VRASNCSIIFT
+8 
-19 HGVTSRMKN
+19 
-28 KFVLVLVALC
+28 
-38 IAFTTM
+38 
-44 IAVACP
+44 
-50 AEVVVPGPETGTYYY
+50 
-65 GSENEESLLSLYDG
+65 
-79 NKFTLVNEKGTEY
+79 
-92 GTYVI
+92 
-97 ESGTISF
+97 
-104 TKANEK
+104 
-110 EPSGTATYN
+110 
-119 EANKTVTITDGG
+119 
-131 VSKLYLLK
+131 
-139 KYFDVTFNVY
+139 Y

-223 GYEGAEIAPVTT
+223 GYEGAAIAPVTT

-266 KLTVEFSAKKEFDAN
+266 KLTVEFDAKKEFDAN

-288 TPSGENAL
+288 NKAGENAL

-310 TEVVTVKVKGP
+310 TEVVTVSVKGP

-378 SMLFFNKVAN
+378 SMLFFNKVAK

-444 EAFVCERK
+444 EVFVCERK

-485 KEVSQ
+485 KEVKT

-532 SPTNVRILGT
+532 SPTNVKILGT

-565 ESTTTFD
+565 ESTTMFD

-581 DECSVSVRANAAQAA
+581 DIYSVSVRANAAQAA

-620 NKLSWNSVIGAQTYE
+620 NKLSWNSVIGAQMYE
-635 VRVNGETQARVTDSY
+635 VRVNGETQAKVTDSH

-690 RIGDVSVIYAAV
+690 RVGDVSVIYAAV
-702 GDKLELPVPEK
+702 GDKLELPDSEK

-752 TAKKYEVKL
+752 TAKKYEVTL

-769 GKANVIYGEDYR
+769 GTANITYGEDYR
-781 IEPIESQSAD
+781 IEPIESQNAG

-808 TDNEGNSVNPWVLT
+808 TDNEGNSVNPWLLT

-867 GAKVSVVSAS
+867 GAKVSVISAS

-935 DVAGLELAVFPRG
+935 DVAGLELAVFPSG
-948 KSGEYVVFD
+948 KSGEYVIYD

-963 SRAFNYASNVTSVTI
+963 SRAFYNAYNVTSVTI

-1002 DSNNPNE
+1002 DSDNPNE
-1009 ESELKIADHAFY
+1009 ESGLKIADHAFY
-1021 NLSSLTTVNLPAR
+1021 NLRNLTTVNLPAR

-1045 TGKLSTINIAKGSS
+1045 TGKLSTINIAKGGS

-1139 SAVGMTIGK
+1139 SAVGMTVGK

-1322 VEEIGDYA
+1322 IEEIGDYA

-1399 AFTGCTGLREII
+1399 AFTGCTGLMEII

-1463 LTTIGEGAFTGSGLV
+1463 LTTIGDGAFTGSGLV

-1504 IDGTALVNIPDETF
+1504 LDGTALVNIPDETF
-1518 SDCTKLKSFNV
+1518 TDCKKLKSFNV

-1544 KGLASVTY
+1544 YSLASVTY
-1552 EVGGEGALTIGENAF
+1552 EAGGEGALTIGDQAF

-1575 LALPSRTESIGVSA
+1575 LALPSRTESIGESA
-1589 YYAVKVTEAT
+1589 YYAVKATEAT
-1599 FTDSEIGGTDATSG
+1599 FTDSEMGGTDATSG
-1613 LKHIGSRAFELSS
+1613 LKHIGSRAFEQSS

-1643 FSQCKSLTSAVIP
+1643 FLQSKSLTSAVIP
-1656 STVTNLDQKDSSG
+1656 STVTNLEKSDNG
-1669 AQILGVG
+1669 VQILGVG
-1676 RFAFNST
+1676 RFAFSSCT
-1683 TLTDITFRPMSG
+1683 ALIDITFRPMSG
-1695 EKPEGYLGVTLCDT
+1695 EKPEGYLGVTIYDT
-1709 FSSCKKLTNIVLP
+1709 FSKCEKLTSIVLP
-1722 ANMVT
+1722 ANMIT
-1727 ALDYKNNVIPA
+1727 ALDAGNKVIPA
-1738 ISADAMDGCPLSQIT
+1738 ISADAMDDCPLSQIA

-1794 VSNIWRGAFDSCELI
+1794 VSDIWRGAFASCELI
-1809 TSIKFEATPEGQAT
+1809 TSIKFEATPEGQAA

-1878 DGDEFGISRYAFEY
+1878 DGNEFGISRYAFEY
-1892 CADLTV
+1892 CADLAV

-1912 DDYAFRETAITSL
+1912 DDYAFRLTAITSL
-1925 TLPVGTVSIGNSAFQ
+1925 TLPSGTVSIGDSAFYD
-1940 GCKNLVTVNI
+1940 CKKLVTVNI
-1950 PDSIKEINKYA
+1950 PNSIKEIAEYA
-1961 FQGCTSLSSVNF
+1961 FKGCTLLNSVNF

-2001 DIARDLFGSSSAV
+2001 DTASSLFGSSSAV

-2027 RVLIGLTSCEEFVVE
+2027 GVLVGLTSCEEFVVE
-2042 EGNTSFVAENGVLYN
+2042 EGNTSFVAEGGVLYN

-2085 DSSTQSAFYGASNLT
+2085 DSSTQSAFFGASNLT

-2112 FRAFYNCN
+2112 AAAFYNCN

-2181 EKGSKITSIPTDAF
+2181 EKGSRITSIPTEAF
-2195 NFCSAL
+2195 NFCTAL

-2291 REAFKKANGIKKIQ
+2291 REAFRKANGIKKIQ
-2305 FPMSLVSIETYA
+2305 FPSLLVSIESYA
-2317 FSWCSNLTEVVIP
+2317 FSECSNLTEVVIP
-2330 DGVISIGGGAFG
+2330 DGVISIGDSAFRG
-2342 NCASL
+2342 CASL
-2347 KKVVVPSSVVDLGAY
+2347 KKVVVPSSVVDLGNY
-2362 AFAGCAALEEADVA
+2362 AFISCFALEEADVA

-2381 GMFSDCVILTN
+2381 RMFDGCDKLKN
-2392 LTLGNTVTAIGE
+2392 LTLGNTVTAIGDY
-2404 RAFNECNSL
+2404 AFNGCDSL

-2431 GKGAFYECKKLES
+2431 GREAFRDCKKLES
-2444 VIFGENYNPI
+2444 VAFAENYNQI

-2541 CKLRSVEL
+2541 CKLQSVEL

-2557 QQDGAIYDAAMTT
+2557 QQDGAIYDSAMTT

-2704 LRVRDYAFE
+2704 LRVLDYAFE

-2727 RDIVEKTTYVKPT
+2727 RDIVEKRTFVKPT

-2746 TADLCDPCIG
+2746 TADVCDPCIG
-2756 VGVFKGCTK
+2756 VAAFSGCTK

-2779 VKSFTYGN
+2779 VKSFTYGDK
-2787 EAFMGCTSLKS
+2787 AFMGCTSLKS
-2798 IEISKYVKTSTI
+2798 IEISKYVKTSSI
-2810 PFVAIHNGIGESLF
+2810 PFIAIFYGIGESLF

-2839 ENEFRIGKNAFKGC
+2839 ENEFRIGENAFKGC

-2882 NMPAVTNIGKNAF
+2882 NVPVAVTNIGK
-2895 NGCIAIKTL
+2895 
-2904 NVPVTVIGIGTN
+2904 N

-2939 ASDWNAGCNANIVWE
+2939 VSTWNAGCNANIVWE

>member
-1 MMCIMRK
+1 M
-8 VRASNCSIIFT
+8 
-19 HGVTSRMKN
+19 
-28 KFVLVLVALC
+28 
-38 IAFTTM
+38 
-44 IAVACP
+44 
-50 AEVVVPGPETGTYYY
+50 
-65 GSENEESLLSLYDG
+65 
-79 NKFTLVNEKGTEY
+79 
-92 GTYVI
+92 
-97 ESGTISF
+97 
-104 TKANEK
+104 
-110 EPSGTATYN
+110 
-119 EANKTVTITDGG
+119 
-131 VSKLYLLK
+131 
-139 KYFDVTFNVY
+139 Y

-223 GYEGAEIAPVTT
+223 GYEGAAIAPVTT

-266 KLTVEFSAKKEFDAN
+266 KLTVEFDAKKEFDAN

-288 TPSGENAL
+288 NKAGENAL

-310 TEVVTVKVKGP
+310 TEVVTVSVKGP

-378 SMLFFNKVAN
+378 SMLFFNKVAK

-444 EAFVCERK
+444 EVFVCERK

-532 SPTNVRILGT
+532 SPTNVKILGT

-565 ESTTTFD
+565 ESTTMFD

-581 DECSVSVRANAAQAA
+581 DECSVSVCANAAQAA

-620 NKLSWNSVIGAQTYE
+620 NKLSWNSVIGAQMYE
-635 VRVNGETQARVTDSY
+635 VRVNGETQAKVTDSH

-690 RIGDVSVIYAAV
+690 RVGDVSVIYAAV
-702 GDKLELPVPEK
+702 GDKLELPDPEK

-752 TAKKYEVKL
+752 TAKKYEVTL

-769 GKANVIYGEDYR
+769 GTANITYGEDYR
-781 IEPIESQSAD
+781 IEPIESQNAG

-808 TDNEGNSVNPWVLT
+808 TDNEGNSVNPWLLT

-848 QKGAYFNKFAVVT
+848 KKGAYFNKFAAVT

-877 AFAYASGI
+877 AFAYAIGV

-923 RYSSHEGVLYSQ
+923 RYSSHEGVLYSR

-963 SRAFNYASNVTSVTI
+963 SRAFYNASNVTSVTI

-1021 NLSSLTTVNLPAR
+1021 NLRNLTTVNLPAR
-1034 LSSFS
+1034 LGSFS

-1045 TGKLSTINIAKGSS
+1045 TEKLLTINIAKGGS

-1139 SAVGMTIGK
+1139 SAVGMTVGK

-1277 TELLFYSKTN
+1277 TELLFYSKTI

-1399 AFTGCTGLREII
+1399 AFTGCTGLMEII

-1463 LTTIGEGAFTGSGLV
+1463 LTTIGDGAFTGSALV
-1478 SISLPSSVTTLGK
+1478 SISIPSSVTTLGK

-1504 IDGTALVNIPDETF
+1504 LDGTALVNIPDETF
-1518 SDCTKLKSFNV
+1518 TDCKKLKSFNV
-1529 PNTINDIGYRAFYCC
+1529 PNTINAIGYRAFYCC
-1544 KGLASVTY
+1544 YSLASVTY
-1552 EVGGEGALTIGENAF
+1552 EAGGEGALTIGDQAF

-1575 LALPSRTESIGVSA
+1575 LALPSRTESIGERA
-1589 YYAVKVTEAT
+1589 YYAVKATEAT
-1599 FTDSEIGGTDATSG
+1599 FTDSEMGGTDATSG
-1613 LKHIGSRAFELSS
+1613 LKHIGSRAFEQSS

-1643 FSQCKSLTSAVIP
+1643 FLQSKSLTSAVIP
-1656 STVTNLDQKDSSG
+1656 STVTNLEKSDNG
-1669 AQILGVG
+1669 VQILGVG
-1676 RFAFNST
+1676 RFAFSSCT
-1683 TLTDITFRPMSG
+1683 ALIDITFRPMSG
-1695 EKPEGYLGVTLCDT
+1695 EKPEGYLGVTIYDT
-1709 FSSCKKLTNIVLP
+1709 FSKCEKLTSIVLP
-1722 ANMVT
+1722 ANMIT
-1727 ALDYKNNVIPA
+1727 ALDAGNKVIPA
-1738 ISADAMDGCPLSQIT
+1738 ISADAMDDCPLSQIA

-1794 VSNIWRGAFDSCELI
+1794 VSDIWRGAFASCELI
-1809 TSIKFEATPEGQAT
+1809 TSIKFEATPEGQAA

-1878 DGDEFGISRYAFEY
+1878 DGNEFGISRYAFEY
-1892 CADLTV
+1892 CADLAV

-1912 DDYAFRETAITSL
+1912 DDYAFRLTAITSL
-1925 TLPVGTVSIGNSAFQ
+1925 TLPSGTVSIGDSAFYD
-1940 GCKNLVTVNI
+1940 CKKLVTVNI
-1950 PDSIKEINKYA
+1950 PNSIKEIAEYA
-1961 FQGCTSLSSVNF
+1961 FKGCTLLNSVNF

-2001 DIARDLFGSSSAV
+2001 DTASSLFGSSSAV

-2027 RVLIGLTSCEEFVVE
+2027 GVLVGLTSCEEFVVE
-2042 EGNTSFVAENGVLYN
+2042 EGNTSFVAEGGVLYN

-2085 DSSTQSAFYGASNLT
+2085 DSSTQSAFFGASNLT

-2112 FRAFYNCN
+2112 AAAFYNCN

-2181 EKGSKITSIPTDAF
+2181 EKGSRITSIPTEAF
-2195 NFCSAL
+2195 NFCTAL

-2291 REAFKKANGIKKIQ
+2291 REAFRKANGIKKIQ
-2305 FPMSLVSIETYA
+2305 FPSSLVSIESYA
-2317 FSWCSNLTEVVIP
+2317 FSECSNLTEVVIP
-2330 DGVISIGGGAFG
+2330 DGVISIGDSAFRG
-2342 NCASL
+2342 CASL
-2347 KKVVVPSSVVDLGAY
+2347 KKVVVPSSVVDLGNY
-2362 AFAGCAALEEADVA
+2362 AFISCFALEEADVA

-2381 GMFSDCVILTN
+2381 RMFDGCDKLKN
-2392 LTLGNTVTAIGE
+2392 LTLGNTVTAIGDY
-2404 RAFNECNSL
+2404 AFNGCDSL

-2431 GKGAFYECKKLES
+2431 GRKAFRDCKKLES
-2444 VIFGENYNPI
+2444 VAFAENYNQI

-2541 CKLRSVEL
+2541 CKLQSVEL

-2704 LRVRDYAFE
+2704 LRVLDYAFE

-2727 RDIVEKTTYVKPT
+2727 RDIVEKRTFVKPT

-2746 TADLCDPCIG
+2746 TADVCDPCIG
-2756 VGVFKGCTK
+2756 VAAFSGCTK

-2787 EAFMGCTSLKS
+2787 KAFMGCTSLKS
-2798 IEISKYVKTSTI
+2798 IEISKYVKTSSI
-2810 PFVAIHNGIGESLF
+2810 PFIAILNGIGESLF

-2839 ENEFRIGKNAFKGC
+2839 ENEFRIGENAFKGC

-2882 NMPAVTNIGKNAF
+2882 NVPVAVTNIGK
-2895 NGCIAIKTL
+2895 
-2904 NVPVTVIGIGTN
+2904 N

-2939 ASDWNAGCNANIVWE
+2939 ASTWNAGCNANIVWE

>member
-1 MMCIMRK
+1 
-8 VRASNCSIIFT
+8 
-19 HGVTSRMKN
+19 MKN
-28 KFVLVLVALC
+28 KFVLILVALC

-44 IAVACP
+44 IVVACP

-131 VSKLYLLK
+131 VSKLYLFK

-266 KLTVEFSAKKEFDAN
+266 KLTVEFSANKEFDAN

-310 TEVVTVKVKGP
+310 TEVVTVSVKGP

-378 SMLFFNKVAN
+378 SMLFFNKVAK

-444 EAFVCERK
+444 EVFVCERK

-485 KEVSQ
+485 KEVKT

-532 SPTNVRILGT
+532 SPTNVKILGT

-565 ESTTTFD
+565 ESTTMFD
-572 FAQISLTEG
+572 FAQISLTAG

-620 NKLSWNSVIGAQTYE
+620 NKLSWNSVIGAQMYE
-635 VRVNGETQARVTDSY
+635 VRVNGETQAKVTDSH

-690 RIGDVSVIYAAV
+690 RVGDVSVIYAAV
-702 GDKLELPVPEK
+702 GDKLELPDPEK

-752 TAKKYEVKL
+752 TAKKYEVTL

-769 GKANVIYGEDYR
+769 GTANITYGEDYR
-781 IEPIESQSAD
+781 IEPIESQNAG
-791 EIFAGWY
+791 ETFAGWY

-808 TDNEGNSVNPWVLT
+808 TDNEGNSVNPWLLT

-828 AYFATDV
+828 AYFATNV

-867 GAKVSVVSAS
+867 GAKVSVISAS

-896 IEVGTAFTGTSK
+896 IEVGTAFTGASK
-908 LEEINIYETGNAVSP
+908 LEEINIYETGNAVSS

-935 DVAGLELAVFPRG
+935 DVAGLELAVFPSG
-948 KSGEYVVFD
+948 KSGEYVIYD

-963 SRAFNYASNVTSVTI
+963 SRAFYNAYNVTSVTI

-1002 DSNNPNE
+1002 DSDNPNE
-1009 ESELKIADHAFY
+1009 ESGLKIADHAFY
-1021 NLSSLTTVNLPAR
+1021 NLRNLTTVNLPAR

-1045 TGKLSTINIAKGSS
+1045 TGKLSTINIAKGGS

-1124 KLCTNLQTLTFEGSP
+1124 ELCTDLQTLTFEGSP
-1139 SAVGMTIGK
+1139 SAVGMTVGK

-1277 TELLFYSKTN
+1277 TELLFYYKAI

-1399 AFTGCTGLREII
+1399 AFTGCTGLMEII

-1463 LTTIGEGAFTGSGLV
+1463 LTTIGDGAFTGSALV
-1478 SISLPSSVTTLGK
+1478 SISIPSSVTTLGK
-1491 GVFKGAKKLTSVS
+1491 GVFEGAKKLTSVS
-1504 IDGTALVNIPDETF
+1504 LDGTALVNIPERTF
-1518 SDCTKLKSFNV
+1518 TDCRKLKSFNV

-1544 KGLASVTY
+1544 YDLASVTY
-1552 EVGGEGALTIGENAF
+1552 EAGGEGALTIGDQAF

-1575 LALPSRTESIGVSA
+1575 LALPSRTESIGERA
-1589 YYAVKVTEAT
+1589 YYAVKATEAT
-1599 FTDSEIGGTDATSG
+1599 FTDSEMGGTDATSG
-1613 LKHIGSRAFELSS
+1613 LKHIGSRAFEQSS

-1643 FSQCKSLTSAVIP
+1643 FLQSKSLTSAVIP
-1656 STVTNLDQKDSSG
+1656 STVTNLEKSDNG
-1669 AQILGVG
+1669 VQILGVG
-1676 RFAFNST
+1676 RFAFSSCT
-1683 TLTDITFRPMSG
+1683 ALIDITFRPMSG
-1695 EKPEGYLGVTLCDT
+1695 EKPEGYLGVTIYDT
-1709 FSSCKKLTNIVLP
+1709 FSKCEKLTSIVLP
-1722 ANMVT
+1722 ANMIT
-1727 ALDYKNNVIPA
+1727 ALDAGNKVIPA
-1738 ISADAMDGCPLSQIT
+1738 ISADAMDDCPLSQIA

-1794 VSNIWRGAFDSCELI
+1794 VSDIWRGAFASCELI
-1809 TSIKFEATPEGQAT
+1809 TSIKFEATPEGQAA

-1878 DGDEFGISRYAFEY
+1878 DGNEFGISRYAFEY
-1892 CADLTV
+1892 CADLAV

-1912 DDYAFRETAITSL
+1912 DDYAFRLTAITSL
-1925 TLPVGTVSIGNSAFQ
+1925 TLPSGTVSIGDSAFYD
-1940 GCKNLVTVNI
+1940 CKKLVTVNI
-1950 PDSIKEINKYA
+1950 PNSIKEIAEYA
-1961 FQGCTSLSSVNF
+1961 FKGCTLLNSVNF

-2001 DIARDLFGSSSAV
+2001 DTASSLFGSSSAV

-2027 RVLIGLTSCEEFVVE
+2027 GVLVGLTSCEEFVVE
-2042 EGNTSFVAENGVLYN
+2042 EGNTSFVAEGGVLYN

-2085 DSSTQSAFYGASNLT
+2085 DSSTQSAFFGASNLT

-2112 FRAFYNCN
+2112 AAAFYNCN

-2181 EKGSKITSIPTDAF
+2181 EKGSRITSIPTEAF
-2195 NFCSAL
+2195 NFCTAL

-2291 REAFKKANGIKKIQ
+2291 REAFRKANGIKKIQ
-2305 FPMSLVSIETYA
+2305 FPSSLVSIESYA
-2317 FSWCSNLTEVVIP
+2317 FSECSNLTEVVIP
-2330 DGVISIGGGAFG
+2330 DGVISIGDSAFRG
-2342 NCASL
+2342 CASL
-2347 KKVVVPSSVVDLGAY
+2347 KKVVVPSSVVDLGNY
-2362 AFAGCAALEEADVA
+2362 AFISCFALEEADVA

-2381 GMFSDCVILTN
+2381 RMFDGCDKLKN
-2392 LTLGNTVTAIGE
+2392 LTLGNTVTAIGDY
-2404 RAFNECNSL
+2404 AFNGCDSL

-2431 GKGAFYECKKLES
+2431 GREAFRDCKKLES
-2444 VIFGENYNPI
+2444 VAFAENYNQI
-2454 TIGESAFSGCINLSK
+2454 TIGEWAFSGCINLSK

-2541 CKLRSVEL
+2541 CKLQSVEL

-2704 LRVRDYAFE
+2704 LRVLDYAFE

-2727 RDIVEKTTYVKPT
+2727 RDIVEKRTFVKPT

-2746 TADLCDPCIG
+2746 TADVCDPCIG
-2756 VGVFKGCTK
+2756 VAAFSGCTK

-2779 VKSFTYGN
+2779 VKSFTYGDK
-2787 EAFMGCTSLKS
+2787 AFMGCTSLKS
-2798 IEISKYVKTSTI
+2798 IEISKYVKTSSI
-2810 PFVAIHNGIGESLF
+2810 PFIAIFYGIGESLF

-2839 ENEFRIGKNAFKGC
+2839 ENEFRIGENAFKGC

-2882 NMPAVTNIGKNAF
+2882 NVPVAVTNIGK
-2895 NGCIAIKTL
+2895 
-2904 NVPVTVIGIGTN
+2904 N

-2939 ASDWNAGCNANIVWE
+2939 VSTWNAGCNANIVWE

>member
-1 MMCIMRK
+1 MCIMRK
-8 VRASNCSIIFT
+8 IWATNLGIIFT
-19 HGVTSRMKN
+19 HGETSRMKN

-44 IAVACP
+44 IVVACP

-131 VSKLYLLK
+131 VSKLYLFK

-223 GYEGAEIAPVTT
+223 GYEGAAIAPVTT

-241 DMPADPTREGYEFK
+241 DMPADPMREGYEFK

-266 KLTVEFSAKKEFDAN
+266 KLTVEFDAKKEFDAN

-288 TPSGENAL
+288 NKAGENAL

-310 TEVVTVKVKGP
+310 TEVVTVSVKGP

-355 NKTVSVYYKNKAL
+355 NKTVSAYTKNKAL

-444 EAFVCERK
+444 EVFVCERK

-465 GYLSWDE
+465 GYLFWDE

-517 SSSAVSYKVNKTVLA
+517 SSAAVSYKVNKTVLA
-532 SPTNVRILGT
+532 SPTNVKILGT
-542 QLSWNGVEGAAGY
+542 QLSWNGVEGATGY

-581 DECSVSVRANAAQAA
+581 DIYSVSVRANAAQAA

-620 NKLSWNSVIGAQTYE
+620 NKLSWNSVIGAQMYE

-650 IKLVLNKSGINTV
+650 IKLVLNKSGMNTV

-690 RIGDVSVIYAAV
+690 RVGDVSVIYAAV
-702 GDKLELPVPEK
+702 GDKLELPDPEK

-752 TAKKYEVKL
+752 TAKKYEVTL

-769 GKANVIYGEDYR
+769 GTVNITYGEDYR
-781 IEPIESQSAD
+781 IEPIESQNAG
-791 EIFAGWY
+791 ETFAGWY

-808 TDNEGNSVNPWVLT
+808 TDNEGNSVNPWLLT

-867 GAKVSVVSAS
+867 GAKVSVISAS

-896 IEVGTAFTGTSK
+896 IEVGTAFTGASK
-908 LEEINIYETGNAVSP
+908 LEEINIYETGNAVSS

-948 KSGEYVVFD
+948 KSGEYVVLD
-957 GTKLIG
+957 GTRLIG
-963 SRAFNYASNVTSVTI
+963 SRAFYNAYNVTSVTI
-978 PGSVAIIMPSAF
+978 PGSVVSIMPSAF

-1002 DSNNPNE
+1002 DSDNPNE
-1009 ESELKIADHAFY
+1009 ENGLKIADHAFY
-1021 NLSSLTTVNLPAR
+1021 NLTNLTTVNLPAR
-1034 LSSFS
+1034 ISSFS
-1039 PAMFSS
+1039 PVIFSS
-1045 TGKLSTINIAKGSS
+1045 TTRLSTINIAKGSS

-1093 ATIAAGSFMQ
+1093 ATIAAGSFMK

-1124 KLCTNLQTLTFEGSP
+1124 ELCTDLQTLTFEGSP

-1148 QAFMRCYALKNVIF
+1148 QAFIGCYALKNVIF

-1172 EEAFSSCN
+1172 EEAFSGCN
-1180 VLGDLTLPAT
+1180 ALGDLTLPTT
-1190 LTKIGSLAFKD
+1190 LTKIGSLAFKN
-1201 CLSIRKVVIAEGNKN
+1201 CLSIRKIVIAEGNKN
-1216 IEVAMDAFEGCVR
+1216 IDVAMDAFEGCVR
-1229 LLTIT
+1229 LLKIT

-1251 SVRSIDIAENNPY
+1251 GVRSIDIAANNPY

-1277 TELLFYSKTN
+1277 TELFFYSKTI

-1307 FRNNDRIKVLNIGKN
+1307 FRNNDKIKVLNIGKN
-1322 VEEIGDYA
+1322 IEEIGDYA
-1330 FAGMSAL
+1330 FAGMSML

-1350 LGKGVL
+1350 FGKGVL

-1375 EEMFRNSAIAVV
+1375 EEMFRNSAITGV
-1387 TIGSSVTVIGKN
+1387 TIGSNVTVMGKN
-1399 AFTGCTGLREII
+1399 AFAGCTGLVEII
-1411 FAEGCNIETIP
+1411 FAEGCNIEIIP

-1463 LTTIGEGAFTGSGLV
+1463 LTTIGDGAFTGSALV
-1478 SISLPSSVTTLGK
+1478 SISIPSSVTTLGK
-1491 GVFKGAKKLTSVS
+1491 GVFEGAKKLTSVS
-1504 IDGTALVNIPDETF
+1504 LDGTALVNIPERTF
-1518 SDCTKLKSFNV
+1518 TDCRKLKSFNV

-1544 KGLASVTY
+1544 YDLASVTY
-1552 EVGGEGALTIGENAF
+1552 EAGGEGALTIGDQAF

-1575 LALPSRTESIGVSA
+1575 LALPSRTESIGESA
-1589 YYAVKVTEAT
+1589 YYNVKATEAT

-1613 LKHIGSRAFELSS
+1613 LKHIGRRVFEQSS

-1656 STVTNLDQKDSSG
+1656 STVTNLEKSGNG

-1676 RFAFNST
+1676 RFAFYST
-1683 TLTDITFRPMSG
+1683 PLTDITFRPMSG

-1709 FSSCKKLTNIVLP
+1709 FSICRKLTNIVLP

-1727 ALDYKNNVIPA
+1727 ALDNKNNVIPA

-1753 VNEGGNYV
+1753 VNEGGNHV

-1809 TSIKFEATPEGQAT
+1809 TSIKFEATPEGQAA

-1835 PLGTFKATKFTS
+1835 PLGTFNATKFTS

-1865 GLTSIKIPGAVGD
+1865 GLTSIKIPGAVVD

-1912 DDYAFRETAITSL
+1912 DDYAFRLTAITSL
-1925 TLPVGTVSIGNSAFQ
+1925 TLPVGTVSIGNSAFYK
-1940 GCKNLVTVNI
+1940 CANLVTVNI

-2001 DIARDLFGSSSAV
+2001 DTAKDLFGSSSAV

-2027 RVLIGLTSCEEFVVE
+2027 GVLVGLTSCEEFVVE
-2042 EGNTSFVAENGVLYN
+2042 EGNTSFVAEGGVLYN

-2085 DSSTQSAFYGASNLT
+2085 DSSTQSAFFGASNLT

-2112 FRAFYNCN
+2112 AAAFYNCN

-2181 EKGSKITSIPTDAF
+2181 EKGSRITSIPTEAF
-2195 NFCSAL
+2195 NFCTAL

-2291 REAFKKANGIKKIQ
+2291 REAFRKANGIKKIQ
-2305 FPMSLVSIETYA
+2305 FPSSLVSIESYA
-2317 FSWCSNLTEVVIP
+2317 FSECSNLTEVVIP
-2330 DGVISIGGGAFG
+2330 DGVISIGDSAFRG
-2342 NCASL
+2342 CASL
-2347 KKVVVPSSVVDLGAY
+2347 KKVVVPSSVVDLGNY
-2362 AFAGCAALEEADVA
+2362 AFISCFALEEADVA

-2381 GMFSDCVILTN
+2381 RMFDGCDKLKN
-2392 LTLGNTVTAIGE
+2392 LTLGNTVTAIGDY
-2404 RAFNECNSL
+2404 AFNGCDSL

-2431 GKGAFYECKKLES
+2431 GREAFRDCKKLES
-2444 VIFGENYNPI
+2444 VAFAENYNQI

-2541 CKLRSVEL
+2541 CKLQSVEL

-2704 LRVRDYAFE
+2704 LRVLDYAFE

-2727 RDIVEKTTYVKPT
+2727 RDIVEKRTFVKPT

-2746 TADLCDPCIG
+2746 TADVCDPCIG
-2756 VGVFKGCTK
+2756 VAAFSGCTK

-2787 EAFMGCTSLKS
+2787 KAFMGCTSLKS
-2798 IEISKYVKTSTI
+2798 IEISKYVKTSSI
-2810 PFVAIHNGIGESLF
+2810 PFIAIFYGIGESLF

-2839 ENEFRIGKNAFKGC
+2839 ENEFRIGENAFKGC

-2863 TCTQLYESAFD
+2863 TCTQLCESAFD

-2882 NMPAVTNIGKNAF
+2882 NVPVAVTNIGK
-2895 NGCIAIKTL
+2895 
-2904 NVPVTVIGIGTN
+2904 N

-2939 ASDWNAGCNANIVWE
+2939 VSTWNAGCNANIVWE

>member
-1 MMCIMRK
+1 
-8 VRASNCSIIFT
+8 
-19 HGVTSRMKN
+19 MKN

-44 IAVACP
+44 IVVACP

-131 VSKLYLLK
+131 VSKLYLFK

-223 GYEGAEIAPVTT
+223 GYEGAAIAPVTT

-266 KLTVEFSAKKEFDAN
+266 KLTVEFDAKKEFDAN

-288 TPSGENAL
+288 NKAGENAL

-310 TEVVTVKVKGP
+310 TEVVTVSVKGP

-378 SMLFFNKVAN
+378 SMLFFNKVAK

-444 EAFVCERK
+444 EVFVCERK

-485 KEVSQ
+485 KEVKT

-532 SPTNVRILGT
+532 SPTNVKILGT

-565 ESTTTFD
+565 ESTTMFD

-620 NKLSWNSVIGAQTYE
+620 NKLSWNSVIGAQMYE
-635 VRVNGETQARVTDSY
+635 VRVNGETQAKVTDSH

-690 RIGDVSVIYAAV
+690 RVGDVSVIYAAV
-702 GDKLELPVPEK
+702 GDKLELPDPEK
-713 PGYEF
+713 RGYEF

-752 TAKKYEVKL
+752 TAKKYEVTL

-769 GKANVIYGEDYR
+769 GTANITYGEDYR
-781 IEPIESQSAD
+781 IEPIESQNAG
-791 EIFAGWY
+791 ETFAGWY

-808 TDNEGNSVNPWVLT
+808 TDNEGNSVNPWLLT
-822 DTYEAY
+822 DTYEVY

-848 QKGAYFNKFAVVT
+848 QKGAYFNRFAVVT

-877 AFAYASGI
+877 AFAYATGI

-896 IEVGTAFTGTSK
+896 IEVGTAFTGASK

-935 DVAGLELAVFPRG
+935 DVAGLELAVFPSG
-948 KSGEYVVFD
+948 KSGEYVIYD

-963 SRAFNYASNVTSVTI
+963 SRAFYNAYNVTSVTI

-1002 DSNNPNE
+1002 DSDNPNE
-1009 ESELKIADHAFY
+1009 ESGLKIADHAFY
-1021 NLSSLTTVNLPAR
+1021 NLTNLTTVNLPAR

-1045 TGKLSTINIAKGSS
+1045 TGKLSTINIAKGGS

-1139 SAVGMTIGK
+1139 SAVGMTVGK

-1277 TELLFYSKTN
+1277 TELLFYSKTI

-1399 AFTGCTGLREII
+1399 AFTGCTGLMEII

-1463 LTTIGEGAFTGSGLV
+1463 LTTIGDGAFTGSGLV

-1504 IDGTALVNIPDETF
+1504 LDGTALVNIPDETF
-1518 SDCTKLKSFNV
+1518 TDCKKLKSFNV

-1544 KGLASVTY
+1544 YSLASVTY
-1552 EVGGEGALTIGENAF
+1552 EAGGEGALTIGDQAF

-1575 LALPSRTESIGVSA
+1575 LALPSRTESIGERA
-1589 YYAVKVTEAT
+1589 YYAVKATEAT
-1599 FTDSEIGGTDATSG
+1599 FTDSEMGGTDATSG
-1613 LKHIGSRAFELSS
+1613 LKHIGSRAFEQSS

-1643 FSQCKSLTSAVIP
+1643 FLQSKSLTSAVIP
-1656 STVTNLDQKDSSG
+1656 STVTNLEKSDNG
-1669 AQILGVG
+1669 VQILGVG
-1676 RFAFNST
+1676 RFAFSSCT
-1683 TLTDITFRPMSG
+1683 ALIDITFRPMSG
-1695 EKPEGYLGVTLCDT
+1695 EKPEGYLGVTIYDT
-1709 FSSCKKLTNIVLP
+1709 FSKCKKLTSIVLP
-1722 ANMVT
+1722 ANMIT
-1727 ALDYKNNVIPA
+1727 ALDAGNKVIPA
-1738 ISADAMDGCPLSQIT
+1738 ISADAMDDCPLSQIA

-1794 VSNIWRGAFDSCELI
+1794 VSDIWRGAFASCELI
-1809 TSIKFEATPEGQAT
+1809 TSIKFEATPEGQAA

-1878 DGDEFGISRYAFEY
+1878 DGNEFGISRYAFEY
-1892 CADLTV
+1892 CADLAV

-1912 DDYAFRETAITSL
+1912 DDYAFRLTAITSL
-1925 TLPVGTVSIGNSAFQ
+1925 TLPSGTVSIGDSAFYD
-1940 GCKNLVTVNI
+1940 CKKLVTVNI
-1950 PDSIKEINKYA
+1950 PNSIKEIAEYA
-1961 FQGCTSLSSVNF
+1961 FKGCTLLNSVNF

-2001 DIARDLFGSSSAV
+2001 DTASSLFGSSSAV

-2027 RVLIGLTSCEEFVVE
+2027 GVLVGLTSCEEFVVE
-2042 EGNTSFVAENGVLYN
+2042 EGNTSFVAEGGVLYN

-2085 DSSTQSAFYGASNLT
+2085 DSSTQSAFFGASNLT

-2112 FRAFYNCN
+2112 AAAFYNCN

-2181 EKGSKITSIPTDAF
+2181 EKGSRITSIPTEAF
-2195 NFCSAL
+2195 NFCTAL

-2291 REAFKKANGIKKIQ
+2291 REAFRKANGIKKIQ
-2305 FPMSLVSIETYA
+2305 FPSSLVSIELYA
-2317 FSWCSNLTEVVIP
+2317 FSECSNLTEVVIP
-2330 DGVISIGGGAFG
+2330 DGVISIGDSAFRG
-2342 NCASL
+2342 CASL
-2347 KKVVVPSSVVDLGAY
+2347 KKVVVPSSVVDLGNY
-2362 AFAGCAALEEADVA
+2362 AFISCFALEEADVA

-2381 GMFSDCVILTN
+2381 RMFDGCDKLKN
-2392 LTLGNTVTAIGE
+2392 LTLGNTVTAIGDY
-2404 RAFNECNSL
+2404 AFNGCDSL

-2431 GKGAFYECKKLES
+2431 GREAFRDCKKLES
-2444 VIFGENYNPI
+2444 VAFAENYNQI

-2541 CKLRSVEL
+2541 CKLQSVEL

-2557 QQDGAIYDAAMTT
+2557 QQDGAIYDSAMTT

-2704 LRVRDYAFE
+2704 LRVLDYAFE

-2727 RDIVEKTTYVKPT
+2727 RDIVEKRTFVKPT

-2746 TADLCDPCIG
+2746 TADVCDPCIG
-2756 VGVFKGCTK
+2756 VAAFSGCTK

-2779 VKSFTYGN
+2779 VKSFTYGDK
-2787 EAFMGCTSLKS
+2787 AFMGCTSLKS
-2798 IEISKYVKTSTI
+2798 IEISKYVKTSSI
-2810 PFVAIHNGIGESLF
+2810 PFIAIFYGIGESLF

-2839 ENEFRIGKNAFKGC
+2839 ENEFRIGENAFKGC

-2882 NMPAVTNIGKNAF
+2882 NVPVAVTNIGK
-2895 NGCIAIKTL
+2895 
-2904 NVPVTVIGIGTN
+2904 N

-2939 ASDWNAGCNANIVWE
+2939 VSTWNAGCNANIVWE

>member
-1 MMCIMRK
+1 MREIWT
-8 VRASNCSIIFT
+8 SNLGIIFT
-19 HGVTSRMKN
+19 HGETSRMKN

-44 IAVACP
+44 IVVACP

-131 VSKLYLLK
+131 VSKLYLFK

-223 GYEGAEIAPVTT
+223 GYEGAAIAPVTT

-266 KLTVEFSAKKEFDAN
+266 KLTVEFDAKKEFDAN

-288 TPSGENAL
+288 NKAGENAL

-310 TEVVTVKVKGP
+310 TEVVTVSVKGP

-378 SMLFFNKVAN
+378 SMLFFNKVAK

-444 EAFVCERK
+444 EVFVCERK

-472 VENARGYVIGIDG
+472 VENARGYVIGIGG
-485 KEVSQ
+485 KEVKT

-532 SPTNVRILGT
+532 SPTNVKILGT

-565 ESTTTFD
+565 ESTTMFD

-620 NKLSWNSVIGAQTYE
+620 NKLSWNSVIGAQMYE
-635 VRVNGETQARVTDSY
+635 VRVNGETQAKVTDSH

-690 RIGDVSVIYAAV
+690 RVGDVSVIYAAV
-702 GDKLELPVPEK
+702 GDKLELPDPEK

-752 TAKKYEVKL
+752 TAKKYEVTL

-769 GKANVIYGEDYR
+769 GTANITYGEDYR
-781 IEPIESQSAD
+781 IEPIESQNAG

-808 TDNEGNSVNPWVLT
+808 TDNEGNSVNPWLLT

-867 GAKVSVVSAS
+867 GAKVSVISAS

-896 IEVGTAFTGTSK
+896 IEVGTAFTGASK
-908 LEEINIYETGNAVSP
+908 LEEINIYETGNAVSS

-935 DVAGLELAVFPRG
+935 DVAGLELAVFPSG
-948 KSGEYVVFD
+948 KSGEYVVLD

-963 SRAFNYASNVTSVTI
+963 SRAFYNAYNVTSVTI

-1002 DSNNPNE
+1002 DSDNPNE
-1009 ESELKIADHAFY
+1009 ESGLKIADHAFY
-1021 NLSSLTTVNLPAR
+1021 NLRNLTTVNLPAR

-1045 TGKLSTINIAKGSS
+1045 TGKLSTINIAKGGS

-1124 KLCTNLQTLTFEGSP
+1124 ELCTNLQTLTFEGSP
-1139 SAVGMTIGK
+1139 SAVGMTVGK

-1399 AFTGCTGLREII
+1399 AFTGCTGLMEII

-1463 LTTIGEGAFTGSGLV
+1463 LTTIGDGAFTGSGLV

-1504 IDGTALVNIPDETF
+1504 LDGTALVNIPDETF
-1518 SDCTKLKSFNV
+1518 TDCKKLKSFNV

-1544 KGLASVTY
+1544 YSLASVTY
-1552 EVGGEGALTIGENAF
+1552 EAGGEGALTIGDQAF

-1575 LALPSRTESIGVSA
+1575 LALPSRTESIGESA
-1589 YYAVKVTEAT
+1589 YYAVKATEAT
-1599 FTDSEIGGTDATSG
+1599 FTDSEMGGTDATSG
-1613 LKHIGSRAFELSS
+1613 LKHIGSRAFEQSS

-1643 FSQCKSLTSAVIP
+1643 FLQSKSLTSAVIP
-1656 STVTNLDQKDSSG
+1656 STVTNLEKSDNG
-1669 AQILGVG
+1669 VQILGVG
-1676 RFAFNST
+1676 RFAFSSCT
-1683 TLTDITFRPMSG
+1683 ALIDITFRPMSG
-1695 EKPEGYLGVTLCDT
+1695 EKPEGYLGVTIYDT
-1709 FSSCKKLTNIVLP
+1709 FSKCEKLTSIVLP
-1722 ANMVT
+1722 ANMIT
-1727 ALDYKNNVIPA
+1727 ALDAGNKVIPA
-1738 ISADAMDGCPLSQIT
+1738 ISADAMDDCPLSQIA

-1794 VSNIWRGAFDSCELI
+1794 VSDIWRGAFASCELI
-1809 TSIKFEATPEGQAT
+1809 TSIKFEATPEGQAA

-1878 DGDEFGISRYAFEY
+1878 DGNEFGISRYAFEY
-1892 CADLTV
+1892 CADLAV

-1912 DDYAFRETAITSL
+1912 DDYAFRLTAITSL
-1925 TLPVGTVSIGNSAFQ
+1925 TLPSGTVSIGDSAFYD
-1940 GCKNLVTVNI
+1940 CKKLVTVNI
-1950 PDSIKEINKYA
+1950 PNSIKEIAEYA
-1961 FQGCTSLSSVNF
+1961 FKGCTLLNSVNF

-2001 DIARDLFGSSSAV
+2001 DTASSLFGSSSAV

-2027 RVLIGLTSCEEFVVE
+2027 GVLVGLTSCEEFVVE
-2042 EGNTSFVAENGVLYN
+2042 EGNTSFVAEGGVLYN

-2085 DSSTQSAFYGASNLT
+2085 DSSTQSAFFGASNLT

-2112 FRAFYNCN
+2112 AAAFYNCN

-2181 EKGSKITSIPTDAF
+2181 EKGSKIAVIPAELF
-2195 NFCSAL
+2195 NYCTAL

-2213 ERNAFIY
+2213 GLNAFIY

-2291 REAFKKANGIKKIQ
+2291 REAFRKANGIKKIQ
-2305 FPMSLVSIETYA
+2305 FPSSLVSIESYA
-2317 FSWCSNLTEVVIP
+2317 FSECSNLTEVVIP
-2330 DGVISIGGGAFG
+2330 DGVISIGDSAFRG
-2342 NCASL
+2342 CASL
-2347 KKVVVPSSVVDLGAY
+2347 KKVVVPSSVVDLGNY
-2362 AFAGCAALEEADVA
+2362 AFISCFALEEADVA

-2381 GMFSDCVILTN
+2381 RMFGGCDKLKN
-2392 LTLGNTVTAIGE
+2392 LTLGNTVTAIGDY
-2404 RAFNECNSL
+2404 AFNGCDSL

-2431 GKGAFYECKKLES
+2431 GRAAFRDCKKLES
-2444 VIFGENYNPI
+2444 VAFAENYNQI

-2541 CKLRSVEL
+2541 CKLQSVEL

-2557 QQDGAIYDAAMTT
+2557 QQDGAIYDSAMTT

-2593 GVFAGSMIRSIT
+2593 GVFAGSMIRSVT
-2605 LSAGLREVSANAF
+2605 LSAGFREVSANAF

-2704 LRVRDYAFE
+2704 LRVLDYAFE

-2727 RDIVEKTTYVKPT
+2727 RDIVEKRTFVKPT

-2746 TADLCDPCIG
+2746 TADVCDPCIG
-2756 VGVFKGCTK
+2756 VAAFSGCTK

-2779 VKSFTYGN
+2779 VKSFTYGDK
-2787 EAFMGCTSLKS
+2787 AFMGCTSLKS
-2798 IEISKYVKTSTI
+2798 IEISKYVKTSSI
-2810 PFVAIHNGIGESLF
+2810 PFIAIFYGIGESLF

-2839 ENEFRIGKNAFKGC
+2839 ENEFRIGENAFKGC

-2882 NMPAVTNIGKNAF
+2882 NVPVAVTNIGK
-2895 NGCIAIKTL
+2895 
-2904 NVPVTVIGIGTN
+2904 N

-2939 ASDWNAGCNANIVWE
+2939 ASTWNAGCNANIVWE